1 MKKCTNNRTMSFRR
15 LLSLLLGL
23 VLFMELLPGG
33 LTVVGDA
40 SDAVTVTVDGAKTT
54 QVTLPQSGRVT
65 LEAAS
70 ETGDTDY
77 QWQIQL
83 DGDWVNIYDATAA
96 TLTLTYAMVSPALEG
111 GSAAVRCA
119 VGGESAS
126 DAVRVTVSYDV
137 EADSADLNRQ
147 KDELAQGMSA
157 AAAPR
162 RTQRRSLRSGAPE
175 YINITV
181 NYLDAVTGLP
191 IYTGFSATINGGKP
205 YSQTVLSPTYLGY
218 APYWNPGDPDT
229 TDPGAATESAQ
240 SLTLS
245 VGADYTGETYTVN
258 VYYKAIA
265 VPYAVRYYFQN
276 IHDDMYTE
284 NVDYY
289 RQSSDLTGT
298 IIANDDLK
306 LDEDRAR
313 GFTKLYHYP
322 EAVAAD
328 GSTVFECYYDRNYYQ
343 VKLDANGGYGS
354 EHVYA
359 RYGTPFV
366 ATTPTRHGYRF
377 AGWDKLGED
386 GKGDGKA
393 DNPLPTTVPAE
404 NASYIA
410 LWESADTTYT
420 VVYWL
425 KKPESNSK
433 LTAECT
439 AEDMTYIT
447 SVTVDAKAGDIVN
460 PRNDPDH
467 MGIYSPKL
475 EESTY
480 ICDNRDHMADPNKHT
495 DACKLGSTLRHYV
508 YDGTQMQVEV
518 QGDGSTVIN
527 TVYSRREYTLRFYYG
542 CASNDS
548 GTPHYYV
555 VGGSTYNFGN
565 KDEKTHPCPDVS
577 DYNDMTLL
585 ERVKSVWGEVQV
597 PDGED
602 MSSLI
607 SEEHRAAYK
616 LGTLPEDGSYNS
628 SQRKYYYLEF
638 TAPYGADISDL
649 WPSEVFDNVPLTDA
663 EKVKH
668 TSNGGSSH
676 LDNDGWGNYAYFAGW
691 NGEFNIKYTQ
701 DHSNSTIK
709 CYYPLLDDT
718 LLYDESRI
726 STYGDHSQVS
736 FLAFFDN
743 GANVK
748 WSIPRQWIY
757 KLYVEVLP
765 GHEEDAGV
773 VPRTVDGVPR
783 YYMLYDTVFANDDNT
798 TIGHQTDPP
807 LPGFTCMRDK
817 TGGSEPETNEPLADG
832 RESYTANFYYNRNS
846 YTLTAQNYD
855 EIIQYNDVLYQADL
869 DRRMYDLLLMPYPK
883 PLEKYAYELGGWY
896 TSPGCFPGSEYVPG
910 STMPAHNVALYA
922 GWKPVQR
929 TVKMFL
935 SLADMREYQAKGDD
949 AQVHYYTQVVDH
961 GSTLGEIADPTDPS
975 GHEYTFG
982 GWFYEKS
989 GKKVALTPTDT
1000 AVKEDLL
1007 VYAEWSH
1014 LTAQPYLIHYVLKET
1029 ADAEWK
1035 ALLGHASLFSPEDG
1049 KAYTVTNGSGESRTY
1064 IYYAGEGGGYHQQ
1077 IAADSRGYANQGSTR
1092 TFYPKAGDPYNQ
1104 LYSGFNTGHYPTL
1117 ASHSITMEED
1127 TPSNPTVNVFTFYYV
1142 HAATVSYKVEYRY
1155 HDTGELIESESTG
1168 TGSVEKETSKAVVT
1182 ERFAVV
1188 KDCVPD
1194 AFYKRLV
1201 LAVVRGEDGTY
1212 VGSPDNV
1219 VTFYYTKN
1227 IENAYYAIHY
1237 MLQNVDAATDVPQSE
1252 GSGTYS
1258 NYTEST
1264 VYTEGIGQISAT
1276 ISITPQKFSGFTM
1289 RDTAVVRWGNSS
1301 NTVPVNAGAFSLT
1314 VQKEGTELYVFYTRN
1329 TQNYV
1334 VRYLRYGSN
1343 PHTTRPEDEL
1353 AASKTSSGKYGAVVS
1368 EKAAT
1373 IEGYNCVS
1381 NLSQSIVLR
1390 PDNSQNE
1397 IIFYYEPLQYTVE
1410 YRVWAYGGGTLNNTL
1425 EVVEGKNSFK
1435 GATPAAKSGY
1445 TFDGWYQNAECTIP
1459 VREKG
1464 TMDDATGKLTPKRSE
1479 LLPAPQ
1485 TNVFYARFKAVYGN
1499 VTITREATEDES
1511 NGVGTYVYRLTSE
1524 DNPAYVVE
1532 VTVAKGGSTTVYDLP
1547 CGSYK
1552 VEQVNSWSWRY
1563 ADGAQTV
1570 EIQQDKP
1577 KTVTFDGA
1585 AVKEKWLTGSSDA
1598 VVNRREA

>member
-83 DGDWVNIYDATAA
+83 DGDWVNIYDATVA
-96 TLTLTYAMVSPALEG
+96 TLTLTYAMVSPALEK
-111 GSAAVRCA
+111 GSAMVRCA

-126 DAVRVTVSYDV
+126 DPVKVTVSYDV
-137 EADSADLNRQ
+137 EADSAALNRQ
-147 KDELAQGMSA
+147 RDELTQETSA

-162 RTQRRSLRSGAPE
+162 RTPRRASRSSAPE
-175 YINITV
+175 YINVTV

-191 IYTGFSATINGGKP
+191 IYTGFSATIKSGEP
-205 YSQTVLSPTYLGY
+205 YSQKVLSPTYLGY
-218 APYWNPGDPDT
+218 APYWNPDDPDT
-229 TDPGAATESAQ
+229 ADPNTATVSAQ
-240 SLTLS
+240 SLALS

-276 IHDDMYTE
+276 IHDDMYSE

-289 RQSSDLTGT
+289 RRDSALTGT
-298 IIANDDLK
+298 IIANEALG
-306 LDEDRAR
+306 LGEEQTR

-377 AGWDKLGED
+377 AGWDKLDENGV
-386 GKGDGKA
+386 GDGKA
-393 DNPLPTTVPAE
+393 DTPPSTVPAE

-410 LWESADTTYT
+410 LWKSADTTYT

-433 LTAECT
+433 PTAECT
-439 AEDMTYIT
+439 AEDMTYIAN
-447 SVTVDAKAGDIVN
+447 VTVDAKAGDIVN
-460 PRNDPDH
+460 PRSDPDH
-467 MGIYSPKL
+467 TGIYSPKL

-480 ICDNRDHMADPNKHT
+480 ICDNRDHVADPSQHT

-508 YDGTQMQVEV
+508 YDSTQMQVEV

-542 CASNDS
+542 HAWNDS

-565 KDEKTHPCPDVS
+565 IAHQCPDVDS
-577 DYNDMTLL
+577 YNDMTLL
-585 ERVKSVWGEVQV
+585 ERVKGVWGEVQV

-602 MSSLI
+602 MRSLI

-616 LGTLPEDGSYNS
+616 LGTLPEDGSYNNN
-628 SQRKYYYLEF
+628 QHKYYYLEF

-649 WPSEVFDNVPLTDA
+649 WPSEVFNKVPLTDA
-663 EKVKH
+663 EKATH
-668 TSNGGSSH
+668 TSNGGSDH

-691 NGEFNIKYTQ
+691 NGEFNVKYTQ
-701 DHSNSTIK
+701 DKSNSTIK
-709 CYYPLLDDT
+709 CYIPVLDDT
-718 LLYDESRI
+718 VLYAESRI
-726 STYGDHSQVS
+726 AEYHEQEATSRVS

-743 GANVK
+743 GANVG
-748 WSIPRQWIY
+748 WSVPIAWHY
-757 KLYVEVLP
+757 ELYLPTLYNENTEDSVLK
-765 GHEEDAGV
+765 
-773 VPRTVDGVPR
+773 DGV
-783 YYMLYDTVFANDDNT
+783 YYTLYKTVEANDNNEGID
-798 TIGHQTDPP
+798 HQTCPP
-807 LPGFTCMRDK
+807 LPGFTAPASKDGTKIVHEEGM
-817 TGGSEPETNEPLADG
+817 PDG
-832 RESYTANFYYNRNS
+832 RKSI
-846 YTLTAQNYD
+846 TAQYFYTRNEYRLTLQNHNQIETETVPYGD
-855 EIIQYNDVLYQADL
+855 DL
-869 DRRMYDLLLMPYPK
+869 DGRVDSTRVQYPDT
-883 PLEKYAYELGGWY
+883 LERGAYTFSGWY
-896 TSPGCFPGSEYVPG
+896 TTSGHYEGSEYVTG

-922 GWKPVQR
+922 GWKPKQY
-929 TVKMFL
+929 TVKLFRTQT
-935 SLADMREYQAKGDD
+935 DMKKYQSTGDGALVYRE
-949 AQVHYYTQVVDH
+949 QVVDH
-961 GSTLGEIADPTDPS
+961 GSVLGDVADPEDQS
-975 GHEYTFG
+975 GHGYSFN
-982 GWFYEKS
+982 GWFYLKN
-989 GKKVALTPTDT
+989 GKKVAFTPTDT
-1000 AVKEDLL
+1000 AVKEELL
-1007 VYAEWSH
+1007 VYADWGSH
-1014 LTAQPYLIHYVLKET
+1014 KAQPYLIHYVLKET
-1029 ADAEWK
+1029 ADAEWR
-1035 ALLGHASLFSPEDG
+1035 ALLDAVSLYSPQDG
-1049 KAYTVTNGSGESRTY
+1049 KAYTATSTSGESRTY
-1064 IYYAGEGGGYHQQ
+1064 IYYAGEGGGYHRQ
-1077 IAADSRGYANQGSTR
+1077 IAGDTRGYANQGTTR

-1104 LYSGFNTGHYPTL
+1104 LYSGFNSGYYPTL
-1117 ASHSITMEED
+1117 ASHSITMGEE
-1127 TPSNPTVNVFTFYYV
+1127 PNVAAPTVNVFTFYYV

-1155 HDTGELIESESTG
+1155 HDTGKLIESDATG

-1201 LAVVRGEDGTY
+1201 LAVVEDGNGGY
-1212 VGSPDNV
+1212 MGSPDNV

-1227 IENAYYAIHY
+1227 IENAYYAVHY
-1237 MLQNVDAATDVPQSE
+1237 MLQNVDAATDEPSLKPD
-1252 GSGTYS
+1252 GSTYA

-1264 VYTEGIGQISAT
+1264 VYTEGIGQIGAT
-1276 ISITPQKFSGFTM
+1276 ISITPQTFGGFTM
-1289 RDTAVVRWGNSS
+1289 RSTASVRWGDNSA
-1301 NTVPVNAGAFSLT
+1301 TAQVNAGAFSLT

-1334 VRYLRYGSN
+1334 VRYLRYGSD
-1343 PHTTRPEDEL
+1343 PHKPQPGDVLHAPVNGT
-1353 AASKTSSGKYGAVVS
+1353 GKYGAVVT
-1368 EKAAT
+1368 AAAES
-1373 IEGYNCVS
+1373 IDGYHCVS
-1381 NLSQSIVLR
+1381 TVSQSIVLR

-1410 YRVWAYGGGTLNNTL
+1410 YRVWSYGGGTLNNTL
-1425 EVVEGKNSFK
+1425 EVVVEKNSFE
-1435 GATPAAKSGY
+1435 GTTPAAKSGY
-1445 TFDGWYQNAECTIP
+1445 TFDGWYQDAECTIP

-1464 TMDDATGKLTPKRSE
+1464 TVDDATGKLTPERSK
-1479 LLPAPQ
+1479 LTPAPQ

-1511 NGVGTYVYRLTSE
+1511 NGVGTYVYRLTSK

-1532 VTVAKGGSTTVYDLP
+1532 VTVPKGGSTTVYDLP
-1547 CGSYK
+1547 CGDYT

-1563 ADGAQTV
+1563 SDREQTV
-1570 EIQQDKP
+1570 EIEKDET
-1577 KTVTFDGA
+1577 KTVKFDGA
-1585 AVKEKWLTGSSDA
+1585 AVKKKWLTGSSDA
-1598 VVNRREA
+1598 VVNRKGD

>member
-96 TLTLTYAMVSPALEG
+96 TLTLTYAMVSPALEK
-111 GSAAVRCA
+111 GSAMVRCA
-119 VGGESAS
+119 VGGESVS
-126 DAVRVTVSYDV
+126 DPVKVTVSYDV

-147 KDELAQGMSA
+147 RDELTQETSAA

-162 RTQRRSLRSGAPE
+162 RTPRRVSRSGAPE
-175 YINITV
+175 YINVTV

-191 IYTGFSATINGGKP
+191 IYTGFSATIKSGEP
-205 YSQTVLSPTYLGY
+205 YSQKVLSPTYLGY
-218 APYWNPGDPDT
+218 APYWSAEDPDT
-229 TDPGAATESAQ
+229 ADPGAATESAQ
-240 SLTLS
+240 SLALS
-245 VGADYTGETYTVN
+245 VGKDYTGETYTVN

-265 VPYAVRYYFQN
+265 VSYAVRYYFQN
-276 IHDDMYTE
+276 IHDDMYSE
-284 NVDYY
+284 NVDFY
-289 RQSSDLTGT
+289 RRDSALTGT
-298 IIANDDLK
+298 IIANEALG
-306 LDEDRAR
+306 LDEVRAR

-393 DNPLPTTVPAE
+393 DTLPSTVPAE

-410 LWESADTTYT
+410 LWKSADTTFT
-420 VVYWL
+420 AVYWL
-425 KKPESNSK
+425 KNAAGTEYDYMGSQKRPAVAGEVVSGDASWLTADSYICGLTENDGHTHNEGCKPE
-433 LTAECT
+433 LFRH
-439 AEDMTYIT
+439 
-447 SVTVDAKAGDIVN
+447 SVYEKAD
-460 PRNDPDH
+460 
-467 MGIYSPKL
+467 
-475 EESTY
+475 
-480 ICDNRDHMADPNKHT
+480 RDVT
-495 DACKLGSTLRHYV
+495 I
-508 YDGTQMQVEV
+508 E
-518 QGDGSTVIN
+518 GDGST
-527 TVYSRREYTLRFYYG
+527 TVNIYYTRKSYTLRFYYG
-542 CASNDS
+542 HAWNDS
-548 GTPHYYV
+548 GTPRYYV

-565 KDEKTHPCPDVS
+565 KDEKGHPCPDAGS
-577 DYNDMTLL
+577 YSDMTLL
-585 ERVKSVWGEVQV
+585 EKVKGEWGEVQV

-607 SEEHRAAYK
+607 SEEHKAAYT

-628 SQRKYYYLEF
+628 NQHKYYYLEF
-638 TAPYGADISDL
+638 TAPYGADISAL
-649 WPSEVFDNVPLTDA
+649 WPSEVFNKVPLTDA
-663 EKVKH
+663 EKEKH
-668 TSNGGSSH
+668 TLNGGSDH

-726 STYGDHSQVS
+726 STYGDPDRVS

-765 GHEEDAGV
+765 GHENDEGV
-773 VPRTVDGVPR
+773 AAREVDGVTR

-798 TIGHQTDPP
+798 TIKEQTAPP

-817 TGGSEPETNEPLADG
+817 TGGSEPGTNEPLADG

-846 YTLTAQNYD
+846 YKLTAHNYD
-855 EIIQYNDVLYQADL
+855 EINTFDSIPYQDSL
-869 DRRMYDLLLMPYPK
+869 DRRMYDLLLMPYPGT
-883 PLEKYAYELGGWY
+883 LEKGAYTLGGWY
-896 TSPGCFPGSEYVPG
+896 TSPGCFPGSKYVSG
-910 STMPAHNVALYA
+910 STMPEHDISLYA
-922 GWKPVQR
+922 KWEPVTY
-929 TVKMFL
+929 TVRLFKNRN
-935 SLADMREYQAKGDD
+935 DMETYQDTGDETLVLD
-949 AQVHYYTQVVDH
+949 KKTVNH
-961 GSTLGEIADPTDPS
+961 GLVLDEIDDPTDDWS
-975 GHEYTFG
+975 GHGYSFN
-982 GWFYEKS
+982 GWFYLKN
-989 GKKVALTPTDT
+989 GKKTAFTPADT
-1000 AVKEDLL
+1000 AVKDNLL
-1007 VYAEWSH
+1007 VYADWGSH
-1014 LTAQPYLIHYVLKET
+1014 KAQPYLIHYVLKET
-1029 ADAEWK
+1029 ADAEWR
-1035 ALLGHASLFSPEDG
+1035 ALLDDASLFSPEDG

-1064 IYYAGEGGGYHQQ
+1064 IYYAGEGGGYHRQ
-1077 IAADSRGYANQGSTR
+1077 IAGDTRGYANQGSTR

-1104 LYSGFNTGHYPTL
+1104 MYSGFNSGYYPTL
-1117 ASHSITMEED
+1117 ASHSITMGEE
-1127 TPSNPTVNVFTFYYV
+1127 PNVAAPTVNVFTFYYV

-1155 HDTGELIESESTG
+1155 HDTGELIVSDATG
-1168 TGSVEKETSKAVVT
+1168 TGFVEKETSKAVVT

-1201 LAVVRGEDGTY
+1201 LAVVEDGNGGY
-1212 VGSPDNV
+1212 VGSPDNL
-1219 VTFYYTKN
+1219 VTFYYTKDDK
-1227 IENAYYAIHY
+1227 NAFCAVHY
-1237 MLQNVDAATDVPQSE
+1237 MLQNIDAASDEPSLQPD
-1252 GSGTYS
+1252 GTYA

-1264 VYTEGIGQISAT
+1264 VHTEGIGEIGAT
-1276 ISITPQKFSGFTM
+1276 ISITPQEFSGFTM
-1289 RDTAVVRWGNSS
+1289 RDTASVRWGGSS
-1301 NTVPVNAGAFSLT
+1301 DTAQVNAGAFSLT

-1334 VRYLRYGSN
+1334 VRYLRYGSD
-1343 PHTTRPEDEL
+1343 PHSAQEGDVLHAPVNGT
-1353 AASKTSSGKYGAVVS
+1353 GKYGAVVT
-1368 EKAAT
+1368 AT
-1373 IEGYNCVS
+1373 AESIDGYHCVS
-1381 NLSQSIVLR
+1381 TVSQSIVLR
-1390 PDNSQNE
+1390 PDDRQNE

-1425 EVVEGKNSFK
+1425 EVVEGKKSFK

-1459 VREKG
+1459 VGEKG
-1464 TMDDATGKLTPKRSE
+1464 KVDTDTKKLMPERSE

-1499 VTITREATEDES
+1499 VTITREAREDES
-1511 NGVGTYVYRLTSE
+1511 NGDGTYVYRLTSK

-1532 VTVAKGGSTTVYDLP
+1532 VTVPAGGSTTVYDLP
-1547 CGSYK
+1547 CGDYT
-1552 VEQVNSWSWRY
+1552 VEQVKSWSWRY
-1563 ADGAQTV
+1563 SDREQTV
-1570 EIQQDKP
+1570 EIEKDQT

-1585 AVKEKWLTGSSDA
+1585 AVKKKWLTGSSDA

>member
-1 MKKCTNNRTMSFRR
+1 MKKCINNRTMSFRR

-83 DGDWVNIYDATAA
+83 DGAWVSIYDATAA
-96 TLTLTYAMVSPALEG
+96 TLTLTYAMVSPALEK
-111 GSAAVRCA
+111 GSAMVRCA

-126 DAVRVTVSYDV
+126 DPVKVTVSYDV
-137 EADSADLNRQ
+137 EADAAALNRQ
-147 KDELAQGMSA
+147 RDELTQETSA

-162 RTQRRSLRSGAPE
+162 RTPRRASRSSAPE
-175 YINITV
+175 YINVTV
-181 NYLDAVTGLP
+181 NYLDAVTRLP
-191 IYTGFSATINGGKP
+191 IYTGFSATIKSGEP

-218 APYWNPGDPDT
+218 APYWSAENPDT
-229 TDPGAATESAQ
+229 ADPNTATESAQ
-240 SLTLS
+240 SLALS
-245 VGADYTGETYTVN
+245 VGAGYTGETYTVN

-265 VPYAVRYYFQN
+265 VSYAVRYYFQN

-289 RQSSDLTGT
+289 RQDRALTGT
-298 IIANDDLK
+298 IIANEALG
-306 LDEDRAR
+306 LGEEQTR

-377 AGWDKLGED
+377 VGWDKLGED
-386 GKGDGKA
+386 GVGDGKA
-393 DNPLPTTVPAE
+393 DALPSAVPAE

-425 KKPESNSK
+425 KNAAGTEYDYMGSEKRSAVAGEVVSGDASWLTADSYICGLTEDAGHTHNEGCKPELFRHSEYEKADEN
-433 LTAECT
+433 
-439 AEDMTYIT
+439 
-447 SVTVDAKAGDIVN
+447 VTIK
-460 PRNDPDH
+460 
-467 MGIYSPKL
+467 
-475 EESTY
+475 
-480 ICDNRDHMADPNKHT
+480 
-495 DACKLGSTLRHYV
+495 
-508 YDGTQMQVEV
+508 
-518 QGDGSTVIN
+518 GDGST
-527 TVYSRREYTLRFYYG
+527 TVNIYYTRKSYTLRFYY
-542 CASNDS
+542 AKEYVPAEDTVNP
-548 GTPHYYV
+548 GTSDTPIYYV
-555 VGGSTYNFGN
+555 VGGSTRPFGFYQETGVCARPKKDGKTVNDVESLLYNVQSG
-565 KDEKTHPCPDVS
+565 DWGVVAELPTIQQPTGTA
-577 DYNDMTLL
+577 YTYTL
-585 ERVKSVWGEVQV
+585 GTY
-597 PDGED
+597 PDG
-602 MSSLI
+602 
-607 SEEHRAAYK
+607 
-616 LGTLPEDGSYNS
+616 GGYNAKGD
-628 SQRKYYYLEF
+628 RFHYLEF
-638 TAPYGADISDL
+638 TVPYGTDLLHL
-649 WPSEVFDNVPLTDA
+649 WPTEEVFGQIKTARSGYDA
-663 EKVKH
+663 NKANE
-668 TSNGGSSH
+668 H
-676 LDNDGWGNYAYFAGW
+676 LGEGQWGHYAYFAGW
-691 NGEFNIKYTQ
+691 NGEYNVKYTQ
-701 DHSNSTIK
+701 EKINSTIK
-709 CYYPLLDDT
+709 CLYPVLNDD
-718 LLYDESRI
+718 LLYDEELI
-726 STYGDHSQVS
+726 GQWGDASTVN
-736 FLAFFDN
+736 FLGFFDN
-743 GANVK
+743 GADVK

-765 GHEEDAGV
+765 GHEKDEGV
-773 VPRTVDGVPR
+773 AARTVDGVTR

-798 TIGHQTDPP
+798 TIEHQTDPP
-807 LPGFTCMRDK
+807 LPGFTCMRNK

-846 YTLTAQNYD
+846 YTPTAQNYD

-910 STMPAHNVALYA
+910 STMPEHDISLYA
-922 GWKPVQR
+922 KWEPVTY
-929 TVKMFL
+929 TVRLFKNRK
-935 SLADMREYQAKGDD
+935 DMETYQTTGNEAL
-949 AQVHYYTQVVDH
+949 VYHTQVVDH

-1000 AVKEDLL
+1000 AVKENLL

-1035 ALLGHASLFSPEDG
+1035 KLLDDASLYSPQDG

-1064 IYYAGEGGGYHQQ
+1064 IYYAGEGGGYHRQ

-1104 LYSGFNTGHYPTL
+1104 LYSGFNSGYYPTL

-1155 HDTGELIESESTG
+1155 HGTGELIESDATG

-1188 KDCVPD
+1188 KDYVPD

-1201 LAVVRGEDGTY
+1201 LAVVEDGNGGY
-1212 VGSPDNV
+1212 MGSPDNV

-1227 IENAYYAIHY
+1227 IENAYYAVHY
-1237 MLQNVDAATDVPQSE
+1237 MLQNVDAATDEPQSV
-1252 GSGTYS
+1252 GPGIYS

-1264 VYTEGIGQISAT
+1264 VYTEGISA
-1276 ISITPQKFSGFTM
+1276 INAYINVTPQTFSGFTM
-1289 RDTAVVRWGNSS
+1289 RDTAVVRWGTDDANRREDTLE
-1301 NTVPVNAGAFSLT
+1301 NGTFTFKVRD
-1314 VQKEGTELYVFYTRN
+1314 EGTELYVFYTRN
-1329 TQNYV
+1329 TQTYTTY
-1334 VRYLRYGSN
+1334 YLRYGSN
-1343 PHTTRPEDEL
+1343 PHSTQPGDVLHAPVSGT
-1353 AASKTSSGKYGAVVS
+1353 GKYGAVVT
-1368 EKAAT
+1368 AAAES
-1373 IEGYNCVS
+1373 IDGYNCVS

-1425 EVVEGKNSFK
+1425 EVVEGNNAFRGSVP
-1435 GATPAAKSGY
+1435 TAKSGY
-1445 TFDGWYQNAECTIP
+1445 TFVGWYQDTACTIP
-1459 VREKG
+1459 VGEKG
-1464 TMDDATGKLTPKRSE
+1464 TVDDATGQLTPERSE

-1499 VTITREATEDES
+1499 VTITREAKEDES
-1511 NGVGTYVYRLTSE
+1511 NGVGTYVYRLTSK

-1532 VTVAKGGSTTVYDLP
+1532 VTVPKGGSTTVYDLP
-1547 CGSYK
+1547 CGSYT

-1570 EIQQDKP
+1570 TVEDSQT
-1577 KTVTFDGA
+1577 KTVTFDRA

>member
-1 MKKCTNNRTMSFRR
+1 MKKCINNRTMSFRR

-23 VLFMELLPGG
+23 VLFIELLPGG

-111 GSAAVRCA
+111 GSAMVRCA

-126 DAVRVTVSYDV
+126 DPVKVTVSYDV
-137 EADSADLNRQ
+137 EADAAALNRQ
-147 KDELAQGMSA
+147 REVLAQGMSA
-157 AAAPR
+157 AAAAPR
-162 RTQRRSLRSGAPE
+162 RTPRRVSRSSAPE
-175 YINITV
+175 YINVTV

-191 IYTGFSATINGGKP
+191 IYTGFSATIKSGEP
-205 YSQTVLSPTYLGY
+205 YSQKVLSPTYLGY
-218 APYWNPGDPDT
+218 APYWNPDDPDT
-229 TDPGAATESAQ
+229 TDPNTATVSAQ
-240 SLTLS
+240 SLDLS
-245 VGADYTGETYTVN
+245 VREDYTGETYTVN

-284 NVDYY
+284 NVDLYM
-289 RQSSDLTGT
+289 RGSALTGT

-306 LDEDRAR
+306 LGEEQAR

-377 AGWDKLGED
+377 VGWDKLGED
-386 GKGDGKA
+386 GLGDGKA
-393 DNPLPTTVPAE
+393 DDPLPTTVPAE

-425 KKPESNSK
+425 KNAEGTEYDYMGSQKRSAVAGEVVSGEASWLTADSNICGLTEDGGHTHNKDCKPELFRHSQYEKADEN
-433 LTAECT
+433 
-439 AEDMTYIT
+439 
-447 SVTVDAKAGDIVN
+447 VTI
-460 PRNDPDH
+460 
-467 MGIYSPKL
+467 
-475 EESTY
+475 E
-480 ICDNRDHMADPNKHT
+480 
-495 DACKLGSTLRHYV
+495 
-508 YDGTQMQVEV
+508 
-518 QGDGSTVIN
+518 GDGST
-527 TVYSRREYTLRFYYG
+527 TVNIYYTRKSYTLRFYY
-542 CASNDS
+542 AKEYVSAKDTVNSPANPSD
-548 GTPHYYV
+548 TPVYSV
-555 VGGSTYNFGN
+555 VGGSTRPFGFYQETGACARPQKDGKTVNDVESLLYNVRSG
-565 KDEKTHPCPDVS
+565 D
-577 DYNDMTLL
+577 
-585 ERVKSVWGEVQV
+585 WGEVAELPTIQQPTGTAYTYTLGTY
-597 PDGED
+597 PDG
-602 MSSLI
+602 
-607 SEEHRAAYK
+607 
-616 LGTLPEDGSYNS
+616 GGYNAKGD
-628 SQRKYYYLEF
+628 RFHYLEF
-638 TAPYGADISDL
+638 TVPYGTDLLHL
-649 WPSEVFDNVPLTDA
+649 WPTEEVFGQIKTARSGYNA
-663 EKVKH
+663 NKANEH
-668 TSNGGSSH
+668 RGEGQ
-676 LDNDGWGNYAYFAGW
+676 WGNYAYFAGW
-691 NGEFNIKYTQ
+691 NGEYNVKYTQ

-709 CYYPLLDDT
+709 CLYPVLNDD
-718 LLYDESRI
+718 LLYAEKLIGQWGDA
-726 STYGDHSQVS
+726 STVN
-736 FLAFFDN
+736 FLGFFDN
-743 GANVK
+743 GADVK

-765 GHEEDAGV
+765 GHEEDEGV
-773 VPRTVDGVPR
+773 AARTVDGVER

-817 TGGSEPETNEPLADG
+817 VGGSEPETNQPLADG
-832 RESYTANFYYNRNS
+832 RESYTANFYYNRNR

-869 DRRMYDLLLMPYPK
+869 DRKMYDLLLMPYPK
-883 PLEKYAYELGGWY
+883 PLEKYAYKLGGWY

-910 STMPAHNVALYA
+910 STMPEHDISLYA
-922 GWKPVQR
+922 KWEPVTY
-929 TVKMFL
+929 TVRLFKNRK
-935 SLADMREYQAKGDD
+935 DMETYQTTGDE
-949 AQVHYYTQVVDH
+949 ALVHYTQVVDH

-1035 ALLGHASLFSPEDG
+1035 ALLDEASLYSPEDG

-1064 IYYAGEGGGYHQQ
+1064 IYYAGEDGGYHRQ

-1104 LYSGFNTGHYPTL
+1104 LYSGFNSGYYPTL

-1142 HAATVSYKVEYRY
+1142 HAAKVSYKVEYRY
-1155 HDTGELIESESTG
+1155 HDTGELIVSESTG
-1168 TGSVEKETSKAVVT
+1168 TGFVKKETSKAVVT

-1188 KDCVPD
+1188 KDYVPD

-1201 LAVVRGEDGTY
+1201 LAVVEDGNGGY
-1212 VGSPDNV
+1212 MGSPDNV

-1227 IENAYYAIHY
+1227 IENAYYAVHY
-1237 MLQNVDAATDVPQSE
+1237 MLQNVDAATDELSLKQD
-1252 GSGTYS
+1252 GTYA

-1264 VYTEGIGQISAT
+1264 VYTEGIGQIGAT
-1276 ISITPQKFSGFTM
+1276 ISITPQEFSGFTM
-1289 RDTAVVRWGNSS
+1289 RSTASVRCGGSS
-1301 NTVPVNAGAFSLT
+1301 GTVQVNDAGAFSLT

-1329 TQNYV
+1329 PQSYV
-1334 VRYLRYGSN
+1334 VRYLRYGSD
-1343 PHTTRPEDEL
+1343 PHSTQPDDVLHAPVSGT
-1353 AASKTSSGKYGAVVS
+1353 GKYGAVVT
-1368 EKAAT
+1368 AT
-1373 IEGYNCVS
+1373 AESIDGYHCVS

-1425 EVVEGKNSFK
+1425 EVVEKKDPFE

-1459 VREKG
+1459 VGEKG
-1464 TMDDATGKLTPKRSE
+1464 TMDATGKLTPKRSE

-1485 TNVFYARFKAVYGN
+1485 TNVFYARFKAVYGS
-1499 VTITREATEDES
+1499 VTIERKAREDES
-1511 NGVGTYVYRLTSE
+1511 NGDGTYVYRLTSK

-1532 VTVAKGGSTTVYDLP
+1532 VTVPKGGSITVYDLP
-1547 CGSYK
+1547 CGSYT
-1552 VEQVNSWSWRY
+1552 VEQVKSWSWRY

-1570 EIQQDKP
+1570 TVEDGKTE
-1577 KTVTFDGA
+1577 TVTFDRA

>member
-1 MKKCTNNRTMSFRR
+1 MKKCINNRTMSFRR

-40 SDAVTVTVDGAKTT
+40 SDAVTVTVNGAKTA

-65 LEAAS
+65 MEAAS

-77 QWQIQL
+77 QWQILL
-83 DGDWVNIYDATAA
+83 DGAWVSIYDATAA
-96 TLTLTYAMVSPALEG
+96 TLTLTYAMVSPALEK
-111 GSAAVRCA
+111 GSAMVRCA

-126 DAVRVTVSYDV
+126 DPVKVTVAYDV
-137 EADSADLNRQ
+137 EADAAALNRQ
-147 KDELAQGMSA
+147 RDELTQETSAA

-162 RTQRRSLRSGAPE
+162 RTPRRAARSSAPE
-175 YINITV
+175 YINVTV
-181 NYLDAVTGLP
+181 NYLDAVTRLP
-191 IYTGFSATINGGKP
+191 IYTGFSATIKSGEP

-218 APYWNPGDPDT
+218 APYWDPEDPAT
-229 TDPGAATESAQ
+229 ADPGAATESAQ
-240 SLTLS
+240 SLALS
-245 VGADYTGETYTVN
+245 VGKDYTGETYTVN

-265 VPYAVRYYFQN
+265 VSYAVRYYFQN
-276 IHDDMYTE
+276 IHDDMYSE

-289 RQSSDLTGT
+289 RRGSALTGT
-298 IIANDDLK
+298 IIANEALG
-306 LDEDRAR
+306 LDEEKTR

-354 EHVYA
+354 EHIYA
-359 RYGTPFV
+359 RFGTPFV
-366 ATTPTRHGYRF
+366 ATVPTRHGYRF
-377 AGWDKLGED
+377 AGWDKLDEN

-393 DNPLPTTVPAE
+393 DALPSTVPAE

-410 LWESADTTYT
+410 LWESTDTTFT
-420 VVYWL
+420 AVYWL
-425 KKPESNSK
+425 KNAAGTEYDYMGSQKRPAVAGEVVSGDASWLTADSNICGLTEDAGHTHNEGCKPELFRHSEYEKADEN
-433 LTAECT
+433 
-439 AEDMTYIT
+439 
-447 SVTVDAKAGDIVN
+447 VTI
-460 PRNDPDH
+460 
-467 MGIYSPKL
+467 
-475 EESTY
+475 E
-480 ICDNRDHMADPNKHT
+480 
-495 DACKLGSTLRHYV
+495 
-508 YDGTQMQVEV
+508 
-518 QGDGSTVIN
+518 GDGST
-527 TVYSRREYTLRFYYG
+527 TVNIYYTRKSYTLRFYYG
-542 CASNDS
+542 HAWNDS
-548 GTPHYYV
+548 GTPRYYV

-565 KDEKTHPCPDVS
+565 KDEKGHPCPDADS
-577 DYNDMTLL
+577 YNDMTLL
-585 ERVKSVWGEVQV
+585 EKVKGEWGEVQV

-607 SEEHRAAYK
+607 SEEHKAAYT

-628 SQRKYYYLEF
+628 NQHKYYYLEF
-638 TAPYGADISDL
+638 TAPYGADISAL
-649 WPSEVFDNVPLTDA
+649 WPSEVFNKVPLTDA
-663 EKVKH
+663 EKATH
-668 TSNGGSSH
+668 TSNGGSGH

-726 STYGDHSQVS
+726 STYGDPDRVS

-765 GHEEDAGV
+765 GHEKDEGV
-773 VPRTVDGVPR
+773 AARTVDGVTR
-783 YYMLYDTVFANDDNT
+783 YYMLYDTVLANDDNKD
-798 TIGHQTDPP
+798 IEHQTDPP
-807 LPGFTCMRDK
+807 LPGFTCMRNK
-817 TGGSEPETNEPLADG
+817 TGGSEPEPNGTLADG

-855 EIIQYNDVLYQADL
+855 EINTFDNIPYQDSL
-869 DRRMYDLLLMPYPK
+869 DGWMHFLLPMNYPK
-883 PLEKYAYELGGWY
+883 TLEEHAYEPGGWY
-896 TSPGCFPGSEYVPG
+896 TSPGCFPGSEYVSG
-910 STMPAHNVALYA
+910 STMPEHDISLYA
-922 GWKPVQR
+922 KWEPKTYTVRLFKNREAMETYQTTGDEGLVLWKR
-929 TVKMFL
+929 TVN
-935 SLADMREYQAKGDD
+935 
-949 AQVHYYTQVVDH
+949 H
-961 GSTLGEIADPTDPS
+961 GLVLDEIDDPTDDWS
-975 GHEYTFG
+975 GHGYSFN
-982 GWFYEKS
+982 GWFYLKN
-989 GKKVALTPTDT
+989 GKKTAFTPADT
-1000 AVKEDLL
+1000 AVKDDLL
-1007 VYAEWSH
+1007 VYADWGSH
-1014 LTAQPYLIHYVLKET
+1014 KAQPYLIHYVLKET
-1029 ADAEWK
+1029 ADAEWR
-1035 ALLGHASLFSPEDG
+1035 ALLDDASLFSPEDG

-1064 IYYAGEGGGYHQQ
+1064 IYYAGEGGGYHRQ
-1077 IAADSRGYANQGSTR
+1077 IAGDTRGYANQGSTR

-1104 LYSGFNTGHYPTL
+1104 MYSGFNSGYYPTL
-1117 ASHSITMEED
+1117 ASHSITMGEE
-1127 TPSNPTVNVFTFYYV
+1127 PNVAAPTVNVFTFYYV

-1168 TGSVEKETSKAVVT
+1168 TGSVAKSTSKAVVT

-1227 IENAYYAIHY
+1227 IENAYYAVHY
-1237 MLQNVDAATDVPQSE
+1237 MLQNVDAATDVPSLRTD
-1252 GSGTYS
+1252 GTYA

-1264 VYTEGIGQISAT
+1264 VYTEGIGQIGAT
-1276 ISITPQKFSGFTM
+1276 ISITPQEFSGFTM
-1289 RDTAVVRWGNSS
+1289 RDTASVRWGDNSG
-1301 NTVPVNAGAFSLT
+1301 TVQVNAGAFSLT

-1334 VRYLRYGSN
+1334 VRYLRYGSD
-1343 PHTTRPEDEL
+1343 PHKPQPGDVLHAPVNGT
-1353 AASKTSSGKYGAVVS
+1353 GKYGAVVT
-1368 EKAAT
+1368 AAAES
-1373 IEGYNCVS
+1373 IDGYHCVS
-1381 NLSQSIVLR
+1381 TVSQSIVLR
-1390 PDNSQNE
+1390 PDDRQNE

-1425 EVVEGKNSFK
+1425 EVVEEKNPFE
-1435 GATPAAKSGY
+1435 GAMPTAKSGY

-1459 VREKG
+1459 VGEKG
-1464 TMDDATGKLTPKRSE
+1464 TVDDATDKLTPKRSE

-1499 VTITREATEDES
+1499 VTIERKATEDES
-1511 NGVGTYVYRLTSE
+1511 NGVGTYVYRLTSK

-1532 VTVAKGGSTTVYDLP
+1532 VTVPKGGSTTVYDLP
-1547 CGSYK
+1547 CGDYT
-1552 VEQVNSWSWRY
+1552 VEQVKSWSWRY
-1563 ADGAQTV
+1563 SDREQTV
-1570 EIQQDKP
+1570 EIEKDQT

-1585 AVKEKWLTGSSDA
+1585 AVKKKWLTGSSDA

>member
-1 MKKCTNNRTMSFRR
+1 MKKCSNNRTMSFRR

-40 SDAVTVTVDGAKTT
+40 SDAVTVTVDGAKTA

-119 VGGESAS
+119 AGGESVS
-126 DAVRVTVSYDV
+126 DPVRVTVSYDV

-147 KDELAQGMSA
+147 RDELTQGMSA
-157 AAAPR
+157 AAAAPR
-162 RTQRRSLRSGAPE
+162 RTPRRVSRSSAPE
-175 YINITV
+175 YINVTV

-191 IYTGFSATINGGKP
+191 IYTGFSATIKSGEP
-205 YSQTVLSPTYLGY
+205 YSQKVLSPTYLGY
-218 APYWNPGDPDT
+218 APYWNPNDPDT
-229 TDPGAATESAQ
+229 TDPNTATVSAQ
-240 SLTLS
+240 SLALS

-276 IHDDMYTE
+276 INDDMYTE

-289 RQSSDLTGT
+289 RQDRALTGT
-298 IIANDDLK
+298 IIANEALG
-306 LDEDRAR
+306 LGEEQTR

-366 ATTPTRHGYRF
+366 ATVPTRHGYRF
-377 AGWDKLGED
+377 AGWDKLDENGV
-386 GKGDGKA
+386 GDGKA
-393 DNPLPTTVPAE
+393 DALPSAVPAE
-404 NASYIA
+404 NASYKA
-410 LWESADTTYT
+410 LWKSADTTYT

-425 KKPESNSK
+425 KNAAGTEYDYMGSQKRPAVAGEVVSGDASWLTADSYICGLTENDGHTHNEGCKPE
-433 LTAECT
+433 LFRH
-439 AEDMTYIT
+439 
-447 SVTVDAKAGDIVN
+447 SVYEKADENVTI
-460 PRNDPDH
+460 
-467 MGIYSPKL
+467 
-475 EESTY
+475 E
-480 ICDNRDHMADPNKHT
+480 
-495 DACKLGSTLRHYV
+495 
-508 YDGTQMQVEV
+508 
-518 QGDGSTVIN
+518 GDGST
-527 TVYSRREYTLRFYYG
+527 TVNIYYTRKSYTLRFYYG
-542 CASNDS
+542 HAWNDS
-548 GTPHYYV
+548 GTPRYYV

-565 KDEKTHPCPDVS
+565 KDEKGHPCPDADS
-577 DYNDMTLL
+577 YSDMTLL
-585 ERVKSVWGEVQV
+585 EKVKGEWGEVQV

-607 SEEHRAAYK
+607 SEEHRAAYT
-616 LGTLPEDGSYNS
+616 LGTLPENGSYNS
-628 SQRKYYYLEF
+628 NQHKYYYLEF
-638 TAPYGADISDL
+638 TAPYGADISNL
-649 WPSEVFDNVPLTDA
+649 WPSEVFNKVPLTDA
-663 EKVKH
+663 EKATH
-668 TSNGGSSH
+668 TSNGGSGH

-765 GHEEDAGV
+765 GHENDEGV
-773 VPRTVDGVPR
+773 AAREVDGVKR
-783 YYMLYDTVFANDDNT
+783 YYMLYDTVFANDDNKD
-798 TIGHQTDPP
+798 IEHQTDPP

-846 YTLTAQNYD
+846 YALTAQNYD

-869 DRRMYDLLLMPYPK
+869 DRRMYDLLLMPYPGT
-883 PLEKYAYELGGWY
+883 LEKGAYTLGGWY

-910 STMPAHNVALYA
+910 STMPEHDISLYA
-922 GWKPVQR
+922 KWEPVTYTVRLFKNRKDMETYQTTGDETLVIEKR
-929 TVKMFL
+929 TVN
-935 SLADMREYQAKGDD
+935 
-949 AQVHYYTQVVDH
+949 H
-961 GSTLGEIADPTDPS
+961 GLVLDEIDDPTDDWS
-975 GHEYTFG
+975 GHGYSFN
-982 GWFYEKS
+982 GWFYLKN
-989 GKKVALTPTDT
+989 GKKTAFTPEDT
-1000 AVKEDLL
+1000 AVKDNLL
-1007 VYAEWSH
+1007 VYADWGSH
-1014 LTAQPYLIHYVLKET
+1014 KAQPYLIHYVLKET
-1029 ADAEWK
+1029 ADAEWR
-1035 ALLGHASLFSPEDG
+1035 ALLDDASLFSPEDG

-1064 IYYAGEGGGYHQQ
+1064 IYYAGEGGGYHRQ
-1077 IAADSRGYANQGSTR
+1077 IAGDTRGYANQGSTR

-1104 LYSGFNTGHYPTL
+1104 MYSGFNSGYYPTL
-1117 ASHSITMEED
+1117 ASHSITMGEEA
-1127 TPSNPTVNVFTFYYV
+1127 NVAAPTVNVFTFYYV

-1155 HDTGELIESESTG
+1155 HDTGELIVSESTG
-1168 TGSVEKETSKAVVT
+1168 TGFVEKETSKAVVT

-1201 LAVVRGEDGTY
+1201 LAVVEDGSGGY
-1212 VGSPDNV
+1212 VGSPDNL
-1219 VTFYYTKN
+1219 VTFYYTKDDK
-1227 IENAYYAIHY
+1227 NAFCAVHY
-1237 MLQNVDAATDVPQSE
+1237 MLQNIDAVSDEPSLQPD
-1252 GSGTYS
+1252 GTYA

-1264 VYTEGIGQISAT
+1264 VHTEGIGEIGAT
-1276 ISITPQKFSGFTM
+1276 LSITPQTFGGFTM
-1289 RDTAVVRWGNSS
+1289 RSTASVRWGDSS
-1301 NTVPVNAGAFSLT
+1301 DTVQVNAGAFSLT

-1334 VRYLRYGSN
+1334 VRYLRYGSD
-1343 PHTTRPEDEL
+1343 PHSTQPGDVLHAPVSGT
-1353 AASKTSSGKYGAVVS
+1353 GKYGAVVT
-1368 EKAAT
+1368 AAAES
-1373 IEGYNCVS
+1373 IDGYHCVS
-1381 NLSQSIVLR
+1381 TVSQSIVLR
-1390 PDNSQNE
+1390 PDDRQNE

-1410 YRVWAYGGGTLNNTL
+1410 YRVWAYNGGTLDNTL
-1425 EVVEGKNSFK
+1425 EVVEGNNAFRGSV
-1435 GATPAAKSGY
+1435 PAAKSGY

-1459 VREKG
+1459 VGEKG
-1464 TMDDATGKLTPKRSE
+1464 TVDDATDKLTPERSK

-1499 VTITREATEDES
+1499 VTITREAREDES
-1511 NGVGTYVYRLTSE
+1511 NGDGTYVYRLTSK

-1532 VTVAKGGSTTVYDLP
+1532 VTVPAGGSTTVYDLP
-1547 CGSYK
+1547 CGSYT
-1552 VEQVNSWSWRY
+1552 VEQVKSWSWRY

-1570 EIQQDKP
+1570 
-1577 KTVTFDGA
+1577 TVKDSETQTVKFDGA
-1585 AVKEKWLTGSSDA
+1585 AVKKKWLTGSSDA

>member
-40 SDAVTVTVDGAKTT
+40 SDAVTVTVDGAKTA

-65 LEAAS
+65 MEAAS
-70 ETGDTDY
+70 ETGETDY

-83 DGDWVNIYDATAA
+83 DGAWVSIYDATAA
-96 TLTLTYAMVSPALEG
+96 SLTLTYAMVSPALEK
-111 GSAAVRCA
+111 GSAMVRCA

-126 DAVRVTVSYDV
+126 DPVKVTVSYDV
-137 EADSADLNRQ
+137 EADAAALNRQ
-147 KDELAQGMSA
+147 RDELTQETSAA

-162 RTQRRSLRSGAPE
+162 RTPRRVSRSGAPE
-175 YINITV
+175 YINVTV
-181 NYLDAVTGLP
+181 NYLDAVTRLP
-191 IYTGFSATINGGKP
+191 IYTGFSATIKSGEL

-218 APYWNPGDPDT
+218 VPYWSAEDPDT
-229 TDPGAATESAQ
+229 TDPGAATVSAQ
-240 SLTLS
+240 SLALT
-245 VGADYTGETYTVN
+245 VGANYTGETYTVN

-265 VPYAVRYYFQN
+265 VSYAVRYYFQN
-276 IHDDMYTE
+276 IHDDMYSE

-289 RQSSDLTGT
+289 RRGSALTGT

-306 LDEDRAR
+306 LDEVRAR

-366 ATTPTRHGYRF
+366 ATVPTRHGYSF
-377 AGWDKLGED
+377 VGWDKLNEKGE
-386 GKGDGKA
+386 GDGKV
-393 DNPLPTTVPAE
+393 DELPTTVPAE

-410 LWESADTTYT
+410 LWVSADTTYT

-425 KKPESNSK
+425 KNAAGTEYDYMGSQKRPAVAGEVVSGDASWLTADSNICGLTEGAGHTHNEGCKPELFRHSVYEK
-433 LTAECT
+433 AD
-439 AEDMTYIT
+439 ED
-447 SVTVDAKAGDIVN
+447 VTIK
-460 PRNDPDH
+460 
-467 MGIYSPKL
+467 
-475 EESTY
+475 
-480 ICDNRDHMADPNKHT
+480 
-495 DACKLGSTLRHYV
+495 
-508 YDGTQMQVEV
+508 
-518 QGDGSTVIN
+518 GDGST
-527 TVYSRREYTLRFYYG
+527 TVNVYYTRKSYTLRFYYG
-542 CASNDS
+542 HAWNDK
-548 GTPHYYV
+548 GTPRYYV

-565 KDEKTHPCPDVS
+565 KDEKGHPCPDVDS
-577 DYNDMTLL
+577 YSDMTLL
-585 ERVKSVWGEVQV
+585 ERVKGEWGEVQV

-607 SEEHRAAYK
+607 SEEHKAAYT
-616 LGTLPEDGSYNS
+616 LGTLPEDGSYNNN
-628 SQRKYYYLEF
+628 QHKYYYLEF

-649 WPSEVFDNVPLTDA
+649 WPSEVFDRVPLTEA
-663 EKVKH
+663 EKATH
-668 TSNGGSSH
+668 TLNGGSSH

-726 STYGDHSQVS
+726 STYGDSAQVS

-765 GHEEDAGV
+765 GHEGDEGV
-773 VPRTVDGVPR
+773 AARTVDGVTR
-783 YYMLYDTVFANDDNT
+783 YYMLYNTVFANDDNT
-798 TIGHQTDPP
+798 TIEHQTDPP

-817 TGGSEPETNEPLADG
+817 VGGSLQEENETLADG

-855 EIIQYNDVLYQADL
+855 EINTYDNIPYQASL
-869 DRRMYDLLLMPYPK
+869 DDWMNILLLMPYPK
-883 PLEKYAYELGGWY
+883 TLEDGAYTLGGWY

-910 STMPAHNVALYA
+910 STMPEHDISLYA
-922 GWKPVQR
+922 KWEPVTYTVRLFKNREAMETYQR
-929 TVKMFL
+929 T
-935 SLADMREYQAKGDD
+935 GDKTL
-949 AQVHYYTQVVDH
+949 VLYERTVNH
-961 GSTLGEIADPTDPS
+961 GLVLDEIDDPTDDWS
-975 GHEYTFG
+975 GHGYSFN
-982 GWFYEKS
+982 GWFYLKN
-989 GKKVALTPTDT
+989 GKKTAFTPADT
-1000 AVKEDLL
+1000 AVKDDLL
-1007 VYAEWSH
+1007 VYADWGSH
-1014 LTAQPYLIHYVLKET
+1014 KAQPYLIHYVLKET
-1029 ADAEWK
+1029 ADEEWK
-1035 ALLGHASLFSPEDG
+1035 ALLDEASLYSPQDG

-1064 IYYAGEGGGYHQQ
+1064 IYYAGEGGGYHRQ
-1077 IAADSRGYANQGSTR
+1077 IAGDTRGYANQGSTR

-1104 LYSGFNTGHYPTL
+1104 LYSGFNNSGYYPTL
-1117 ASHSITMEED
+1117 ASHSITMGEE
-1127 TPSNPTVNVFTFYYV
+1127 PNVAAPTVNVFTFYYV
-1142 HAATVSYKVEYRY
+1142 HAAEVSYKVEYRY
-1155 HDTGELIESESTG
+1155 HGTGELIESESTG
-1168 TGSVEKETSKAVVT
+1168 TGSVAKSTSKAVVT

-1188 KDCVPD
+1188 KDYVPD

-1201 LAVVRGEDGTY
+1201 LAVVEDGNGGY

-1227 IENAYYAIHY
+1227 TKNTYYAIHY
-1237 MLQNVDAATDVPQSE
+1237 MLQNVDAATDEPQRV
-1252 GSGTYS
+1252 GPGTYS

-1264 VYTEGIGQISAT
+1264 VYTEGISEIGAYINV
-1276 ISITPQKFSGFTM
+1276 TPQKFSGFTM
-1289 RDTAVVRWGNSS
+1289 RDTAVVRWGTNDA
-1301 NTVPVNAGAFSLT
+1301 NRREDTLENGTFTFKVRD
-1314 VQKEGTELYVFYTRN
+1314 EGTELFVFYTRN
-1329 TQNYV
+1329 TQSYV
-1334 VRYLRYGSN
+1334 VRYLRYGSD
-1343 PHTTRPEDEL
+1343 PHSTQQGDVL
-1353 AASKTSSGKYGAVVS
+1353 HADASGTGKYGAVVT
-1368 EKAAT
+1368 AAAES
-1373 IEGYNCVS
+1373 IDGYHCVS
-1381 NLSQSIVLR
+1381 TVNQSIVLR
-1390 PDNSQNE
+1390 PDDRQNE

-1410 YRVWAYGGGTLNNTL
+1410 YRVWAYNGGTLDNTL
-1425 EVVEGKNSFK
+1425 EVVVGGNNAFRGSVP
-1435 GATPAAKSGY
+1435 TAKSGY
-1445 TFDGWYQNAECTIP
+1445 TFVGWYQDAECTIP

-1464 TMDDATGKLTPKRSE
+1464 TVDATGKLTPKHSE
-1479 LLPAPQ
+1479 LLPAPR

-1499 VTITREATEDES
+1499 VTIERKATEDES
-1511 NGVGTYVYRLTSE
+1511 NGVGTYVYRLTSK

-1532 VTVAKGGSTTVYDLP
+1532 VTVPKGGSTTVYDLP
-1547 CGSYK
+1547 CGSYM

-1570 EIQQDKP
+1570 TVKESQTE
-1577 KTVTFDGA
+1577 TVTFDRA

>member
-40 SDAVTVTVDGAKTT
+40 SDAVTVTVDGAKTA

-96 TLTLTYAMVSPALEG
+96 TLTLTYAMVSPALEK
-111 GSAAVRCA
+111 GSAMVRCA

-126 DAVRVTVSYDV
+126 DPVKVTVSYDV
-137 EADSADLNRQ
+137 EADSAALNRQ
-147 KDELAQGMSA
+147 RDELTQETSA

-162 RTQRRSLRSGAPE
+162 RTQRRASRSSAPE
-175 YINITV
+175 YINVTV
-181 NYLDAVTGLP
+181 NYLDAVTRLP
-191 IYTGFSATINGGKP
+191 IYTGFSATIKSGEP
-205 YSQTVLSPTYLGY
+205 YSQKVLSPTYLGY
-218 APYWNPGDPDT
+218 APYWSAEKPDT

-240 SLTLS
+240 SLDLS

-265 VPYAVRYYFQN
+265 VSYAVRYYFQN
-276 IHDDMYTE
+276 IHDDMYSE

-289 RQSSDLTGT
+289 RQDRALTGT
-298 IIANDDLK
+298 IIANEALG
-306 LDEDRAR
+306 LGEEQTR
-313 GFTKLYHYP
+313 GFAKLYHYP

-377 AGWDKLGED
+377 VGWDKLGED

-393 DNPLPTTVPAE
+393 DTPPSTVPAE

-433 LTAECT
+433 PTADCT
-439 AEDMTYIT
+439 AEDMTYIAN
-447 SVTVDAKAGDIVN
+447 VTVDAKAGDIVN
-460 PRNDPDH
+460 PRSDPDQT
-467 MGIYSPKL
+467 GIYSPKL

-480 ICDNRDHMADPNKHT
+480 ICDNRDHMADPSQHT

-508 YDGTQMQVEV
+508 YDSTQMQVEV

-527 TVYSRREYTLRFYYG
+527 TVYSRRAYTLRFYYG
-542 CASNDS
+542 HAWNDS
-548 GTPHYYV
+548 GTPRYYV

-565 KDEKTHPCPDVS
+565 IAHQCPDVS

-585 ERVKSVWGEVQV
+585 ERVKGVWGEVQV

-607 SEEHRAAYK
+607 SEEHKKAYR
-616 LGTLPEDGSYNS
+616 LGTLPEDGSYNN
-628 SQRKYYYLEF
+628 QHKYYYLEF

-649 WPSEVFDNVPLTDA
+649 WPSEVFDRVPLTEA
-663 EKVKH
+663 ERATH

-743 GANVK
+743 GANVS
-748 WSIPRQWIY
+748 WSIPIAWHYELYLPTLHNENTEGSVLKNGVYYTRY
-757 KLYVEVLP
+757 KTVE
-765 GHEEDAGV
+765 
-773 VPRTVDGVPR
+773 
-783 YYMLYDTVFANDDNT
+783 ANDNNED
-798 TIGHQTDPP
+798 IGQQTCPP
-807 LPGFTCMRDK
+807 LPGFTAPASKDGTKIVHEEGM
-817 TGGSEPETNEPLADG
+817 SDG
-832 RESYTANFYYNRNS
+832 RPSI
-846 YTLTAQNYD
+846 TAQYYYTRNEYKLTLQNHNQIETETVPYGD
-855 EIIQYNDVLYQADL
+855 DL
-869 DRRMYDLLLMPYPK
+869 DGRVDSTRVQYPDT
-883 PLEKYAYELGGWY
+883 LERDAYTFSGWY
-896 TSPGCFPGSEYVPG
+896 TSSGHYEGSEYVRG

-929 TVKMFL
+929 TVKMFR
-935 SLADMREYQAKGDD
+935 SLADMREYQETGKEAL
-949 AQVHYYTQVVDH
+949 VHYTQVVDH

-975 GHEYTFG
+975 EHGYTFG

-989 GKKVALTPTDT
+989 GKKTAFTPTDT
-1000 AVKEDLL
+1000 AVKDNLL
-1007 VYAEWSH
+1007 VYADWGSH
-1014 LTAQPYLIHYVLKET
+1014 KAQPYLIHYVLKET
-1029 ADAEWK
+1029 ADAEWRK
-1035 ALLGHASLFSPEDG
+1035 LLYDASLFSPEDG

-1064 IYYAGEGGGYHQQ
+1064 IYYAGEGGGYHRQ
-1077 IAADSRGYANQGSTR
+1077 IAEDTRGYANQGSTR

-1104 LYSGFNTGHYPTL
+1104 LYSGFNSGYYPTL
-1117 ASHSITMEED
+1117 ASHSITMGEE
-1127 TPSNPTVNVFTFYYV
+1127 PNVAAPTVNVFTFYYV
-1142 HAATVSYKVEYRY
+1142 HAAKVSYKVEYRY
-1155 HDTGELIESESTG
+1155 HDTGELIVSDATG
-1168 TGSVEKETSKAVVT
+1168 TGFVEKETSKAVVT

-1201 LAVVRGEDGTY
+1201 LAVVEDANGDY

-1227 IENAYYAIHY
+1227 TKNTYYAIHY
-1237 MLQNVDAATDVPQSE
+1237 MLQNVDAATDEPQRV
-1252 GSGTYS
+1252 GPGTYS

-1264 VYTEGIGQISAT
+1264 VYTEGISEIGAYINV
-1276 ISITPQKFSGFTM
+1276 TPQKFSGFTM
-1289 RDTAVVRWGNSS
+1289 RDTAVVRWGTDDANRREDTLE
-1301 NTVPVNAGAFSLT
+1301 NGTFTFKVRD
-1314 VQKEGTELYVFYTRN
+1314 EGTELYVFYTRN
-1329 TQNYV
+1329 TQSYV
-1334 VRYLRYGSN
+1334 VRYLRYGSDSHN
-1343 PHTTRPEDEL
+1343 PKPGDVLHAPVNGT
-1353 AASKTSSGKYGAVVS
+1353 GKYGAVVT
-1368 EKAAT
+1368 AAAES
-1373 IEGYNCVS
+1373 IDGYHCVS
-1381 NLSQSIVLR
+1381 TVSQSIVLR

-1410 YRVWAYGGGTLNNTL
+1410 YRVWAYNGGTLNNTL
-1425 EVVEGKNSFK
+1425 EVVEGKNSFE
-1435 GATPAAKSGY
+1435 GTTPAAKSGY
-1445 TFDGWYQNAECTIP
+1445 TFDGWYQDAECTIP

-1464 TMDDATGKLTPKRSE
+1464 TVDDATGKLKPERSE
-1479 LLPAPQ
+1479 LLPAPR

-1511 NGVGTYVYRLTSE
+1511 NGDGTYVYRLTSK

-1532 VTVAKGGSTTVYDLP
+1532 VTVPKGGSTTVYDLP

-1563 ADGAQTV
+1563 SDREQTV
-1570 EIQQDKP
+1570 EIEKDQT
-1577 KTVTFDGA
+1577 KTVTFAGA
-1585 AVKEKWLTGSSDA
+1585 STKDKWLTGSSDA
-1598 VVNRREA
+1598 VVNRKGD

>member
-119 VGGESAS
+119 VGGESVS

-147 KDELAQGMSA
+147 KEALAQGMSA

-162 RTQRRSLRSGAPE
+162 RTQRRSFRSGAPE

-181 NYLDAVTGLP
+181 NYLDAVTSLP
-191 IYTGFSATINGGKP
+191 IYTGFSATIKSGEP
-205 YSQTVLSPTYLGY
+205 YSQKVLSPTYLGY
-218 APYWNPGDPDT
+218 APYWDPDDPAT
-229 TDPGAATESAQ
+229 ADPGAATESAQ
-240 SLTLS
+240 SLALS
-245 VGADYTGETYTVN
+245 VGAGYTGETYTVN

-265 VPYAVRYYFQN
+265 VSYAVRYYFQN
-276 IHDDMYTE
+276 IHDDMYSE
-284 NVDYY
+284 NVNLY
-289 RQSSDLTGT
+289 RRDSALTGT
-298 IIANDDLK
+298 IIANEALG
-306 LDEDRAR
+306 LDEEQTR

-377 AGWDKLGED
+377 AGWDKLDEN

-393 DNPLPTTVPAE
+393 DTPPSTVPAE

-410 LWESADTTYT
+410 LWKSADTTYT

-425 KKPESNSK
+425 KNAAGTEYDYMGSQKRSAVAGEVVSGDASWLTADSYICGLTGDAGHTHNEGCKPE
-433 LTAECT
+433 LFRH
-439 AEDMTYIT
+439 
-447 SVTVDAKAGDIVN
+447 SVYEKA
-460 PRNDPDH
+460 
-467 MGIYSPKL
+467 
-475 EESTY
+475 
-480 ICDNRDHMADPNKHT
+480 
-495 DACKLGSTLRHYV
+495 
-508 YDGTQMQVEV
+508 DGNVTIE
-518 QGDGSTVIN
+518 GDGST
-527 TVYSRREYTLRFYYG
+527 TVNIYYTRKSYTLRFYY
-542 CASNDS
+542 AKEYVSANDTVNS
-548 GTPHYYV
+548 PANPSDTPVYSV
-555 VGGSTYNFGN
+555 VGGSTRPFGFYQETGVCARPKKDGKTVNDVESLLYNVQSG
-565 KDEKTHPCPDVS
+565 DWGVVAELPTIQQPTGTA
-577 DYNDMTLL
+577 YTYTL
-585 ERVKSVWGEVQV
+585 GTY
-597 PDGED
+597 PDG
-602 MSSLI
+602 
-607 SEEHRAAYK
+607 
-616 LGTLPEDGSYNS
+616 GGYNAKGD
-628 SQRKYYYLEF
+628 RFHYLEF
-638 TAPYGADISDL
+638 TVPYGTDLLHL
-649 WPSEVFDNVPLTDA
+649 WPTEEVFGQIKTARSGYDA
-663 EKVKH
+663 NKANE
-668 TSNGGSSH
+668 H
-676 LDNDGWGNYAYFAGW
+676 LGEGQWGNYAYFAGW
-691 NGEFNIKYTQ
+691 NGEYNVKYTQ
-701 DHSNSTIK
+701 EKINSTIK
-709 CYYPLLDDT
+709 CLYPVLNDD
-718 LLYDESRI
+718 LLYAEKLIGQWGDA
-726 STYGDHSQVS
+726 STVN
-736 FLAFFDN
+736 FLGFFDN
-743 GANVK
+743 GANVR

-765 GHEEDAGV
+765 GHEKDEGV
-773 VPRTVDGVPR
+773 AARTVDGVTR
-783 YYMLYDTVFANDDNT
+783 YYMLYDTVFANDDNKD
-798 TIGHQTDPP
+798 IEHQTDPP

-817 TGGSEPETNEPLADG
+817 VGGSEQEPNEPLADG

-846 YTLTAQNYD
+846 YTLTAHNYD
-855 EIIQYNDVLYQADL
+855 QIIPYNDVLYQDSL
-869 DRRMYDLLLMPYPK
+869 DRRMYDLLLMPYPET
-883 PLEKYAYELGGWY
+883 LEKGAYTQGGWY

-910 STMPAHNVALYA
+910 STMPEHDISLYA
-922 GWKPVQR
+922 KWEPVTYTVRLFKNREAMETYQTTGDETLVIEKR
-929 TVKMFL
+929 TVN
-935 SLADMREYQAKGDD
+935 
-949 AQVHYYTQVVDH
+949 H
-961 GSTLGEIADPTDPS
+961 GLVLDEIDDPTDDWS
-975 GHEYTFG
+975 GHGYSFN
-982 GWFYEKS
+982 GWFYLKN
-989 GKKVALTPTDT
+989 GKKTAFTPADT
-1000 AVKEDLL
+1000 AVKDDLL
-1007 VYAEWSH
+1007 VYADWGSH
-1014 LTAQPYLIHYVLKET
+1014 KAQPYLIHYVLKET
-1029 ADAEWK
+1029 ADEEWK
-1035 ALLGHASLFSPEDG
+1035 ALLDEASLFSPKDG

-1064 IYYAGEGGGYHQQ
+1064 IYYAGEGGGYHRQ

-1155 HDTGELIESESTG
+1155 HDTGKLIESDATG

-1188 KDCVPD
+1188 KDYVPD

-1201 LAVVRGEDGTY
+1201 LAVVEDGNGGY
-1212 VGSPDNV
+1212 MGSPDNV

-1237 MLQNVDAATDVPQSE
+1237 MLQNVDAATDEPSLQPD
-1252 GSGTYS
+1252 GTYA

-1264 VYTEGIGQISAT
+1264 VYTEGIGQIGAPL
-1276 ISITPQKFSGFTM
+1276 SITPQEFSGFTM
-1289 RDTAVVRWGNSS
+1289 RDTASVRWGDSS
-1301 NTVPVNAGAFSLT
+1301 ATAQVNAGAFSLT

-1329 TQNYV
+1329 TQSYV

-1343 PHTTRPEDEL
+1343 PNSAQEGDVLHAPVNG
-1353 AASKTSSGKYGAVVS
+1353 KGKYGAVVT
-1368 EKAAT
+1368 AAAET
-1373 IEGYNCVS
+1373 IDGYHCVS
-1381 NLSQSIVLR
+1381 TVSQSIVLR

-1410 YRVWAYGGGTLNNTL
+1410 YRVWSYGGGTLNNTL
-1425 EVVEGKNSFK
+1425 EVVVEKNPFK

-1459 VREKG
+1459 VGEKG
-1464 TMDDATGKLTPKRSE
+1464 TVDDATDKLTPERSE

-1499 VTITREATEDES
+1499 VTITRKATEDES
-1511 NGVGTYVYRLTSE
+1511 NGVGTYVYRLTSK

-1532 VTVAKGGSTTVYDLP
+1532 VTVPKGGSTTVYDLP

-1570 EIQQDKP
+1570 TVEDGKTE
-1577 KTVTFDGA
+1577 TVTFDRS

>member
-1 MKKCTNNRTMSFRR
+1 MKKCINNRTMSFRR

-83 DGDWVNIYDATAA
+83 DGAWVSIYDATAA

-119 VGGESAS
+119 VGGESVS

-162 RTQRRSLRSGAPE
+162 RTQRRSLRSGVPE

-181 NYLDAVTGLP
+181 NYLDAVTSLP
-191 IYTGFSATINGGKP
+191 IYTGFSATIKGGEL

-218 APYWNPGDPDT
+218 APYWNPTDPAT

-240 SLTLS
+240 SLDLS
-245 VGADYTGETYTVN
+245 VGENYTEATYTVN

-289 RQSSDLTGT
+289 RRGSALTGT

-306 LDEDRAR
+306 LGEEQAR

-377 AGWDKLGED
+377 AGWDKLNEKGE
-386 GKGDGKA
+386 GDGKA
-393 DNPLPTTVPAE
+393 ETLPTTVPAE

-425 KKPESNSK
+425 KNAEGTEYDYMGSQKRSAVAGQVVSGDASWLTADSYICGLTEDAGHTHNEGCKPELFRHSQYEKADEN
-433 LTAECT
+433 
-439 AEDMTYIT
+439 
-447 SVTVDAKAGDIVN
+447 VTI
-460 PRNDPDH
+460 
-467 MGIYSPKL
+467 
-475 EESTY
+475 E
-480 ICDNRDHMADPNKHT
+480 
-495 DACKLGSTLRHYV
+495 
-508 YDGTQMQVEV
+508 
-518 QGDGSTVIN
+518 GDGST
-527 TVYSRREYTLRFYYG
+527 TVNIYYTRKSYTLRFYYG
-542 CASNDS
+542 HAWNDS
-548 GTPHYYV
+548 GTPRYYV

-565 KDEKTHPCPDVS
+565 IAHQCPDVS

-585 ERVKSVWGEVQV
+585 ERVKGEWGEVQV

-607 SEEHRAAYK
+607 SEEHRAAYT

-628 SQRKYYYLEF
+628 NQHKYYYLEF

-649 WPSEVFDNVPLTDA
+649 WPSEVFNKVPLTDA
-663 EKVKH
+663 EKATH
-668 TSNGGSSH
+668 TSNGGSGH

-701 DHSNSTIK
+701 DNSNSTIK

-726 STYGDHSQVS
+726 STYGDSDRVS

-743 GANVK
+743 GADVK

-773 VPRTVDGVPR
+773 AKRTVDGVTR

-798 TIGHQTDPP
+798 TIEHQTDPP

-817 TGGSEPETNEPLADG
+817 VGGSEPETNEPLADG
-832 RESYTANFYYNRNS
+832 RESYTANFYYNRNR

-869 DRRMYDLLLMPYPK
+869 DRKMYDLLLMPYPK
-883 PLEKYAYELGGWY
+883 PLEKYAYKLGGWY

-910 STMPAHNVALYA
+910 STMPEHDISLYA
-922 GWKPVQR
+922 KWEPVTY
-929 TVKMFL
+929 TVRLFKNRN
-935 SLADMREYQAKGDD
+935 DMETYQTTGNEAL
-949 AQVHYYTQVVDH
+949 VYHTQVVDH

-975 GHEYTFG
+975 EHGYTFG

-1000 AVKEDLL
+1000 AVKENLL

-1035 ALLGHASLFSPEDG
+1035 ALLDEASLYSPEDG

-1104 LYSGFNTGHYPTL
+1104 LYSGFNTGYYPTL

-1142 HAATVSYKVEYRY
+1142 HAATVSYKVQYRY
-1155 HDTGELIESESTG
+1155 HDTGKLIESDATG

-1188 KDCVPD
+1188 KDYVPD

-1201 LAVVRGEDGTY
+1201 LAVVEDGNGGY
-1212 VGSPDNV
+1212 MGSPDNV

-1227 IENAYYAIHY
+1227 IENAYYAVHY
-1237 MLQNVDAATDVPQSE
+1237 MLQNVDAATDELSLKPD
-1252 GSGTYS
+1252 GTYA

-1264 VYTEGIGQISAT
+1264 VYTEGIGEIGAT

-1289 RDTAVVRWGNSS
+1289 RDTAVVRWGTDDANRREDKLE
-1301 NTVPVNAGAFSLT
+1301 NGTFTFKVRD
-1314 VQKEGTELYVFYTRN
+1314 EGTELFVFYTRN
-1329 TQNYV
+1329 TQSYV

-1343 PHTTRPEDEL
+1343 PYSTQPGDVLHEPVSGT
-1353 AASKTSSGKYGAVVS
+1353 GKYGEVVT
-1368 EKAAT
+1368 AT
-1373 IEGYNCVS
+1373 AEFIDGYNCVS

-1410 YRVWAYGGGTLNNTL
+1410 YRVWAYNGGTLDNTL
-1425 EVVEGKNSFK
+1425 EVVEGNNAFRGSV
-1435 GATPAAKSGY
+1435 PAAKSGY
-1445 TFDGWYQNAECTIP
+1445 TFDGWYQDAACTIP
-1459 VREKG
+1459 VGEKG
-1464 TMDDATGKLTPKRSE
+1464 TVDTDTKKLMPERSK

-1511 NGVGTYVYRLTSE
+1511 NGVGTYVYRLTSK

-1532 VTVAKGGSTTVYDLP
+1532 VTVPKGGSTTVYDLP
-1547 CGSYK
+1547 CGSYT

-1563 ADGAQTV
+1563 SDREQTV
-1570 EIQQDKP
+1570 EIEKDKT
-1577 KTVTFDGA
+1577 KTVKFDGA
-1585 AVKEKWLTGSSDA
+1585 AVKKKWLTGSSDA
-1598 VVNRREA
+1598 VVNRKGD

>member
-15 LLSLLLGL
+15 LLALLLGL

-40 SDAVTVTVDGAKTT
+40 SDAVTVTVDGAKTA

-65 LEAAS
+65 MEAAS
-70 ETGDTDY
+70 ETGETDY
-77 QWQIQL
+77 QWQILL

-96 TLTLTYAMVSPALEG
+96 SLTLTYAMVSPALEK
-111 GSAAVRCA
+111 GSAMVRCA
-119 VGGESAS
+119 VGGESVS
-126 DAVRVTVSYDV
+126 DPVKVTVSYDV
-137 EADSADLNRQ
+137 EADAAALNRQ
-147 KDELAQGMSA
+147 RDELTQETSA

-162 RTQRRSLRSGAPE
+162 RTPRRASRSSAPE
-175 YINITV
+175 YINVTV

-191 IYTGFSATINGGKP
+191 IYTGFSATIKSGKP

-218 APYWNPGDPDT
+218 APYWDPDDPAT
-229 TDPGAATESAQ
+229 TDPDAATESAQ
-240 SLTLS
+240 SLALS
-245 VGADYTGETYTVN
+245 VGAGYTGETYTVN

-289 RQSSDLTGT
+289 RRDSALTGT
-298 IIANDDLK
+298 IIANEALG
-306 LDEDRAR
+306 LGEEQTR

-366 ATTPTRHGYRF
+366 ATVPTRHGYLF
-377 AGWDKLGED
+377 AGWDKLDENGV
-386 GKGDGKA
+386 GDGKA
-393 DNPLPTTVPAE
+393 DALSSTVPAE
-404 NASYIA
+404 NASYKA

-420 VVYWL
+420 AVYWL
-425 KKPESNSK
+425 KNAEGTEYDYMGSQKRSAVAGEVVSGDASWLKADSYICGLTEEDGHTHNEGCKPE
-433 LTAECT
+433 LFRH
-439 AEDMTYIT
+439 
-447 SVTVDAKAGDIVN
+447 SVYEKA
-460 PRNDPDH
+460 
-467 MGIYSPKL
+467 
-475 EESTY
+475 
-480 ICDNRDHMADPNKHT
+480 
-495 DACKLGSTLRHYV
+495 
-508 YDGTQMQVEV
+508 DGNVTIK
-518 QGDGSTVIN
+518 GDGST
-527 TVYSRREYTLRFYYG
+527 TVNIYYTRKSYTLRFYY
-542 CASNDS
+542 AKEYVSAEDTVAPPANPSN
-548 GTPHYYV
+548 TPVYSV
-555 VGGSTYNFGN
+555 VGGSTRPFGFYQETGNNARPKKDGKPVNDVESLLYNIQSG
-565 KDEKTHPCPDVS
+565 D
-577 DYNDMTLL
+577 
-585 ERVKSVWGEVQV
+585 WGVVAELPTIQQPTGTAYTYTIGTY
-597 PDGED
+597 PDG
-602 MSSLI
+602 
-607 SEEHRAAYK
+607 
-616 LGTLPEDGSYNS
+616 GGYNAKGD
-628 SQRKYYYLEF
+628 RFHYLEF
-638 TAPYGADISDL
+638 TVPYGTDLLHL
-649 WPSEVFDNVPLTDA
+649 WPTEEVFGQIKTARSRYDA
-663 EKVKH
+663 NKANE
-668 TSNGGSSH
+668 H
-676 LDNDGWGNYAYFAGW
+676 LGAEQWGNYAYFAGW
-691 NGEFNIKYTQ
+691 NGEYNVKYTQ
-701 DHSNSTIK
+701 EKTNSTIK
-709 CYYPLLDDT
+709 CLYLVLNDD
-718 LLYDESRI
+718 LLYAKELIGQWGDA
-726 STYGDHSQVS
+726 STVN
-736 FLAFFDN
+736 FLGFFDN

-765 GHEEDAGV
+765 GHEKDEGV
-773 VPRTVDGVPR
+773 AERTVDGVTR
-783 YYMLYDTVFANDDNT
+783 YYMLYDTVFANDDNDG
-798 TIGHQTDPP
+798 IEHQTDPP
-807 LPGFTCMRDK
+807 LPGFTCMRNK
-817 TGGSEPETNEPLADG
+817 TGGSEREINEPLADG

-846 YTLTAQNYD
+846 YTLTAHNYD
-855 EIIQYNDVLYQADL
+855 EIKTYDNIPYQDDL
-869 DRRMYDLLLMPYPK
+869 DGWVSPPTPEEYPDT
-883 PLEKYAYELGGWY
+883 LERDAYTFGGWY
-896 TSPGCFPGSEYVPG
+896 TSSGHYEGSEYVPG

-929 TVKMFL
+929 TVKMFR
-935 SLADMREYQAKGDD
+935 SLADMREYQSTGNEAL
-949 AQVHYYTQVVDH
+949 VYHTQVVDH

-1029 ADAEWK
+1029 ADEEWK
-1035 ALLGHASLFSPEDG
+1035 ALLGEASLYSPEDG

-1064 IYYAGEGGGYHQQ
+1064 IYSGKDGGYHQQ

-1168 TGSVEKETSKAVVT
+1168 TGSVAKSTSKAVVT

-1188 KDCVPD
+1188 KDYVPD

-1227 IENAYYAIHY
+1227 NENAYYAIHH
-1237 MLQNVDAATDVPQSE
+1237 MLQNVDAATDVPSLRTD
-1252 GSGTYS
+1252 GTYA

-1264 VYTEGIGQISAT
+1264 VYTEGIGQIGAT
-1276 ISITPQKFSGFTM
+1276 ISITPQEFSGFTM

-1329 TQNYV
+1329 TQNYTTY
-1334 VRYLRYGSN
+1334 YLRYGADIN
-1343 PHTTRPEDEL
+1343 KLTAGDEL
-1353 AASKTSSGKYGAVVS
+1353 ADSKTDSGKYGAVVT
-1368 EKAAT
+1368 AAAES
-1373 IEGYNCVS
+1373 IDGYHCVS
-1381 NLSQSIVLR
+1381 TVSQSIVLR

-1410 YRVWAYGGGTLNNTL
+1410 YRVWSYGGGTLNKTL
-1425 EVVEGKNSFK
+1425 EVVEEKNPFE

-1445 TFDGWYQNAECTIP
+1445 TFVGWYQDAECTIP
-1459 VREKG
+1459 VGEKG
-1464 TMDDATGKLTPKRSE
+1464 TVDDATDKLTPKRSE

-1499 VTITREATEDES
+1499 VTITREAKEDES
-1511 NGVGTYVYRLTSE
+1511 NGVGTYVYRLTSK

-1532 VTVAKGGSTTVYDLP
+1532 VTVPAGGRTTVYDLP
-1547 CGSYK
+1547 CGSYT

-1570 EIQQDKP
+1570 TVEDGKTE
-1577 KTVTFDGA
+1577 TVTFDGV

>member
-119 VGGESAS
+119 VGGESVS

-137 EADSADLNRQ
+137 EADAADLNRQ
-147 KDELAQGMSA
+147 KEALAQGMSA

-162 RTQRRSLRSGAPE
+162 RTPRRVSRSGAPE

-181 NYLDAVTGLP
+181 NYLDAVTSLP
-191 IYTGFSATINGGKP
+191 IYTGFSATIKSGEP
-205 YSQTVLSPTYLGY
+205 YSQKVLSPTYLGY
-218 APYWNPGDPDT
+218 APYWNPDDPAT
-229 TDPGAATESAQ
+229 ADPGAATESAQ
-240 SLTLS
+240 SLALT

-265 VPYAVRYYFQN
+265 VSYAVRYYFQN
-276 IHDDMYTE
+276 IHDDMYSE

-289 RQSSDLTGT
+289 RQDRALTGT
-298 IIANDDLK
+298 IIANEALG
-306 LDEDRAR
+306 LGEEQTR

-377 AGWDKLGED
+377 VGWDKLNENGV
-386 GKGDGKA
+386 GDGEE
-393 DNPLPTTVPAE
+393 DELPTTVPAE
-404 NASYIA
+404 NASYVA

-425 KKPESNSK
+425 KNAAGTEYDYMGSQKRSAVAGEVVSGDASWLTADSYICGLTEDGGHTHNKGCKPELFRHSQYEKADEN
-433 LTAECT
+433 
-439 AEDMTYIT
+439 
-447 SVTVDAKAGDIVN
+447 VTI
-460 PRNDPDH
+460 
-467 MGIYSPKL
+467 
-475 EESTY
+475 E
-480 ICDNRDHMADPNKHT
+480 
-495 DACKLGSTLRHYV
+495 
-508 YDGTQMQVEV
+508 
-518 QGDGSTVIN
+518 GDGST
-527 TVYSRREYTLRFYYG
+527 TVNIYYTRKSYTLRFYYG
-542 CASNDS
+542 HAWNDS
-548 GTPHYYV
+548 GTPRYYV

-565 KDEKTHPCPDVS
+565 IAHQCPDVS

-585 ERVKSVWGEVQV
+585 ERVKGVWGEVQV
-597 PDGED
+597 LDGED

-607 SEEHRAAYK
+607 SEEHRAAYT

-628 SQRKYYYLEF
+628 NQHKYYYLEF

-649 WPSEVFDNVPLTDA
+649 WPSEVFNKVPLTDA
-663 EKVKH
+663 EKATH
-668 TSNGGSSH
+668 TSNGGSGH

-701 DHSNSTIK
+701 DNSNSTIK

-726 STYGDHSQVS
+726 STYGDSDRVS

-783 YYMLYDTVFANDDNT
+783 YYMLYDTVVANDDNT

-817 TGGSEPETNEPLADG
+817 VGGSEPETNEPLADG
-832 RESYTANFYYNRNS
+832 RESYTANFYYNRNR

-896 TSPGCFPGSEYVPG
+896 TSPGCFPGSKYVPG
-910 STMPAHNVALYA
+910 STMPEHDISLYA
-922 GWKPVQR
+922 KWEPVTY
-929 TVKMFL
+929 TVRLFKNRN
-935 SLADMREYQAKGDD
+935 DMETYQTTGNEAL
-949 AQVHYYTQVVDH
+949 VYHTQVVDH

-1029 ADAEWK
+1029 ADEEWK
-1035 ALLGHASLFSPEDG
+1035 AWLGEASLYSPQDG

-1064 IYYAGEGGGYHQQ
+1064 IYYAGEDGGYHRQ

-1104 LYSGFNTGHYPTL
+1104 LYSDFNTGYYPTL

-1188 KDCVPD
+1188 KDYVPD

-1201 LAVVRGEDGTY
+1201 LAVVEDGNGGY
-1212 VGSPDNV
+1212 MGSPDNL
-1219 VTFYYTKN
+1219 VTFYYTK
-1227 IENAYYAIHY
+1227 EDKNAFYAVHY
-1237 MLQNVDAATDVPQSE
+1237 MLQNIDAASDEPIPQQD
-1252 GSGTYS
+1252 GTYS

-1264 VYTEGIGQISAT
+1264 VHTEGIGEIGAT
-1276 ISITPQKFSGFTM
+1276 LNITPQTFGGFTM
-1289 RDTAVVRWGNSS
+1289 RSTASVRWGDSS
-1301 NTVPVNAGAFSLT
+1301 GTVQVNAGAFSLT
-1314 VQKEGTELYVFYTRN
+1314 VQREGTELYVFYSRN

-1334 VRYLRYGSN
+1334 VRYLRYGSG
-1343 PHTTRPEDEL
+1343 DEL
-1353 AASKTSSGKYGAVVS
+1353 HAPARDTGKYGAVVT
-1368 EKAAT
+1368 AAAES
-1373 IEGYNCVS
+1373 IGGYHCVS
-1381 NLSQSIVLR
+1381 AVSQSIVLR
-1390 PDNSQNE
+1390 PDDSQNE

-1410 YRVWAYGGGTLNNTL
+1410 YRVWSYGGGVLDNTL
-1425 EVVEGKNSFK
+1425 EVVEGDDAFRGSVPT
-1435 GATPAAKSGY
+1435 ARSGY
-1445 TFDGWYQNAECTIP
+1445 TFNGWYLDAECTIP
-1459 VREKG
+1459 VKEKG
-1464 TMDDATGKLTPKRSE
+1464 TVDTDTKRLTPERGE
-1479 LLPAPQ
+1479 LTPAPQ
-1485 TNVFYARFKAVYGN
+1485 TNVFYAQFKAVYGN
-1499 VTITREATEDES
+1499 VTIERKTTEDES
-1511 NGVGTYVYRLTSE
+1511 NGVGTYVYRLTSK

-1532 VTVAKGGSTTVYDLP
+1532 VTVPKGGSTTVYDLP
-1547 CGSYK
+1547 CGSYT

-1563 ADGAQTV
+1563 SDREQTV
-1570 EIQQDKP
+1570 EIEKDKT
-1577 KTVTFDGA
+1577 KTVKFDGA
-1585 AVKEKWLTGSSDA
+1585 AVKKKWLTGSSDA
-1598 VVNRREA
+1598 VVNRMEA

>member
-70 ETGDTDY
+70 ETGGADY

-119 VGGESAS
+119 VGGESVS

-147 KDELAQGMSA
+147 KEALAQGMSA

-175 YINITV
+175 YINVTV
-181 NYLDAVTGLP
+181 NYLDAVTSLP
-191 IYTGFSATINGGKP
+191 IYTGFSATIKGGEL

-218 APYWNPGDPDT
+218 APYWNPDDPDT
-229 TDPGAATESAQ
+229 TDPGAATVSAQ

-245 VGADYTGETYTVN
+245 VREDYTGETYTVN
-258 VYYKAIA
+258 VYYKAVA

-289 RQSSDLTGT
+289 RQDRDLTGT

-306 LDEDRAR
+306 LDEEQSR

-377 AGWDKLGED
+377 VGWDKLGED
-386 GKGDGKA
+386 GKGDSKA
-393 DNPLPTTVPAE
+393 DALPSTVPAE

-425 KKPESNSK
+425 KNAEGTEYDYMGSQKRSAVAGQVVFGDASWLTADSYICGLTEDGGHTHNKGCKPELFRHSQYEKADEN
-433 LTAECT
+433 
-439 AEDMTYIT
+439 
-447 SVTVDAKAGDIVN
+447 VTI
-460 PRNDPDH
+460 
-467 MGIYSPKL
+467 
-475 EESTY
+475 E
-480 ICDNRDHMADPNKHT
+480 
-495 DACKLGSTLRHYV
+495 
-508 YDGTQMQVEV
+508 
-518 QGDGSTVIN
+518 GDGST
-527 TVYSRREYTLRFYYG
+527 TVNIYYTRKSYTLRFYY
-542 CASNDS
+542 AKEYVSANDTVNS
-548 GTPHYYV
+548 PANPSDTPVYSV
-555 VGGSTYNFGN
+555 VGGSTRPFGFYQETGVCARPQKDGKTVNDVESLLYNVRSG
-565 KDEKTHPCPDVS
+565 D
-577 DYNDMTLL
+577 
-585 ERVKSVWGEVQV
+585 WGEVAELPTIQQPTGTAYTYTLGTY
-597 PDGED
+597 PDG
-602 MSSLI
+602 
-607 SEEHRAAYK
+607 
-616 LGTLPEDGSYNS
+616 GGYNAKGD
-628 SQRKYYYLEF
+628 RFHYLEF
-638 TAPYGADISDL
+638 TVPYGTDLLHL
-649 WPSEVFDNVPLTDA
+649 WPSEVFNKVPLTDA

-691 NGEFNIKYTQ
+691 NGEYNVKYTQ
-701 DHSNSTIK
+701 EKINSTIK
-709 CYYPLLDDT
+709 GLYPVLNDD
-718 LLYDESRI
+718 LLYAEKLIGQWGDA
-726 STYGDHSQVS
+726 STVN
-736 FLAFFDN
+736 FLGFFDN
-743 GANVK
+743 GANVS

-765 GHEEDAGV
+765 GHEEDEGV
-773 VPRTVDGVPR
+773 AERTVDGVTR

-817 TGGSEPETNEPLADG
+817 VGGSEPETNEPLADG

-910 STMPAHNVALYA
+910 STMPEHDISLYA
-922 GWKPVQR
+922 KWEPVTY
-929 TVKMFL
+929 TVRLFKNRK
-935 SLADMREYQAKGDD
+935 DMETYQTTGNEAL
-949 AQVHYYTQVVDH
+949 VYHTQVVDH

-989 GKKVALTPTDT
+989 GKKVALTSTDT
-1000 AVKEDLL
+1000 AVKENLL

-1035 ALLGHASLFSPEDG
+1035 KLLDDASLYSPQDG

-1064 IYYAGEGGGYHQQ
+1064 IYYAGEGGGYHRQ

-1104 LYSGFNTGHYPTL
+1104 LYSGFNSGYYPTL

-1155 HDTGELIESESTG
+1155 HGTGELIESDATG

-1188 KDCVPD
+1188 KDYVPD

-1201 LAVVRGEDGTY
+1201 LAVVEDGNGGY
-1212 VGSPDNV
+1212 MGSPDNV

-1227 IENAYYAIHY
+1227 IENAYYAVHY
-1237 MLQNVDAATDVPQSE
+1237 MLQNVDAATDEPQSV
-1252 GSGTYS
+1252 GPGIYS

-1264 VYTEGIGQISAT
+1264 VYTEGISA
-1276 ISITPQKFSGFTM
+1276 INAYINVTPQTFSGFTM
-1289 RDTAVVRWGNSS
+1289 RDTAVVRWGTDDANRREDTLE
-1301 NTVPVNAGAFSLT
+1301 NGTFTFKVRD
-1314 VQKEGTELYVFYTRN
+1314 EGTELYVFYTRN
-1329 TQNYV
+1329 TQTYTTY
-1334 VRYLRYGSN
+1334 YLRYGSN
-1343 PHTTRPEDEL
+1343 PHSTQPGDVLHAPVSGT
-1353 AASKTSSGKYGAVVS
+1353 GKYGAVVT
-1368 EKAAT
+1368 AAAES
-1373 IEGYNCVS
+1373 IDGYNCVS

-1425 EVVEGKNSFK
+1425 EVVEGNNAFRGSVP
-1435 GATPAAKSGY
+1435 TAKSGY
-1445 TFDGWYQNAECTIP
+1445 TFVGWYQDAACTIP
-1459 VREKG
+1459 VGEKG
-1464 TMDDATGKLTPKRSE
+1464 TVDDATGQLTPERSE

-1499 VTITREATEDES
+1499 VTITREAKEDES
-1511 NGVGTYVYRLTSE
+1511 NGVGTYVYRLTSK

-1532 VTVAKGGSTTVYDLP
+1532 VTVPKGGSTTVYDLP
-1547 CGSYK
+1547 CGSYT

-1570 EIQQDKP
+1570 TVEDSQT
-1577 KTVTFDGA
+1577 KTVTFDRA

>member
-1 MKKCTNNRTMSFRR
+1 MKKCINNRTMSFRR

-96 TLTLTYAMVSPALEG
+96 SLTLTYAMVSPALEG

-119 VGGESAS
+119 VGGESVS

-147 KDELAQGMSA
+147 KEALAQGMSA

-162 RTQRRSLRSGAPE
+162 RTQRRSPRSGTPE
-175 YINITV
+175 YINVTV
-181 NYLDAVTGLP
+181 NYLDAVTSLP
-191 IYTGFSATINGGKP
+191 IYTGFSATIKGGEL

-218 APYWNPGDPDT
+218 APYWYPDDPAT
-229 TDPGAATESAQ
+229 TDPGTATVSAQ
-240 SLTLS
+240 SLDLS
-245 VGADYTGETYTVN
+245 VEAGYTGETYTVN

-306 LDEDRAR
+306 LDEVQAR

-386 GKGDGKA
+386 GKGDGEA
-393 DNPLPTTVPAE
+393 DALPSTVPAE
-404 NASYIA
+404 NASYVA

-425 KKPESNSK
+425 KNAAGTEYDYMGSQKRSAVAGEVVSGDASWLTADSYICGLTEDAGHTHNEGCKPELFRHSQYEKADEN
-433 LTAECT
+433 
-439 AEDMTYIT
+439 
-447 SVTVDAKAGDIVN
+447 VTI
-460 PRNDPDH
+460 
-467 MGIYSPKL
+467 
-475 EESTY
+475 E
-480 ICDNRDHMADPNKHT
+480 
-495 DACKLGSTLRHYV
+495 
-508 YDGTQMQVEV
+508 
-518 QGDGSTVIN
+518 GDGST
-527 TVYSRREYTLRFYYG
+527 TVNIYYTRKSYTLRFYY
-542 CASNDS
+542 AKEYVSANDTVNS
-548 GTPHYYV
+548 PANPSDTPVYSV
-555 VGGSTYNFGN
+555 VGGSTRPFGFYQETGVCARPKKDGKTVNDVESLLYN
-565 KDEKTHPCPDVS
+565 
-577 DYNDMTLL
+577 
-585 ERVKSVWGEVQV
+585 VKSGDWGEVAELPTIQQPTGTAYTYTLGTY
-597 PDGED
+597 PDG
-602 MSSLI
+602 
-607 SEEHRAAYK
+607 
-616 LGTLPEDGSYNS
+616 GGYNAKGD
-628 SQRKYYYLEF
+628 RFHYLEF
-638 TAPYGADISDL
+638 TVPYGTDLLHL
-649 WPSEVFDNVPLTDA
+649 WPTEEVFGQIKTARSGYGQNNA
-663 EKVKH
+663 NE
-668 TSNGGSSH
+668 H
-676 LDNDGWGNYAYFAGW
+676 LGEGQWGNYAYFAGW
-691 NGEFNIKYTQ
+691 NGEYNVKYTQ
-701 DHSNSTIK
+701 EKINSTIK
-709 CYYPLLDDT
+709 CLYPVLNDD
-718 LLYDESRI
+718 LLYAEKLIGQWGDA
-726 STYGDHSQVS
+726 STVN
-736 FLAFFDN
+736 FLGFFDN
-743 GANVK
+743 GANVS

-765 GHEEDAGV
+765 GHEEDEGV
-773 VPRTVDGVPR
+773 VARTVDGVPR

-817 TGGSEPETNEPLADG
+817 VGGSEPETNEPLADG

-846 YTLTAQNYD
+846 YTLTAHNYD
-855 EIIQYNDVLYQADL
+855 EINTYDNIPYQDSLDGWVDSTRVQYPDT
-869 DRRMYDLLLMPYPK
+869 
-883 PLEKYAYELGGWY
+883 LERDAYTFGGWY
-896 TSPGCFPGSEYVPG
+896 TSPGCFPGSKYVPG
-910 STMPAHNVALYA
+910 STMPEHDISLYA
-922 GWKPVQR
+922 KWEPVTY
-929 TVKMFL
+929 TVRMFKNRN
-935 SLADMREYQAKGDD
+935 DMETYQSTGNEAL
-949 AQVHYYTQVVDH
+949 VYHTQVVDH

-1029 ADAEWK
+1029 ADKEWK
-1035 ALLGHASLFSPEDG
+1035 ALLDYASLYSPEDG

-1064 IYYAGEGGGYHQQ
+1064 IYYAGEGGGYHRQ

-1104 LYSGFNTGHYPTL
+1104 LYSGFNSGYYPTL

-1142 HAATVSYKVEYRY
+1142 HAATVSYTVEYRY
-1155 HDTGELIESESTG
+1155 HDTGKRIESTTADG
-1168 TGSVEKETSKAVVT
+1168 TGFVKKETSKAVVT

-1188 KDCVPD
+1188 KDYVPD

-1201 LAVVRGEDGTY
+1201 LAVVEDGKGGY

-1237 MLQNVDAATDVPQSE
+1237 MLQNVDAATDEPQSE

-1264 VYTEGIGQISAT
+1264 VYTEGIGQIGAT

-1289 RDTAVVRWGNSS
+1289 RDTAVVRWGTDDANRREDTLE
-1301 NTVPVNAGAFSLT
+1301 NGTFTFKVRD
-1314 VQKEGTELYVFYTRN
+1314 EGTELYVFYTRN
-1329 TQNYV
+1329 TQSYV
-1334 VRYLRYGSN
+1334 VRYLRYGSD
-1343 PHTTRPEDEL
+1343 PHSTQPGDVLHEPVSGT
-1353 AASKTSSGKYGAVVS
+1353 GKYGEVVT
-1368 EKAAT
+1368 AAAES
-1373 IEGYNCVS
+1373 IDGYNCVS

-1410 YRVWAYGGGTLNNTL
+1410 YRVWAYNGGTLDNTL
-1425 EVVEGKNSFK
+1425 EVVEGNNAFRGSVP
-1435 GATPAAKSGY
+1435 TAKSGY
-1445 TFDGWYQNAECTIP
+1445 TFVGWYQDAACTIP
-1459 VREKG
+1459 VGEKG
-1464 TMDDATGKLTPKRSE
+1464 TVNDATGKLTPERSK

-1499 VTITREATEDES
+1499 VTITREAKEDES
-1511 NGVGTYVYRLTSE
+1511 NGVGTYVYRLTSK

-1532 VTVAKGGSTTVYDLP
+1532 VTVPAGRSTTVYDLP
-1547 CGSYK
+1547 CGSYT

-1570 EIQQDKP
+1570 EIERDQTR
-1577 KTVTFDGA
+1577 TVTFDGA
-1585 AVKEKWLTGSSDA
+1585 AVKKKWLTGSSDA
-1598 VVNRREA
+1598 VVNRMEA

>member
-40 SDAVTVTVDGAKTT
+40 SDAVTVTVDGAKTA

-96 TLTLTYAMVSPALEG
+96 TLTLTYAMVSPALEK
-111 GSAAVRCA
+111 GSAMVRCA

-126 DAVRVTVSYDV
+126 DPVKVTVSYDV
-137 EADSADLNRQ
+137 EADAAALNRQ
-147 KDELAQGMSA
+147 KDELTQETSA

-162 RTQRRSLRSGAPE
+162 RTQRRASRSSAPE
-175 YINITV
+175 YINVTV
-181 NYLDAVTGLP
+181 NYLDAVTRLP
-191 IYTGFSATINGGKP
+191 IYTGFSATIKSGEP
-205 YSQTVLSPTYLGY
+205 YSQKVLSPTYLGY
-218 APYWNPGDPDT
+218 APYWNPDDPDT
-229 TDPGAATESAQ
+229 ADPGAATVSAQ
-240 SLTLS
+240 SLTLT
-245 VGADYTGETYTVN
+245 VGAGYTGETYTVN

-276 IHDDMYTE
+276 INDDMYTE

-289 RQSSDLTGT
+289 RQDRALTGT
-298 IIANDDLK
+298 IIANEALG
-306 LDEDRAR
+306 LGEEQTR

-377 AGWDKLGED
+377 VGWDKLGED

-393 DNPLPTTVPAE
+393 DELPTTVPAE

-425 KKPESNSK
+425 KNAAGTEYDYMGSQKRSAVAGEVVSGDASWLTADSYICGLTEDGGHTHDEGCKPE
-433 LTAECT
+433 LFRH
-439 AEDMTYIT
+439 
-447 SVTVDAKAGDIVN
+447 SVYEKA
-460 PRNDPDH
+460 
-467 MGIYSPKL
+467 
-475 EESTY
+475 
-480 ICDNRDHMADPNKHT
+480 
-495 DACKLGSTLRHYV
+495 
-508 YDGTQMQVEV
+508 DGNVTIE
-518 QGDGSTVIN
+518 GDGST
-527 TVYSRREYTLRFYYG
+527 TVNIYYTRKSYTLRFYYG
-542 CASNDS
+542 HAWNDS
-548 GTPHYYV
+548 GTPRYYV

-565 KDEKTHPCPDVS
+565 KDEKGHPCPDADS
-577 DYNDMTLL
+577 YNDMTLL
-585 ERVKSVWGEVQV
+585 EKVKGEWGEVQV

-607 SEEHRAAYK
+607 SEEHKAAYT

-628 SQRKYYYLEF
+628 NQHKYYYLEF
-638 TAPYGADISDL
+638 TAPYGADISNL
-649 WPSEVFDNVPLTDA
+649 WPSEVFNKVPLTDA
-663 EKVKH
+663 EKEKH
-668 TSNGGSSH
+668 TLNGGSGH

-743 GANVK
+743 GANVR

-765 GHEEDAGV
+765 GHEKDEGV
-773 VPRTVDGVPR
+773 AARTVDGVTR

-798 TIGHQTDPP
+798 DIEHQTDPP
-807 LPGFTCMRDK
+807 LPGFTCMRNK
-817 TGGSEPETNEPLADG
+817 TGGSEREPNGTLADG

-846 YTLTAQNYD
+846 YTLTAHNYD
-855 EIIQYNDVLYQADL
+855 QIIPYNDVLYQDSL
-869 DRRMYDLLLMPYPK
+869 DRRMYDLLLMPYPET
-883 PLEKYAYELGGWY
+883 LEKGAYTQGGWY

-910 STMPAHNVALYA
+910 STMPEHDISLYA
-922 GWKPVQR
+922 KWEPVTYTVRLFKNRKAMETYQTTGDEGLVLWKR
-929 TVKMFL
+929 TVN
-935 SLADMREYQAKGDD
+935 
-949 AQVHYYTQVVDH
+949 H
-961 GSTLGEIADPTDPS
+961 GLVLDEIDDPTDDWS
-975 GHEYTFG
+975 GHGYSFN
-982 GWFYEKS
+982 GWFYLKN
-989 GKKVALTPTDT
+989 GKKTAFTPADT
-1000 AVKEDLL
+1000 AVKDDLL
-1007 VYAEWSH
+1007 VYADWGSH
-1014 LTAQPYLIHYVLKET
+1014 KAQPYLIHYVLKET
-1029 ADAEWK
+1029 ADAEWR
-1035 ALLGHASLFSPEDG
+1035 ALLDDASLFSPEDG
-1049 KAYTVTNGSGESRTY
+1049 KAYTVTSASGESRTY
-1064 IYYAGEGGGYHQQ
+1064 IYYAGKGGGYHRQ
-1077 IAADSRGYANQGSTR
+1077 IAEDTRGYANQGSTR

-1104 LYSGFNTGHYPTL
+1104 MYSDFNTGYYPTL
-1117 ASHSITMEED
+1117 ASHSITMGEE
-1127 TPSNPTVNVFTFYYV
+1127 PNVAAPTVNVFTFYYV

-1155 HDTGELIESESTG
+1155 HDTGELIVSESTG
-1168 TGSVEKETSKAVVT
+1168 TGFVEKETSKAVVT

-1188 KDCVPD
+1188 QDYVPD

-1201 LAVVRGEDGTY
+1201 LAVVEDGKGGY

-1227 IENAYYAIHY
+1227 TGNAYYAIHY
-1237 MLQNVDAATDVPQSE
+1237 MLQNVDAATDEPQCE
-1252 GSGTYS
+1252 EPGIYS

-1264 VYTEGIGQISAT
+1264 VYTEGIGEIGAT
-1276 ISITPQKFSGFTM
+1276 LSITPQTFGGFTM
-1289 RDTAVVRWGNSS
+1289 RSTASVRWGDSS
-1301 NTVPVNAGAFSLT
+1301 DTVQVNAGAFSLT

-1334 VRYLRYGSN
+1334 VRYLRYGSD
-1343 PHTTRPEDEL
+1343 PHKPQPGDVLHAPVNGT
-1353 AASKTSSGKYGAVVS
+1353 GKYGAVVT
-1368 EKAAT
+1368 AAAES
-1373 IEGYNCVS
+1373 IDGYHCVS
-1381 NLSQSIVLR
+1381 TVSQSIVLR

-1410 YRVWAYGGGTLNNTL
+1410 YRVWSYGGGTLNNTL
-1425 EVVEGKNSFK
+1425 EVVVEKNPFK

-1459 VREKG
+1459 VGEKG
-1464 TMDDATGKLTPKRSE
+1464 TVDDATDKLTPKRSE

-1511 NGVGTYVYRLTSE
+1511 NGVGTYVYRLTSQA
-1524 DNPAYVVE
+1524 DPTYIVE
-1532 VTVAKGGSTTVYDLP
+1532 VTVPAGGSTTVYDLP
-1547 CGSYK
+1547 CGGYT

-1563 ADGAQTV
+1563 SDREQTV
-1570 EIQQDKP
+1570 EIEKDQT

-1585 AVKEKWLTGSSDA
+1585 AVEKKWLTGSSDA

>member
-40 SDAVTVTVDGAKTT
+40 SDAVTVTVDGAKTA

-96 TLTLTYAMVSPALEG
+96 TLTLTYAMVSPALEK
-111 GSAAVRCA
+111 GSAMVRCA

-126 DAVRVTVSYDV
+126 DPVKVTVSYDV

-147 KDELAQGMSA
+147 RDELTQGMSA
-157 AAAPR
+157 AAAAPR
-162 RTQRRSLRSGAPE
+162 RTPRRVSRSSAPE
-175 YINITV
+175 YINVTV

-191 IYTGFSATINGGKP
+191 IYTGFSATIKSGEP

-218 APYWNPGDPDT
+218 APYWDPDDPAT
-229 TDPGAATESAQ
+229 ADPGAATESAQ
-240 SLTLS
+240 SLALS

-289 RQSSDLTGT
+289 RQDRALTGT
-298 IIANDDLK
+298 IIANEALG
-306 LDEDRAR
+306 LGEEQTR

-377 AGWDKLGED
+377 AGWDKLDENGV
-386 GKGDGKA
+386 GDGEA
-393 DNPLPTTVPAE
+393 DTPPSTVPAE

-410 LWESADTTYT
+410 LWKSADTTYT
-420 VVYWL
+420 AVYWL
-425 KKPESNSK
+425 QNAEGTEYDYMGSQKRSAAAGDVVSGEASWLTADSYICGLAEDAGHTHGEGCKPELFRHSVYERADK
-433 LTAECT
+433 
-439 AEDMTYIT
+439 
-447 SVTVDAKAGDIVN
+447 SVTI
-460 PRNDPDH
+460 
-467 MGIYSPKL
+467 
-475 EESTY
+475 E
-480 ICDNRDHMADPNKHT
+480 
-495 DACKLGSTLRHYV
+495 
-508 YDGTQMQVEV
+508 
-518 QGDGSTVIN
+518 GDGST
-527 TVYSRREYTLRFYYG
+527 TVNIYYTRKSYTLRFYY
-542 CASNDS
+542 AKEYVSAKNTVA
-548 GTPHYYV
+548 TPANPSDKPVYSV
-555 VGGSTYNFGN
+555 VGGSTRPFGFYQETGSCARPKKDGKTVNDVESLLYNVQSG
-565 KDEKTHPCPDVS
+565 DWGVVAELPTIQQPTGTA
-577 DYNDMTLL
+577 YTYTL
-585 ERVKSVWGEVQV
+585 GTY
-597 PDGED
+597 PDG
-602 MSSLI
+602 
-607 SEEHRAAYK
+607 
-616 LGTLPEDGSYNS
+616 GGYNAKGD
-628 SQRKYYYLEF
+628 RFHYLEF
-638 TAPYGADISDL
+638 TVPYGTDLLRL
-649 WPSEVFDNVPLTDA
+649 WPTEEVFGQIQTARSDYRANKA
-663 EKVKH
+663 NE
-668 TSNGGSSH
+668 H
-676 LDNDGWGNYAYFAGW
+676 LGEGQWGHYAYFAGW
-691 NGEFNIKYTQ
+691 NGEYNVKYTQ
-701 DHSNSTIK
+701 ENDNSTIK
-709 CYYPLLDDT
+709 CLYPVLNDD
-718 LLYDESRI
+718 LLYAEKLIGQWGDA
-726 STYGDHSQVS
+726 STVN
-736 FLAFFDN
+736 FLGFFDN

-748 WSIPRQWIY
+748 WSIPHQWTY

-765 GHEEDAGV
+765 GHENDEGV
-773 VPRTVDGVPR
+773 AAREVDGVKR

-807 LPGFTCMRDK
+807 LPGFTCMRNK
-817 TGGSEPETNEPLADG
+817 TGGSEPEPNGTLADG

-846 YTLTAQNYD
+846 YTLTAHNYD

-883 PLEKYAYELGGWY
+883 PLEEYAYKLGGWY

-910 STMPAHNVALYA
+910 STMPEHDISLYA
-922 GWKPVQR
+922 KWEPVTYTVRLFKNREAMETYQTTGDETLVIEKR
-929 TVKMFL
+929 TVNHGL
-935 SLADMREYQAKGDD
+935 VLDEIDD
-949 AQVHYYTQVVDH
+949 PID
-961 GSTLGEIADPTDPS
+961 DWS
-975 GHEYTFG
+975 GHGYSFN
-982 GWFYEKS
+982 GWFYLKN
-989 GKKVALTPTDT
+989 GKKTAFTPEDT
-1000 AVKEDLL
+1000 AVKDNLL
-1007 VYAEWSH
+1007 VYADWGSH
-1014 LTAQPYLIHYVLKET
+1014 KAQPYLIHYVLKET
-1029 ADAEWK
+1029 ADEEWR
-1035 ALLGHASLFSPEDG
+1035 ALLDDASLFSPEDG

-1064 IYYAGEGGGYHQQ
+1064 IYYAGEGGGYHRQ

-1104 LYSGFNTGHYPTL
+1104 LYSGFNSGYYPTL
-1117 ASHSITMEED
+1117 ASHSITMGEE
-1127 TPSNPTVNVFTFYYV
+1127 PNVAAPTVNVFTFYYV

-1155 HDTGELIESESTG
+1155 HDTGKLIESESTG
-1168 TGSVEKETSKAVVT
+1168 TGVVKKETSKAVVT

-1188 KDCVPD
+1188 KDYVPD

-1201 LAVVRGEDGTY
+1201 LAVVEDGKGGY

-1227 IENAYYAIHY
+1227 IENAYYAVHY
-1237 MLQNVDAATDVPQSE
+1237 MLQNVDAVTDEPSLQPD
-1252 GSGTYS
+1252 GTYA

-1264 VYTEGIGQISAT
+1264 VYTEGIGVIGAPL
-1276 ISITPQKFSGFTM
+1276 SITPQEFSGFTM
-1289 RDTAVVRWGNSS
+1289 RSTASVRCGGSS
-1301 NTVPVNAGAFSLT
+1301 GTVQVNDAGAFSLT

-1334 VRYLRYGSN
+1334 VRYLRYGSD

-1353 AASKTSSGKYGAVVS
+1353 AASKTGNGKYGAVVT
-1368 EKAAT
+1368 AAAES
-1373 IEGYNCVS
+1373 IDGYHCVS
-1381 NLSQSIVLR
+1381 TVSQSIVLR
-1390 PDNSQNE
+1390 PDDRQNE

-1410 YRVWAYGGGTLNNTL
+1410 YRVWSYGGGTLNNTL
-1425 EVVEGKNSFK
+1425 EVVVEKNPFE

-1445 TFDGWYQNAECTIP
+1445 TFDGWYQDAACTIP
-1459 VREKG
+1459 VGEKG
-1464 TMDDATGKLTPKRSE
+1464 TVDDATDKLTPKRSE

-1499 VTITREATEDES
+1499 VTIERKATEDES
-1511 NGVGTYVYRLTSE
+1511 NGVGTYVYRLTSQA
-1524 DNPAYVVE
+1524 DPTYIVE

-1547 CGSYK
+1547 CGSYT
-1552 VEQVNSWSWRY
+1552 VEQVISWSWRY

-1570 EIQQDKP
+1570 EIEKDKT
-1577 KTVTFDGA
+1577 KTVKFDGA
-1585 AVKEKWLTGSSDA
+1585 AVKKKWLTGSSDA

>member
-70 ETGDTDY
+70 ETGGADY

-83 DGDWVNIYDATAA
+83 DGDWVSIYDATAA
-96 TLTLTYAMVSPALEG
+96 TLTLTYAMVSPALEK
-111 GSAAVRCA
+111 GSAMVRCA

-126 DAVRVTVSYDV
+126 DPVKVTVAYDV
-137 EADSADLNRQ
+137 EADAAALNRQ
-147 KDELAQGMSA
+147 RDELTQETSA

-162 RTQRRSLRSGAPE
+162 RTPRRVSRSSAPE
-175 YINITV
+175 YINVTV
-181 NYLDAVTGLP
+181 NYLDAVTRLP
-191 IYTGFSATINGGKP
+191 IYTGFSATIKGGEP

-218 APYWNPGDPDT
+218 APYWNPADPAT
-229 TDPGAATESAQ
+229 TDPGAATVSAQ
-240 SLTLS
+240 SLALS
-245 VGADYTGETYTVN
+245 VGANYTGETYTVN

-276 IHDDMYTE
+276 INDDMYTE

-289 RQSSDLTGT
+289 RQDRALTGT
-298 IIANDDLK
+298 IIANEALG
-306 LDEDRAR
+306 LGEEQTR

-393 DNPLPTTVPAE
+393 DTPPSTVPAE

-425 KKPESNSK
+425 KNAAGTEYDYMGSQKRSAVAGEVVSGDASWLTADSYICGLTEDGGHTHNEGCKPE
-433 LTAECT
+433 LFRH
-439 AEDMTYIT
+439 
-447 SVTVDAKAGDIVN
+447 SVYEKA
-460 PRNDPDH
+460 
-467 MGIYSPKL
+467 
-475 EESTY
+475 
-480 ICDNRDHMADPNKHT
+480 
-495 DACKLGSTLRHYV
+495 
-508 YDGTQMQVEV
+508 DGNVTIE
-518 QGDGSTVIN
+518 GDGST
-527 TVYSRREYTLRFYYG
+527 TVNIYYTRKSYTLRFYYG
-542 CASNDS
+542 HAWNDS
-548 GTPHYYV
+548 GTPRYYV

-565 KDEKTHPCPDVS
+565 KDEKGHPCPDADS
-577 DYNDMTLL
+577 YNDMTLL
-585 ERVKSVWGEVQV
+585 EKVKGEWGEVQV

-607 SEEHRAAYK
+607 SEEHKAAYT

-628 SQRKYYYLEF
+628 NQHKYYYLEF
-638 TAPYGADISDL
+638 TAPYGADISNL
-649 WPSEVFDNVPLTDA
+649 WPSEVFNKVPLTDA
-663 EKVKH
+663 EKEKH
-668 TSNGGSSH
+668 TLNGGSDH
-676 LDNDGWGNYAYFAGW
+676 LKDDGWGNYAYFAGW

-743 GANVK
+743 GANVR

-765 GHEEDAGV
+765 GHENDEGV
-773 VPRTVDGVPR
+773 AARTVDGVTR
-783 YYMLYDTVFANDDNT
+783 YYMLYNTVFANDDNKD
-798 TIGHQTDPP
+798 IEHQTDPP

-817 TGGSEPETNEPLADG
+817 TGGSEREPNGTLADG

-846 YTLTAQNYD
+846 YTLTAHNYD
-855 EIIQYNDVLYQADL
+855 EINTYDNIPYQDSL
-869 DRRMYDLLLMPYPK
+869 DDWMNILLLMPYPK
-883 PLEKYAYELGGWY
+883 PLEEHAYKLGGWY

-910 STMPAHNVALYA
+910 STMPEHDISLYA
-922 GWKPVQR
+922 KWEPKTYTVRLFKNREAMETYQTTGDETLVIEKR
-929 TVKMFL
+929 TVNHG
-935 SLADMREYQAKGDD
+935 LALD
-949 AQVHYYTQVVDH
+949 
-961 GSTLGEIADPTDPS
+961 EIDDPTDDWS
-975 GHEYTFG
+975 GHGYSFN
-982 GWFYEKS
+982 GWFYLKN
-989 GKKVALTPTDT
+989 GKKTAFTPADT
-1000 AVKEDLL
+1000 AVKDDLL
-1007 VYAEWSH
+1007 VYADWGSH
-1014 LTAQPYLIHYVLKET
+1014 KAQPYLIHYVLKET

-1035 ALLGHASLFSPEDG
+1035 ALLDDASLFSPEDG

-1064 IYYAGEGGGYHQQ
+1064 IYYAGEGGGYHRQ

-1104 LYSGFNTGHYPTL
+1104 MYSGFNSGYYPTL
-1117 ASHSITMEED
+1117 ASHSITMGEE
-1127 TPSNPTVNVFTFYYV
+1127 PNVASPTVNVFTFYYV
-1142 HAATVSYKVEYRY
+1142 YAATVSYKVEYRY
-1155 HDTGELIESESTG
+1155 HDTGKLIESESTG
-1168 TGSVEKETSKAVVT
+1168 TGFVAKSTSKAVVT

-1201 LAVVRGEDGTY
+1201 LAVVEDGSGGY

-1237 MLQNVDAATDVPQSE
+1237 MLQNVDAATDEPSLRTD
-1252 GSGTYS
+1252 GTYA

-1264 VYTEGIGQISAT
+1264 VYTEGIGQIGAT
-1276 ISITPQKFSGFTM
+1276 ISITPQEFSGFTM
-1289 RDTAVVRWGNSS
+1289 RDTASVRWGDSS
-1301 NTVPVNAGAFSLT
+1301 DTAQVNAGAFSLT

-1334 VRYLRYGSN
+1334 VRYLRYGSD
-1343 PHTTRPEDEL
+1343 PHKPQPGDVLHAPVNGT
-1353 AASKTSSGKYGAVVS
+1353 GKYGAVVT
-1368 EKAAT
+1368 AAAES
-1373 IEGYNCVS
+1373 IDGYHCVS
-1381 NLSQSIVLR
+1381 TVSQSIVLR

-1410 YRVWAYGGGTLNNTL
+1410 YRVWAYNGGVLDNTL
-1425 EVVEGKNSFK
+1425 EVVEGNNDFRGSVP
-1435 GATPAAKSGY
+1435 TAKSGY
-1445 TFDGWYQNAECTIP
+1445 TFVGWYQDAECTIP
-1459 VREKG
+1459 VGEKG
-1464 TMDDATGKLTPKRSE
+1464 RVDDATGQLTPERSE

-1499 VTITREATEDES
+1499 VTITREAREDES
-1511 NGVGTYVYRLTSE
+1511 NGDGTYVYRLTSQA
-1524 DNPAYVVE
+1524 DPTYIVE
-1532 VTVAKGGSTTVYDLP
+1532 VTVPAGGRTTVHDLP

-1563 ADGAQTV
+1563 SDSAQTV
-1570 EIQQDKP
+1570 TVEDRQT
-1577 KTVTFDGA
+1577 KTVTFDGS
-1585 AVKEKWLTGSSDA
+1585 AVKKKWLTGSSDA

>member
-70 ETGDTDY
+70 ETGDTGY

-96 TLTLTYAMVSPALEG
+96 TLTLTYAMVSPALEK
-111 GSAAVRCA
+111 GSAMVRCA

-126 DAVRVTVSYDV
+126 DPVKVTVSYDV
-137 EADSADLNRQ
+137 EADAAALNRQ
-147 KDELAQGMSA
+147 RDELTQETSAA

-162 RTQRRSLRSGAPE
+162 RTPRRASRSSAPE
-175 YINITV
+175 YINVTV
-181 NYLDAVTGLP
+181 NYLDAVTSLP
-191 IYTGFSATINGGKP
+191 IYTGFSATIKSGEP
-205 YSQTVLSPTYLGY
+205 YSQKVLSPTYLGY
-218 APYWNPGDPDT
+218 APYWNPADPAT
-229 TDPGAATESAQ
+229 TDPNTATVSAQ
-240 SLTLS
+240 SLALS
-245 VGADYTGETYTVN
+245 VGEDYTGETYTVN

-276 IHDDMYTE
+276 INDDMYTE

-289 RQSSDLTGT
+289 RRGSALTGT
-298 IIANDDLK
+298 IIANEALG
-306 LDEDRAR
+306 LGEEQTR

-377 AGWDKLGED
+377 AGWDKLGEN
-386 GKGDGKA
+386 GEGDGKA
-393 DNPLPTTVPAE
+393 DALPSTVPAE

-425 KKPESNSK
+425 KNAAGTEYDYMGSQKRSAVAGEVVSGDASWLTADSYICGLTGDGGHTHNEGCKPELFRHSEYEKADGN
-433 LTAECT
+433 
-439 AEDMTYIT
+439 
-447 SVTVDAKAGDIVN
+447 VTI
-460 PRNDPDH
+460 
-467 MGIYSPKL
+467 
-475 EESTY
+475 E
-480 ICDNRDHMADPNKHT
+480 
-495 DACKLGSTLRHYV
+495 
-508 YDGTQMQVEV
+508 
-518 QGDGSTVIN
+518 GDGST
-527 TVYSRREYTLRFYYG
+527 TVNIYYTRKSYTLRFYY
-542 CASNDS
+542 AKEYVSAKDTVNSPTNPSD
-548 GTPHYYV
+548 TPVYSV
-555 VGGSTYNFGN
+555 VGGSTRPFGFYQETGSCARPKKDGNTVNDVESLLYNVQSG
-565 KDEKTHPCPDVS
+565 DWGVVAELPTIQQPTGTA
-577 DYNDMTLL
+577 YTYTL
-585 ERVKSVWGEVQV
+585 GTY
-597 PDGED
+597 PDG
-602 MSSLI
+602 
-607 SEEHRAAYK
+607 
-616 LGTLPEDGSYNS
+616 GGYNAKGD
-628 SQRKYYYLEF
+628 RFHYLEF
-638 TAPYGADISDL
+638 TVPYGTDLLHL
-649 WPSEVFDNVPLTDA
+649 WPTEEVFGQIKTARSGYDQNKA
-663 EKVKH
+663 NE
-668 TSNGGSSH
+668 H
-676 LDNDGWGNYAYFAGW
+676 LGEGQWGHYAYFAGW
-691 NGEFNIKYTQ
+691 NGEYNVKYTQ
-701 DHSNSTIK
+701 EKTNSTIK
-709 CYYPLLDDT
+709 CLYPVLNDD
-718 LLYDESRI
+718 LLYAEKLIGQWGDA
-726 STYGDHSQVS
+726 STVN
-736 FLAFFDN
+736 FLGFFDN
-743 GANVK
+743 GANVS
-748 WSIPRQWIY
+748 WSIPRQWTY

-765 GHEEDAGV
+765 GHEKDEGV
-773 VPRTVDGVPR
+773 AARTVDGVTR
-783 YYMLYDTVFANDDNT
+783 YYMLYDTVFANDDNKD
-798 TIGHQTDPP
+798 IEHQTDPP

-817 TGGSEPETNEPLADG
+817 VGGSEQEPNEPLADG

-846 YTLTAQNYD
+846 YTLTAHNYD
-855 EIIQYNDVLYQADL
+855 QIIPYNDVLYQDSL
-869 DRRMYDLLLMPYPK
+869 DRRMYDLLLMPYPET
-883 PLEKYAYELGGWY
+883 LEKGAYTQGGWY

-910 STMPAHNVALYA
+910 STMPEHDISLYA
-922 GWKPVQR
+922 KWEPVTYTVRLFKNRNYMETYQTTGDEELVLWKR
-929 TVKMFL
+929 TVN
-935 SLADMREYQAKGDD
+935 
-949 AQVHYYTQVVDH
+949 H
-961 GSTLGEIADPTDPS
+961 GLVLDEIDDPTDDWS
-975 GHEYTFG
+975 GHGYSFN
-982 GWFYEKS
+982 GWFYLKN
-989 GKKVALTPTDT
+989 GKKTAFTPTDT

-1035 ALLGHASLFSPEDG
+1035 ALLDDASLFSPEDG

-1064 IYYAGEGGGYHQQ
+1064 IYYAGEGGGYHRQ

-1104 LYSGFNTGHYPTL
+1104 MYSGFNSGYYPTL
-1117 ASHSITMEED
+1117 ASHSITMGEE
-1127 TPSNPTVNVFTFYYV
+1127 PNVAAPTVNVITFYYV

-1155 HDTGELIESESTG
+1155 HDTGELIVSESTG
-1168 TGSVEKETSKAVVT
+1168 TGFVEKETSKAVVT

-1201 LAVVRGEDGTY
+1201 LAVVEDGKGGY

-1227 IENAYYAIHY
+1227 TGNAYYAIHY
-1237 MLQNVDAATDVPQSE
+1237 MLQNVDAATDEPQCE
-1252 GSGTYS
+1252 EPGIYS

-1264 VYTEGIGQISAT
+1264 VHTEGIGEIGAT
-1276 ISITPQKFSGFTM
+1276 LSITPQTFGGFTM
-1289 RDTAVVRWGNSS
+1289 RSTASVRWGDSS
-1301 NTVPVNAGAFSLT
+1301 DTVQVNAGAFSLT

-1343 PHTTRPEDEL
+1343 PNSAQEGDVLHAPVNG
-1353 AASKTSSGKYGAVVS
+1353 KGKYGAVVT
-1368 EKAAT
+1368 AT
-1373 IEGYNCVS
+1373 AESIDGYHCVS
-1381 NLSQSIVLR
+1381 TVSQSIVLR
-1390 PDNSQNE
+1390 PDDRQNE

-1425 EVVEGKNSFK
+1425 EVVEEKNPFE
-1435 GATPAAKSGY
+1435 GAMPTAKSGY
-1445 TFDGWYQNAECTIP
+1445 TFVGWYQDAACTIP
-1459 VREKG
+1459 VGEKG
-1464 TMDDATGKLTPKRSE
+1464 TVDDATGKLTPERSK

-1511 NGVGTYVYRLTSE
+1511 NGDGTYVYRLTSK

-1532 VTVAKGGSTTVYDLP
+1532 VTVPKGGSTTVYDLP
-1547 CGSYK
+1547 CGSYTA
-1552 VEQVNSWSWRY
+1552 EQVNSWSWRY
-1563 ADGAQTV
+1563 SDREQTV
-1570 EIQQDKP
+1570 EIEKDQT
-1577 KTVTFDGA
+1577 KTVTFAGA
-1585 AVKEKWLTGSSDA
+1585 STKDKWLTGSSDA
-1598 VVNRREA
+1598 VVNRKGD

>member
-40 SDAVTVTVDGAKTT
+40 SDAVTVTVDGAKTA

-65 LEAAS
+65 MEAAS

-77 QWQIQL
+77 QWQILL
-83 DGDWVNIYDATAA
+83 DGAWVSIYDATAA
-96 TLTLTYAMVSPALEG
+96 SLTLTYAMVSPALEK
-111 GSAAVRCA
+111 GSAMVRCA
-119 VGGESAS
+119 VGGESVS
-126 DAVRVTVSYDV
+126 DPVKVTVSYDV
-137 EADSADLNRQ
+137 EADAAALNRQ
-147 KDELAQGMSA
+147 RDELTQETSAA

-162 RTQRRSLRSGAPE
+162 RTPRRASRSGAPE
-175 YINITV
+175 YINVTV
-181 NYLDAVTGLP
+181 NYLDAVTRLP

-218 APYWNPGDPDT
+218 APYWNSADPDT
-229 TDPGAATESAQ
+229 TDPGTAKESAQ
-240 SLTLS
+240 SLDLS
-245 VGADYTGETYTVN
+245 VGENYTGETYTVN

-289 RQSSDLTGT
+289 RRGSALTGT

-306 LDEDRAR
+306 LDEVQAR

-366 ATTPTRHGYRF
+366 ATTPTRHGYSF
-377 AGWDKLGED
+377 VGWDKLGED

-393 DNPLPTTVPAE
+393 DDPLPTTVPAE
-404 NASYIA
+404 NASYVA

-425 KKPESNSK
+425 KNAEGTEYDYMGSQKRSAVAGQVVSGDASWLTADSYICGLTEDGGHIHNEGCKPELFRHSQYEKADEN
-433 LTAECT
+433 
-439 AEDMTYIT
+439 
-447 SVTVDAKAGDIVN
+447 VTI
-460 PRNDPDH
+460 
-467 MGIYSPKL
+467 
-475 EESTY
+475 E
-480 ICDNRDHMADPNKHT
+480 
-495 DACKLGSTLRHYV
+495 
-508 YDGTQMQVEV
+508 
-518 QGDGSTVIN
+518 GDGST
-527 TVYSRREYTLRFYYG
+527 TVNIYYTRKSYTLRFYYG
-542 CASNDS
+542 HAWNDS
-548 GTPHYYV
+548 GTPRYYV

-565 KDEKTHPCPDVS
+565 IAHQCPDVS

-585 ERVKSVWGEVQV
+585 ERVQGVWGEVQV
-597 PDGED
+597 PDGAD

-649 WPSEVFDNVPLTDA
+649 WPSEVFDKVPLTDA
-663 EKVKH
+663 EKATH
-668 TSNGGSSH
+668 TLNGGSSH
-676 LDNDGWGNYAYFAGW
+676 LDNNGWGNYAYFAGW

-718 LLYDESRI
+718 LLYDENRI
-726 STYGDHSQVS
+726 STYGDSDRVS

-743 GANVK
+743 GADVK

-765 GHEEDAGV
+765 GHEEDEGV
-773 VPRTVDGVPR
+773 AARTVDGVER

-817 TGGSEPETNEPLADG
+817 VGGSEPETNQPLADG
-832 RESYTANFYYNRNS
+832 RESYTANFYYNRNR

-869 DRRMYDLLLMPYPK
+869 DRKMYDLLLMPYPK
-883 PLEKYAYELGGWY
+883 PLEKYAYKLGGWY

-910 STMPAHNVALYA
+910 STMPEHDISLYA
-922 GWKPVQR
+922 KWEPVTY
-929 TVKMFL
+929 TVRLFKNRK
-935 SLADMREYQAKGDD
+935 DMETYQTTGDETL
-949 AQVHYYTQVVDH
+949 VHYTQVVDH

-1029 ADAEWK
+1029 ADKEWR
-1035 ALLGHASLFSPEDG
+1035 ALLDEASLYSPEDG

-1064 IYYAGEGGGYHQQ
+1064 IYYAGEDGGYHRQ

-1104 LYSGFNTGHYPTL
+1104 LYSGFNSGYYPTL

-1155 HDTGELIESESTG
+1155 HGTGELIESATADG
-1168 TGSVEKETSKAVVT
+1168 TGVVEKETSKAVVT

-1188 KDCVPD
+1188 KDYVPD

-1201 LAVVRGEDGTY
+1201 LAVVEDGKGGY
-1212 VGSPDNV
+1212 MGSPDNV

-1227 IENAYYAIHY
+1227 IENAYYAVHY
-1237 MLQNVDAATDVPQSE
+1237 MLQNVDAATDEPSLKQD
-1252 GSGTYS
+1252 GTYA

-1264 VYTEGIGQISAT
+1264 VYTEGIGAINAD
-1276 ISITPQKFSGFTM
+1276 INVTPQKFSGFTM
-1289 RDTAVVRWGNSS
+1289 RNTAVVRWGGSS
-1301 NTVPVNAGAFSLT
+1301 GTVQVNDAGAFSLT

-1334 VRYLRYGSN
+1334 VRYLRYGSD

-1353 AASKTSSGKYGAVVS
+1353 AASKTDSGKYGAVVT
-1368 EKAAT
+1368 AT
-1373 IEGYNCVS
+1373 AESIDGYHCVS

-1425 EVVEGKNSFK
+1425 EVVEGKKSFK

-1459 VREKG
+1459 VGEKG
-1464 TMDDATGKLTPKRSE
+1464 KVDTDTKKLMPERSE

-1485 TNVFYARFKAVYGN
+1485 TNVFYARFKAAYGN
-1499 VTITREATEDES
+1499 VTIEREATEDES
-1511 NGVGTYVYRLTSE
+1511 NGVGTYVYRLTSK

-1532 VTVAKGGSTTVYDLP
+1532 VTVPKGGSTTVYDLP
-1547 CGSYK
+1547 CGSYT

-1570 EIQQDKP
+1570 TVEDSQT
-1577 KTVTFDGA
+1577 KTVTFDRA

>member
-15 LLSLLLGL
+15 LLALLLGL

-40 SDAVTVTVDGAKTT
+40 SDAVTVTVDGAKTA

-83 DGDWVNIYDATAA
+83 DGDWVSIYDATAA
-96 TLTLTYAMVSPALEG
+96 SLTLTYAMVSPALEK
-111 GSAAVRCA
+111 GSAMVRCA
-119 VGGESAS
+119 VGGESVS
-126 DAVRVTVSYDV
+126 DPVKVTVSYDV
-137 EADSADLNRQ
+137 EADAAALNRQ
-147 KDELAQGMSA
+147 RDELTQETSA

-162 RTQRRSLRSGAPE
+162 RTPRRASRSSAPE
-175 YINITV
+175 YINVTV
-181 NYLDAVTGLP
+181 NYLDAVTRLP
-191 IYTGFSATINGGKP
+191 IYTGFSATIKTGKS
-205 YSQTVLSPTYLGY
+205 YSQKVLSPTYLGY
-218 APYWNPGDPDT
+218 APYWDPDDPAT

-240 SLTLS
+240 SLVLS

-276 IHDDMYTE
+276 INDDMYSE

-289 RQSSDLTGT
+289 RRDSALTGT
-298 IIANDDLK
+298 IIANEALG
-306 LDEDRAR
+306 LNEEQTR

-377 AGWDKLGED
+377 AGWDKLDEN
-386 GKGDGKA
+386 GKGDGKDDA
-393 DNPLPTTVPAE
+393 LPSTVPAE
-404 NASYIA
+404 NASYKA

-433 LTAECT
+433 PTAECT
-439 AEDMTYIT
+439 AEDMTYIAN
-447 SVTVDAKAGDIVN
+447 VTVDAKAGDIVN
-460 PRNDPDH
+460 PRSDPDQT
-467 MGIYSPKL
+467 GIYSPKL

-480 ICDNRDHMADPNKHT
+480 ICDNRDHMADPSKHT

-508 YDGTQMQVEV
+508 YEGTQMQVEV

-527 TVYSRREYTLRFYYG
+527 TVYSRRAYTLRFYYG
-542 CASNDS
+542 HARNDN

-565 KDEKTHPCPDVS
+565 IDHQCPDVDS
-577 DYNDMTLL
+577 YSDMTLL
-585 ERVKSVWGEVQV
+585 ERVTGVWGEVQV

-607 SEEHRAAYK
+607 SEEHKKAYR
-616 LGTLPEDGSYNS
+616 LGTLPEDGSYNN
-628 SQRKYYYLEF
+628 QHKYYYLEF

-649 WPSEVFDNVPLTDA
+649 WPSEVFDKVPLTDA
-663 EKVKH
+663 EKATH

-743 GANVK
+743 GANVS
-748 WSIPRQWIY
+748 WSIPIAWHYELYLPTLDNKETEGSVQKNGVYYTLYKTVEANDNNEDIGQQTCPPLSGFTAPASKDGTKIVHEEGMSDGRPSITAQYYYTRNEY
-757 KLYVEVLP
+757 KLTLQNHNQIETKTL
-765 GHEEDAGV
+765 
-773 VPRTVDGVPR
+773 
-783 YYMLYDTVFANDDNT
+783 LYGD
-798 TIGHQTDPP
+798 
-807 LPGFTCMRDK
+807 
-817 TGGSEPETNEPLADG
+817 
-832 RESYTANFYYNRNS
+832 
-846 YTLTAQNYD
+846 
-855 EIIQYNDVLYQADL
+855 DL
-869 DRRMYDLLLMPYPK
+869 DGWVDSTRVQYPDT
-883 PLEKYAYELGGWY
+883 LERDAYTFSGWY
-896 TSPGCFPGSEYVPG
+896 TSSGHYEGSEYVRG

-935 SLADMREYQAKGDD
+935 SLADMREYQETGKEAL
-949 AQVHYYTQVVDH
+949 VYRTQVVDH

-975 GHEYTFG
+975 EHGYTFG

-1029 ADAEWK
+1029 ADKEWK
-1035 ALLGHASLFSPEDG
+1035 ALLDDASLFSPEDG

-1064 IYYAGEGGGYHQQ
+1064 IYSGKDGGYHRQ
-1077 IAADSRGYANQGSTR
+1077 IAADTRGYANQGSTR

-1104 LYSGFNTGHYPTL
+1104 LYSGFNNSGYYPTL

-1127 TPSNPTVNVFTFYYV
+1127 TPSNPAVNVFTFYYV

-1168 TGSVEKETSKAVVT
+1168 TGFVEKETSKAVVT

-1201 LAVVRGEDGTY
+1201 LAVVEDGKGGY

-1227 IENAYYAIHY
+1227 TGNTYYAIHY
-1237 MLQNVDAATDVPQSE
+1237 MLQNVDAATDEPQRV
-1252 GSGTYS
+1252 GPGTYS

-1264 VYTEGIGQISAT
+1264 VYTEGISEIGAYINV
-1276 ISITPQKFSGFTM
+1276 TPQKFSGFTM
-1289 RDTAVVRWGNSS
+1289 RDTAVVRWGTDDANRREDTLE
-1301 NTVPVNAGAFSLT
+1301 NGTFTFKVRD
-1314 VQKEGTELYVFYTRN
+1314 EGTELYVFYTRN
-1329 TQNYV
+1329 TQSYV
-1334 VRYLRYGSN
+1334 VRYLRYGSD
-1343 PHTTRPEDEL
+1343 PHSTQQGDVLHAPVNGTD
-1353 AASKTSSGKYGAVVS
+1353 KYGAVVT
-1368 EKAAT
+1368 AAAES
-1373 IEGYNCVS
+1373 IDGYHCVS
-1381 NLSQSIVLR
+1381 TVSQSIVLR

-1410 YRVWAYGGGTLNNTL
+1410 YRVWAYNGGTLDNTL
-1425 EVVEGKNSFK
+1425 EVVVGDNAFRGSVP
-1435 GATPAAKSGY
+1435 TAKSGY
-1445 TFDGWYQNAECTIP
+1445 TFVGWYQDAECTIS
-1459 VREKG
+1459 VGEKG
-1464 TMDDATGKLTPKRSE
+1464 TVDDATDKLTPKRSE

-1499 VTITREATEDES
+1499 VTITREAREDES
-1511 NGVGTYVYRLTSE
+1511 NGDGTYVYRLTSK

-1532 VTVAKGGSTTVYDLP
+1532 VTVPAGGSTTVYDLP
-1547 CGSYK
+1547 CGDYT
-1552 VEQVNSWSWRY
+1552 VEQVKSWSWRY

-1570 EIQQDKP
+1570 TVEDSQT
-1577 KTVTFDGA
+1577 KTVTFAGA
-1585 AVKEKWLTGSSDA
+1585 STKDKWLTGSSDA

>member
-40 SDAVTVTVDGAKTT
+40 SDAVTVTVDGAKTA

-83 DGDWVNIYDATAA
+83 DGDWVSIYDATAA
-96 TLTLTYAMVSPALEG
+96 SLTLTYAMVSPALEK
-111 GSAAVRCA
+111 GSAMVRCA
-119 VGGESAS
+119 VGGESVS
-126 DAVRVTVSYDV
+126 DPVKVTVSYDV
-137 EADSADLNRQ
+137 EADAAALNRQ
-147 KDELAQGMSA
+147 RDELTQETSAA

-162 RTQRRSLRSGAPE
+162 RTPRRVSRSSAPE
-175 YINITV
+175 YINVTV
-181 NYLDAVTGLP
+181 NYLDAVTRLP
-191 IYTGFSATINGGKP
+191 IYTGFSATIKTGEP
-205 YSQTVLSPTYLGY
+205 YSQKVLSPTYLGY
-218 APYWNPGDPDT
+218 APYWDPDDPAT
-229 TDPGAATESAQ
+229 TDPDAATESAQ
-240 SLTLS
+240 SLALS
-245 VGADYTGETYTVN
+245 VGADYTGEAYTVN

-265 VPYAVRYYFQN
+265 VSYAVRYYFQN
-276 IHDDMYTE
+276 IHDDMYSE

-289 RQSSDLTGT
+289 RRDSALTGT
-298 IIANDDLK
+298 IIANEALG
-306 LDEDRAR
+306 LGEEQAR

-377 AGWDKLGED
+377 AGWDKLGEN
-386 GKGDGKA
+386 GEGDGKTDA
-393 DNPLPTTVPAE
+393 LPSTVPAE

-425 KKPESNSK
+425 KNAEGTEYDYMGSQKRSAVAGEVVSGDASWLTADSYICGLTEDAGHTHGEGCKPE
-433 LTAECT
+433 LFRH
-439 AEDMTYIT
+439 
-447 SVTVDAKAGDIVN
+447 SVYEKAD
-460 PRNDPDH
+460 
-467 MGIYSPKL
+467 
-475 EESTY
+475 
-480 ICDNRDHMADPNKHT
+480 RDVT
-495 DACKLGSTLRHYV
+495 I
-508 YDGTQMQVEV
+508 E
-518 QGDGSTVIN
+518 GDGST
-527 TVYSRREYTLRFYYG
+527 TVNIYYTRKSYTLRFYY
-542 CASNDS
+542 AKEHVPANDTVNPGDS
-548 GTPHYYV
+548 DTPIYSV
-555 VGGSTYNFGN
+555 VGGSTRPFGFYQETGSCARPEKDGKPVNDVESLLYNVKSG
-565 KDEKTHPCPDVS
+565 DWGVVAALPTIQQPTGTAYTYTLGTYPDGGG
-577 DYNDMTLL
+577 YNDKGD
-585 ERVKSVWGEVQV
+585 RF
-597 PDGED
+597 
-602 MSSLI
+602 
-607 SEEHRAAYK
+607 H
-616 LGTLPEDGSYNS
+616 
-628 SQRKYYYLEF
+628 YLEF
-638 TAPYGADISDL
+638 TVPYGTDLLHL
-649 WPSEVFDNVPLTDA
+649 WPTEEVFGQIQTARSGYNA
-663 EKVKH
+663 NKANEH
-668 TSNGGSSH
+668 RG
-676 LDNDGWGNYAYFAGW
+676 DGQWGHYAYFAGW
-691 NGEFNIKYTQ
+691 NGEYNVKYTQ
-701 DHSNSTIK
+701 EKTNSTIK
-709 CYYPLLDDT
+709 CLYPVLNDD
-718 LLYDESRI
+718 LLYAEKLIGQWGDA
-726 STYGDHSQVS
+726 STVN
-736 FLAFFDN
+736 FLGFFDN
-743 GANVK
+743 GADVS

-765 GHEEDAGV
+765 GHETDEGV
-773 VPRTVDGVPR
+773 AARTVDGVTR

-798 TIGHQTDPP
+798 TIKDQTDPP

-817 TGGSEPETNEPLADG
+817 DGGSEREINGTLADG

-846 YTLTAQNYD
+846 YTLTAHNYD

-896 TSPGCFPGSEYVPG
+896 TSPGCFPGSKYVPG
-910 STMPAHNVALYA
+910 STMPEHDISLYA
-922 GWKPVQR
+922 KWEPVTY
-929 TVKMFL
+929 TVRMFKNRN
-935 SLADMREYQAKGDD
+935 DMETYQSTGNEAL
-949 AQVHYYTQVVDH
+949 VYHTQVVDH

-1029 ADAEWK
+1029 ADAEWRT
-1035 ALLGHASLFSPEDG
+1035 LLDDASLYSPEDG
-1049 KAYTVTNGSGESRTY
+1049 KAYTVTSASGESRTY
-1064 IYYAGEGGGYHQQ
+1064 IYYAGEDGGYHQQ

-1104 LYSGFNTGHYPTL
+1104 LYSGFNSGYYPTL

-1142 HAATVSYKVEYRY
+1142 HAATVSYTVEYRY
-1155 HDTGELIESESTG
+1155 HDTGKRIESTTADG
-1168 TGSVEKETSKAVVT
+1168 TGFVKKETSKAVVT

-1188 KDCVPD
+1188 KDYVPD

-1201 LAVVRGEDGTY
+1201 LAVVEDGKGGY

-1237 MLQNVDAATDVPQSE
+1237 MLQNVDAATDEPQSE

-1264 VYTEGIGQISAT
+1264 VYTEGIGQIGAT

-1289 RDTAVVRWGNSS
+1289 RDTAVVRWGTDDANRREDTLE
-1301 NTVPVNAGAFSLT
+1301 NGTFTFKVRD
-1314 VQKEGTELYVFYTRN
+1314 EGTELYVFYTRN
-1329 TQNYV
+1329 TQSYV
-1334 VRYLRYGSN
+1334 VRYLRYGSD
-1343 PHTTRPEDEL
+1343 PHSTQPGDVLHEPVSGT
-1353 AASKTSSGKYGAVVS
+1353 GKYGEVVT
-1368 EKAAT
+1368 AAAES
-1373 IEGYNCVS
+1373 IDGYNCVS

-1410 YRVWAYGGGTLNNTL
+1410 YRVWAYNGGTLDNTL
-1425 EVVEGKNSFK
+1425 EVVEGNNAFRGSVP
-1435 GATPAAKSGY
+1435 TAKSGY
-1445 TFDGWYQNAECTIP
+1445 TFVGWYQDAACTIP
-1459 VREKG
+1459 VGEKG
-1464 TMDDATGKLTPKRSE
+1464 TVNDATGKLTPERSK

-1499 VTITREATEDES
+1499 VTITREAKEDES
-1511 NGVGTYVYRLTSE
+1511 NGVGTYVYRLTSK

-1532 VTVAKGGSTTVYDLP
+1532 VTVPAGRSTTVYDLP
-1547 CGSYK
+1547 CGSYT

-1570 EIQQDKP
+1570 EIERDQTR
-1577 KTVTFDGA
+1577 TVTFDGT
-1585 AVKEKWLTGSSDA
+1585 AVKKKWLTGSSDA

>member
-1 MKKCTNNRTMSFRR
+1 MKKCINNRTMSFRR

-119 VGGESAS
+119 VGGESVS

-137 EADSADLNRQ
+137 EADSAALNRQ
-147 KDELAQGMSA
+147 RDELTQGMSA

-181 NYLDAVTGLP
+181 NYLDAVTSLP
-191 IYTGFSATINGGKP
+191 IYTGFSATIKGGEL

-218 APYWNPGDPDT
+218 APYWYPDDPDT
-229 TDPGAATESAQ
+229 TDPNTATVSAQ
-240 SLTLS
+240 SLALS
-245 VGADYTGETYTVN
+245 VGAGYTGETYTVN

-276 IHDDMYTE
+276 INDDMYTE

-289 RQSSDLTGT
+289 RQDRALTGT

-306 LDEDRAR
+306 LGEDQAR

-328 GSTVFECYYDRNYYQ
+328 GSTVFEYYYDRNYYQ

-377 AGWDKLGED
+377 AGWDKLNENGE
-386 GKGDGKA
+386 GDGKA
-393 DNPLPTTVPAE
+393 DDPLPTTVPAE

-425 KKPESNSK
+425 KNAEGTEYDYMGSQKRSAVAGEVVSGDASWLTADSYICGLTEDGGHTHNEGCKPELFRHSQY
-433 LTAECT
+433 E
-439 AEDMTYIT
+439 
-447 SVTVDAKAGDIVN
+447 KADENVAI
-460 PRNDPDH
+460 
-467 MGIYSPKL
+467 
-475 EESTY
+475 E
-480 ICDNRDHMADPNKHT
+480 
-495 DACKLGSTLRHYV
+495 
-508 YDGTQMQVEV
+508 
-518 QGDGSTVIN
+518 GDGST
-527 TVYSRREYTLRFYYG
+527 TVNIYYTRKSYTLRFYY
-542 CASNDS
+542 AKEYVSANDTVNS
-548 GTPHYYV
+548 PANPSDTPVYSV
-555 VGGSTYNFGN
+555 VGGSTRPFGFYQETGVCARPKKDGKTVNDVESLLYNVRSG
-565 KDEKTHPCPDVS
+565 D
-577 DYNDMTLL
+577 
-585 ERVKSVWGEVQV
+585 WGEVAELPTIQQPTGTAYTYTLGTY
-597 PDGED
+597 PDG
-602 MSSLI
+602 
-607 SEEHRAAYK
+607 
-616 LGTLPEDGSYNS
+616 GGYNAKGD
-628 SQRKYYYLEF
+628 RFHYLEF
-638 TAPYGADISDL
+638 TVPYGTDLLHL
-649 WPSEVFDNVPLTDA
+649 WPTEEVFGQIKTARSGYGQNNA
-663 EKVKH
+663 SE
-668 TSNGGSSH
+668 H
-676 LDNDGWGNYAYFAGW
+676 LGEGQWGNYAYFAGW
-691 NGEFNIKYTQ
+691 NGEYNVKYTQ
-701 DHSNSTIK
+701 EKSNSTIK
-709 CYYPLLDDT
+709 CLYPVLNDD
-718 LLYDESRI
+718 LLYAEELIAQWGDA
-726 STYGDHSQVS
+726 STVN
-736 FLAFFDN
+736 FLGFFDN
-743 GANVK
+743 GANVS

-765 GHEEDAGV
+765 DHEEDAGV
-773 VPRTVDGVPR
+773 AARTVDGVTR

-798 TIGHQTDPP
+798 TIEHQTDPP

-817 TGGSEPETNEPLADG
+817 AGGSEPETNEPLADG

-896 TSPGCFPGSEYVPG
+896 TSPGCFPGSKYVPG
-910 STMPAHNVALYA
+910 STMPEHDISLYA
-922 GWKPVQR
+922 KWEPVTY
-929 TVKMFL
+929 TVRLFKNRK
-935 SLADMREYQAKGDD
+935 DMETYQTTGNEAL
-949 AQVHYYTQVVDH
+949 VYHTQVVDH

-989 GKKVALTPTDT
+989 GKKVAITPTDT

-1035 ALLGHASLFSPEDG
+1035 KLLDAASLYSPEDG
-1049 KAYTVTNGSGESRTY
+1049 KAYTVTSTSGESRTY
-1064 IYYAGEGGGYHQQ
+1064 IYYAGEDGGYHRQ

-1104 LYSGFNTGHYPTL
+1104 LYSGFNTGYYPTL

-1155 HDTGELIESESTG
+1155 HGTGELIESDATGG
-1168 TGSVEKETSKAVVT
+1168 TGVVEKETSKAVVT

-1188 KDCVPD
+1188 KDHVPD

-1201 LAVVRGEDGTY
+1201 LAVVEDGNGGY
-1212 VGSPDNV
+1212 MGSSDNV

-1227 IENAYYAIHY
+1227 IENAYYAVHY
-1237 MLQNVDAATDVPQSE
+1237 MLQNVDAATDELSLKQD
-1252 GSGTYS
+1252 GTYA

-1264 VYTEGIGQISAT
+1264 VYTEGIGQIGAT
-1276 ISITPQKFSGFTM
+1276 ISITPQTFGGFTM
-1289 RDTAVVRWGNSS
+1289 RATASVRWGDRSD
-1301 NTVPVNAGAFSLT
+1301 TVQVNDAGAFSLT

-1334 VRYLRYGSN
+1334 VRYLRYGSD
-1343 PHTTRPEDEL
+1343 PHNTRPGDEL
-1353 AASKTSSGKYGAVVS
+1353 AASKTGSGKYGAVVT
-1368 EKAAT
+1368 AT
-1373 IEGYNCVS
+1373 AESIDGYHCVS

-1390 PDNSQNE
+1390 PDDKQNY

-1425 EVVEGKNSFK
+1425 EVVEEKNSFE

-1499 VTITREATEDES
+1499 VTITREAKEDES
-1511 NGVGTYVYRLTSE
+1511 NGDGTYVYRLTSQA
-1524 DNPAYVVE
+1524 DPTYIVE
-1532 VTVAKGGSTTVYDLP
+1532 VTVPAGGSTTVYDLP
-1547 CGSYK
+1547 CGSYT
-1552 VEQVNSWSWRY
+1552 VEQVDSWSWRY
-1563 ADGAQTV
+1563 SDREQTV
-1570 EIQQDKP
+1570 EIEKDET
-1577 KTVTFDGA
+1577 KTVKFDGA
-1585 AVKEKWLTGSSDA
+1585 AVKKKWLTGSSAA
-1598 VVNRREA
+1598 VVNRKGD

>member
-1 MKKCTNNRTMSFRR
+1 MKKCINNRTMSFRR

-119 VGGESAS
+119 AGDESVS

-147 KDELAQGMSA
+147 KEALAQGMSA
-157 AAAPR
+157 AAALR
-162 RTQRRSLRSGAPE
+162 RTQRRSPRSGAPE

-181 NYLDAVTGLP
+181 NYLDAVTRLP

-205 YSQTVLSPTYLGY
+205 YSQKVLSPTYLGY
-218 APYWNPGDPDT
+218 APYWNPADPDT
-229 TDPGAATESAQ
+229 TDPGAAKESAQ

-245 VGADYTGETYTVN
+245 VGEDYTEATYTVN

-289 RQSSDLTGT
+289 RRDSALTGT

-306 LDEDRAR
+306 PDEERAR

-377 AGWDKLGED
+377 AGWDKLNEKGE
-386 GKGDGKA
+386 GDGKV
-393 DNPLPTTVPAE
+393 DELPTTVPAE

-425 KKPESNSK
+425 KNAEGTEYDYMGSQKHSAVAGQVVSGDASWLTADSNICGLTGDAGHTHNEGCKPELFRHSQYEKADEN
-433 LTAECT
+433 
-439 AEDMTYIT
+439 
-447 SVTVDAKAGDIVN
+447 VTI
-460 PRNDPDH
+460 
-467 MGIYSPKL
+467 
-475 EESTY
+475 E
-480 ICDNRDHMADPNKHT
+480 
-495 DACKLGSTLRHYV
+495 
-508 YDGTQMQVEV
+508 
-518 QGDGSTVIN
+518 GDGST
-527 TVYSRREYTLRFYYG
+527 TVNIYYTRKSYTLRFYY
-542 CASNDS
+542 AKEYVSANDTVNS
-548 GTPHYYV
+548 PANPSDTPVYSV
-555 VGGSTYNFGN
+555 VGGSTRPFGFYQETGVCARPKKDGNTVNDVESLLYNVQSG
-565 KDEKTHPCPDVS
+565 DWGVVAELPTIQQPTGTA
-577 DYNDMTLL
+577 YTYTL
-585 ERVKSVWGEVQV
+585 GTY
-597 PDGED
+597 PDG
-602 MSSLI
+602 
-607 SEEHRAAYK
+607 
-616 LGTLPEDGSYNS
+616 GGYNAKGD
-628 SQRKYYYLEF
+628 RFHYLEF
-638 TAPYGADISDL
+638 TVPYGTDLLHL
-649 WPSEVFDNVPLTDA
+649 WPTEEVFGQIKTARSGYDA
-663 EKVKH
+663 NKANE
-668 TSNGGSSH
+668 H
-676 LDNDGWGNYAYFAGW
+676 LGEGQWGNYAYFAGW
-691 NGEFNIKYTQ
+691 NGEYNVKYTQ
-701 DHSNSTIK
+701 KNINSTIK
-709 CYYPLLDDT
+709 CLYPVLNDD
-718 LLYDESRI
+718 LLYAEELIGQWGDA
-726 STYGDHSQVS
+726 STVN
-736 FLAFFDN
+736 FLGFFDN
-743 GANVK
+743 GANVR

-773 VPRTVDGVPR
+773 AKRTVDGVTR

-798 TIGHQTDPP
+798 TIGHQTAPP

-817 TGGSEPETNEPLADG
+817 DGGSEPKTNEPLADG
-832 RESYTANFYYNRNS
+832 RESYTANFYYNRNR

-883 PLEKYAYELGGWY
+883 PLEEYAYKLGGWY

-910 STMPAHNVALYA
+910 STMPEHDISLYA
-922 GWKPVQR
+922 KWEPVTY
-929 TVKMFL
+929 TVRLFKNRK
-935 SLADMREYQAKGDD
+935 DMETYQTTGDETL
-949 AQVHYYTQVVDH
+949 VHYTQVVDH

-975 GHEYTFG
+975 GHGYTFG

-1029 ADAEWK
+1029 ADEGWK
-1035 ALLGHASLFSPEDG
+1035 ALLDEASLYSPQDG

-1104 LYSGFNTGHYPTL
+1104 LYSGFNSGYYPTL

-1168 TGSVEKETSKAVVT
+1168 TGFVEKETSKAVVT

-1188 KDCVPD
+1188 KDYVPD

-1201 LAVVRGEDGTY
+1201 LAVVEDGNGGY
-1212 VGSPDNV
+1212 MGSPDNV

-1237 MLQNVDAATDVPQSE
+1237 MLQNVDAATDEPQSV
-1252 GSGTYS
+1252 GPGIYS

-1264 VYTEGIGQISAT
+1264 VYTEGIGQIGAT

-1289 RDTAVVRWGNSS
+1289 RDTAVVRWGGSS
-1301 NTVPVNAGAFSLT
+1301 NTVQVNAGAFSLT

-1329 TQNYV
+1329 PQSYV
-1334 VRYLRYGSN
+1334 VRYLRYGSD
-1343 PHTTRPEDEL
+1343 PHSTKPGDVLHEPVRGT
-1353 AASKTSSGKYGAVVS
+1353 GKYGAVVT
-1368 EKAAT
+1368 AAAKS
-1373 IEGYNCVS
+1373 IDGYNCVS

-1410 YRVWAYGGGTLNNTL
+1410 YRVWAYNGGTLNNTL
-1425 EVVEGKNSFK
+1425 EVVEGKNSFE
-1435 GATPAAKSGY
+1435 GTTPAAKSGY
-1445 TFDGWYQNAECTIP
+1445 TFVGWYQDAECTIP
-1459 VREKG
+1459 VGEKG
-1464 TMDDATGKLTPKRSE
+1464 TVDDATGKLTPERSK

-1499 VTITREATEDES
+1499 VTITREAREDES
-1511 NGVGTYVYRLTSE
+1511 NGDGTYVYRLTSQA
-1524 DNPAYVVE
+1524 DPTYIVE
-1532 VTVAKGGSTTVYDLP
+1532 VTVPAGRSTTVYDLP

-1570 EIQQDKP
+1570 TVEDSQT
-1577 KTVTFDGA
+1577 KTVTFAGA

>member
-40 SDAVTVTVDGAKTT
+40 SDAVTITVDGAKTT

-83 DGDWVNIYDATAA
+83 DGDWVNIYGATAA
-96 TLTLTYAMVSPALEG
+96 TLTLTYAMVSPALEK
-111 GSAAVRCA
+111 GSAMVRCA
-119 VGGESAS
+119 VGGESVS
-126 DAVRVTVSYDV
+126 DPVKVTVSYDV
-137 EADSADLNRQ
+137 EVDSAALNRQ
-147 KDELAQGMSA
+147 RDELTQETSAA

-162 RTQRRSLRSGAPE
+162 RTPRRASRSSAPE
-175 YINITV
+175 YINVTV
-181 NYLDAVTGLP
+181 NYLDAVTRLP
-191 IYTGFSATINGGKP
+191 IYTGFSATIKGGEP

-229 TDPGAATESAQ
+229 NDTDTATESAQ
-240 SLTLS
+240 SLALT

-265 VPYAVRYYFQN
+265 VSYAVRYYFQN
-276 IHDDMYTE
+276 IHDDMYSE
-284 NVDYY
+284 NVNLY
-289 RQSSDLTGT
+289 RRGSALTGT
-298 IIANDDLK
+298 IIANEALG
-306 LDEDRAR
+306 LDEEQTR

-377 AGWDKLGED
+377 AGWDKLDENGV
-386 GKGDGKA
+386 GDGKA
-393 DNPLPTTVPAE
+393 DTLPSAVPAE

-425 KKPESNSK
+425 KNAAGTEYDYMGSQKRSAVAGEVVSGDASWLTADSYICGLTEDAGHTHNEGCKPE
-433 LTAECT
+433 LFRH
-439 AEDMTYIT
+439 
-447 SVTVDAKAGDIVN
+447 SVYEKA
-460 PRNDPDH
+460 
-467 MGIYSPKL
+467 
-475 EESTY
+475 
-480 ICDNRDHMADPNKHT
+480 
-495 DACKLGSTLRHYV
+495 
-508 YDGTQMQVEV
+508 DGNVTIE
-518 QGDGSTVIN
+518 GDGST
-527 TVYSRREYTLRFYYG
+527 TVNIYYTRKSYTLRFYYG
-542 CASNDS
+542 HAWNDS
-548 GTPHYYV
+548 GTPRYYV

-565 KDEKTHPCPDVS
+565 KDEKGHPCPDAGS
-577 DYNDMTLL
+577 YNDMTLL
-585 ERVKSVWGEVQV
+585 EKVKGEWGEVQV

-607 SEEHRAAYK
+607 SEEHRAAYT

-628 SQRKYYYLEF
+628 NQHKYYYLEF
-638 TAPYGADISDL
+638 TAPYGADISNL
-649 WPSEVFDNVPLTDA
+649 WPSEVFNKVPLTDA
-663 EKVKH
+663 EKEKH
-668 TSNGGSSH
+668 TLNGGSDH

-726 STYGDHSQVS
+726 STYGDPDRVS

-743 GANVK
+743 GANVR

-765 GHEEDAGV
+765 GHENDEGV
-773 VPRTVDGVPR
+773 AARTVDGVTR

-798 TIGHQTDPP
+798 TIEHQTDPP

-817 TGGSEPETNEPLADG
+817 AGGSEPEPNGTLADG

-910 STMPAHNVALYA
+910 STMPEHDISLYA
-922 GWKPVQR
+922 KWEPVTYTVRLFKNREAMETYQR
-929 TVKMFL
+929 TGDKTLVL
-935 SLADMREYQAKGDD
+935 YERTVNHGLAME
-949 AQVHYYTQVVDH
+949 
-961 GSTLGEIADPTDPS
+961 EIDDPTDDWS
-975 GHEYTFG
+975 GHGYSFN
-982 GWFYEKS
+982 GWFYLKN
-989 GKKVALTPTDT
+989 GKKTAFTPEDT

-1007 VYAEWSH
+1007 VYADWGSH
-1014 LTAQPYLIHYVLKET
+1014 KAQPYLIHYVLKET
-1029 ADAEWK
+1029 ADAEWRK
-1035 ALLGHASLFSPEDG
+1035 LLDDASLYSPEDG

-1064 IYYAGEGGGYHQQ
+1064 IYYAGEDGGYHRQ
-1077 IAADSRGYANQGSTR
+1077 IAEDTRGYANQGSTR

-1104 LYSGFNTGHYPTL
+1104 MYSGFNSGYYPTL
-1117 ASHSITMEED
+1117 ASHSITMGEE
-1127 TPSNPTVNVFTFYYV
+1127 PNVAAPTVNVFTFYYV

-1155 HDTGELIESESTG
+1155 HDTGELIVSESTG
-1168 TGSVEKETSKAVVT
+1168 TGFVEKETSKAVVT

-1201 LAVVRGEDGTY
+1201 LAVVEDGKGGY
-1212 VGSPDNV
+1212 VGSPDNL
-1219 VTFYYTKN
+1219 VTFYYTKDDK
-1227 IENAYYAIHY
+1227 NAFCAVHY
-1237 MLQNVDAATDVPQSE
+1237 MLQNIDAASDEPSLQPD
-1252 GSGTYS
+1252 GTYA

-1264 VYTEGIGQISAT
+1264 VHTEGIGEIGAT
-1276 ISITPQKFSGFTM
+1276 LSITPQTFGGFTM
-1289 RDTAVVRWGNSS
+1289 RSTASVRWGDSS
-1301 NTVPVNAGAFSLT
+1301 DTVQVNAGAFSLT

-1329 TQNYV
+1329 TQSYV
-1334 VRYLRYGSN
+1334 VRYLRYGSD
-1343 PHTTRPEDEL
+1343 PHSTQPGDVLHAPVSGT
-1353 AASKTSSGKYGAVVS
+1353 GKYGAVVT
-1368 EKAAT
+1368 AAAES
-1373 IEGYNCVS
+1373 IDGYHCVS
-1381 NLSQSIVLR
+1381 TVSQSIVLR
-1390 PDNSQNE
+1390 PDDRQNE
-1397 IIFYYEPLQYTVE
+1397 IVFYYEPLQYTVE
-1410 YRVWAYGGGTLNNTL
+1410 YRVWAYNGGTLDNTL
-1425 EVVEGKNSFK
+1425 EVVEGNNAFRGSVP
-1435 GATPAAKSGY
+1435 TAKSGY
-1445 TFDGWYQNAECTIP
+1445 TFVGWYQDAECTIP
-1459 VREKG
+1459 VGEKG
-1464 TMDDATGKLTPKRSE
+1464 TVDDATGQLTPERSK

-1499 VTITREATEDES
+1499 VTIERKATEDES
-1511 NGVGTYVYRLTSE
+1511 NGVGTYVYRLTSQA
-1524 DNPAYVVE
+1524 DPTYIVE
-1532 VTVAKGGSTTVYDLP
+1532 VTVPKGGSTTVYDLP
-1547 CGSYK
+1547 CGSYT
-1552 VEQVNSWSWRY
+1552 VEQVKSWSWRY
-1563 ADGAQTV
+1563 SDSAQTV
-1570 EIQQDKP
+1570 EIEQDQT
-1577 KTVTFDGA
+1577 KTVTFDGTPT
-1585 AVKEKWLTGSSDA
+1585 KDKWLTGSSAA
-1598 VVNRREA
+1598 VVNRKGD

>member
-119 VGGESAS
+119 VGGESVS

-162 RTQRRSLRSGAPE
+162 RTQRRSPRSGAPE

-181 NYLDAVTGLP
+181 NYLDAVTSLP

-218 APYWNPGDPDT
+218 APYWNPTDPAT
-229 TDPGAATESAQ
+229 TDPGAATVSAQ
-240 SLTLS
+240 SLALS
-245 VGADYTGETYTVN
+245 VGEDYTGATYTVN

-276 IHDDMYTE
+276 INDDMYTE

-289 RQSSDLTGT
+289 RRGSALTGT

-306 LDEDRAR
+306 LGEEQAR

-377 AGWDKLGED
+377 AGWDKLNENGV
-386 GKGDGKA
+386 GDGEEDK
-393 DNPLPTTVPAE
+393 LPTTVPAE

-425 KKPESNSK
+425 KNAAGTEYDYMGSQKRSAVAGEVVSGEASWLTADSYICGLTEDAGHTHNKGCKPELFRHSQYEKADEN
-433 LTAECT
+433 
-439 AEDMTYIT
+439 
-447 SVTVDAKAGDIVN
+447 VTI
-460 PRNDPDH
+460 
-467 MGIYSPKL
+467 
-475 EESTY
+475 E
-480 ICDNRDHMADPNKHT
+480 
-495 DACKLGSTLRHYV
+495 
-508 YDGTQMQVEV
+508 
-518 QGDGSTVIN
+518 GDGST
-527 TVYSRREYTLRFYYG
+527 TVNIYYTRKSYTLRFYYG
-542 CASNDS
+542 HAWNDS
-548 GTPHYYV
+548 GTPRYYV

-743 GANVK
+743 GANVS

-773 VPRTVDGVPR
+773 AARTVDGVRR

-817 TGGSEPETNEPLADG
+817 VGGSEPETNEPLADG

-910 STMPAHNVALYA
+910 STMPEHDISLYA
-922 GWKPVQR
+922 KWEPVTY
-929 TVKMFL
+929 TVRLFKNRK
-935 SLADMREYQAKGDD
+935 DMETYQTTGNEAL
-949 AQVHYYTQVVDH
+949 VYHTQVVDH
-961 GSTLGEIADPTDPS
+961 GSTLGEIADPIDPS

-1029 ADAEWK
+1029 ADEEWK
-1035 ALLGHASLFSPEDG
+1035 KLLGEASLYSPKDG

-1142 HAATVSYKVEYRY
+1142 CAATVSYTVEYRY
-1155 HDTGELIESESTG
+1155 HHTGELIESDATGG
-1168 TGSVEKETSKAVVT
+1168 TGVVEKETSKAVVT

-1188 KDCVPD
+1188 KDYVPD

-1201 LAVVRGEDGTY
+1201 LAVVEDGNGGY
-1212 VGSPDNV
+1212 MGSPDNV

-1237 MLQNVDAATDVPQSE
+1237 MLQNVDAATDELSLKQD
-1252 GSGTYS
+1252 GTYA

-1264 VYTEGIGQISAT
+1264 VYTEGISA
-1276 ISITPQKFSGFTM
+1276 INAYINVTPQTFSGFTM
-1289 RDTAVVRWGNSS
+1289 RDTAVVRWGTDDANRREDTLE
-1301 NTVPVNAGAFSLT
+1301 NGTFTFKVRD
-1314 VQKEGTELYVFYTRN
+1314 EGTELFVFYTRN
-1329 TQNYV
+1329 TQSYV
-1334 VRYLRYGSN
+1334 VRYLRYGSD
-1343 PHTTRPEDEL
+1343 PHSTQAGDVLHEPVSGT
-1353 AASKTSSGKYGAVVS
+1353 GKYGAVVT
-1368 EKAAT
+1368 AAAES
-1373 IEGYNCVS
+1373 IDGYNCVS

-1425 EVVEGKNSFK
+1425 EVVEEKNSFE

-1459 VREKG
+1459 VGEKG
-1464 TMDDATGKLTPKRSE
+1464 KVDTDTKKLMPERSK

-1499 VTITREATEDES
+1499 VTIERKATEDES
-1511 NGVGTYVYRLTSE
+1511 NGNGTYVYRLTSK

-1532 VTVAKGGSTTVYDLP
+1532 VTVPAGGSTTVYDLP
-1547 CGSYK
+1547 CGSYT

-1563 ADGAQTV
+1563 SDSEKTV
-1570 EIQQDKP
+1570 EIEQDQT
-1577 KTVTFDGA
+1577 KTVTFDRA

-1598 VVNRREA
+1598 VVNRKGD

>member
-70 ETGDTDY
+70 ETGGADY

-96 TLTLTYAMVSPALEG
+96 SLTLTYAMVSPALEK
-111 GSAAVRCA
+111 GSAMVRCA

-126 DAVRVTVSYDV
+126 DPVKVTVSYDV
-137 EADSADLNRQ
+137 EADAAALNRQ
-147 KDELAQGMSA
+147 RDELTQETSA

-162 RTQRRSLRSGAPE
+162 RTPRRASRGNAPE
-175 YINITV
+175 YINVTV
-181 NYLDAVTGLP
+181 NYLDAVTSLP
-191 IYTGFSATINGGKP
+191 IYTGFSATIKSGEP
-205 YSQTVLSPTYLGY
+205 YSQPVLSPTYLGY
-218 APYWNPGDPDT
+218 APYWNPADPAT
-229 TDPGAATESAQ
+229 TDPNTATVSAQ
-240 SLTLS
+240 SLALS
-245 VGADYTGETYTVN
+245 VGAGYTGETYTVN

-265 VPYAVRYYFQN
+265 VSYAVRYYFQN
-276 IHDDMYTE
+276 IHDDMYSE

-289 RQSSDLTGT
+289 RRGSALTGT

-306 LDEDRAR
+306 LDEVQAR

-366 ATTPTRHGYRF
+366 ATTPTRHGYSF
-377 AGWDKLGED
+377 AGWDKLDENGV
-386 GKGDGKA
+386 GDGKT
-393 DNPLPTTVPAE
+393 DELPTTVPAE

-425 KKPESNSK
+425 KNAAGTEYDYMGSQKRSAVAGEVVSGDASWLTADSYICGLTEDAGHTHGEGCKPE
-433 LTAECT
+433 LFRH
-439 AEDMTYIT
+439 
-447 SVTVDAKAGDIVN
+447 SVYEKA
-460 PRNDPDH
+460 
-467 MGIYSPKL
+467 
-475 EESTY
+475 
-480 ICDNRDHMADPNKHT
+480 
-495 DACKLGSTLRHYV
+495 
-508 YDGTQMQVEV
+508 DGNVTIK
-518 QGDGSTVIN
+518 GDGST
-527 TVYSRREYTLRFYYG
+527 TVNLYYTRKSYTLRFYYG
-542 CASNDS
+542 HAWNDK
-548 GTPHYYV
+548 GTPRYYV

-565 KDEKTHPCPDVS
+565 KDEKSHPCPDAS
-577 DYNDMTLL
+577 SYSDMTLL
-585 ERVKSVWGEVQV
+585 EKVKGEWGEVQV

-607 SEEHRAAYK
+607 SEEHKAAYT
-616 LGTLPEDGSYNS
+616 LGTLPEDGSYNNN
-628 SQRKYYYLEF
+628 QHKYYYLEF

-649 WPSEVFDNVPLTDA
+649 WPSEVFNKVPLTDA
-663 EKVKH
+663 EKATH

-701 DHSNSTIK
+701 DNSNSTIK

-726 STYGDHSQVS
+726 STYGDPARVS

-765 GHEEDAGV
+765 GHETDEGV
-773 VPRTVDGVPR
+773 AARTVDGVTR
-783 YYMLYDTVFANDDNT
+783 YYMLYNTVFANDDNT
-798 TIGHQTDPP
+798 TIEHQTDPP

-817 TGGSEPETNEPLADG
+817 AGGSLREENETLADG

-855 EIIQYNDVLYQADL
+855 EIYTYDNIPYQDSL
-869 DRRMYDLLLMPYPK
+869 DDWMNILLLMPYPK
-883 PLEKYAYELGGWY
+883 TLEEHAYKPGGWY
-896 TSPGCFPGSEYVPG
+896 TSPGCFPGSEYVSG
-910 STMPAHNVALYA
+910 STMPEHDISLYA
-922 GWKPVQR
+922 KWEPVTYTVRLFKNREAMETYQR
-929 TVKMFL
+929 TGDKTLVL
-935 SLADMREYQAKGDD
+935 YERTVNHGLAMD
-949 AQVHYYTQVVDH
+949 
-961 GSTLGEIADPTDPS
+961 EIDDPTDDWS
-975 GHEYTFG
+975 GHGYSFN
-982 GWFYEKS
+982 GWFYLKN
-989 GKKVALTPTDT
+989 GKKTAFTPADT

-1007 VYAEWSH
+1007 VYADWGSH
-1014 LTAQPYLIHYVLKET
+1014 KAQPYLIHYVLKET

-1035 ALLGHASLFSPEDG
+1035 ALLDDASLFSPQDG

-1064 IYYAGEGGGYHQQ
+1064 IYYAGEGGGYHRQ
-1077 IAADSRGYANQGSTR
+1077 IAGDTRGYANQGSTR

-1104 LYSGFNTGHYPTL
+1104 LYSDFNNSGYYPTL
-1117 ASHSITMEED
+1117 ASHSITMGEE
-1127 TPSNPTVNVFTFYYV
+1127 PNVAAPTVNVFTFYYV
-1142 HAATVSYKVEYRY
+1142 HAAEVSYKVEYRY
-1155 HDTGELIESESTG
+1155 HGTGELIESESTG
-1168 TGSVEKETSKAVVT
+1168 TGSVAKSTSKAVVT

-1188 KDCVPD
+1188 KDYVPD

-1201 LAVVRGEDGTY
+1201 LAVVEDGKGGY

-1227 IENAYYAIHY
+1227 TGNAYYAIHY
-1237 MLQNVDAATDVPQSE
+1237 MLQNVDAATDEPSLQPD
-1252 GSGTYS
+1252 GTYA
-1258 NYTEST
+1258 NYTESN
-1264 VYTEGIGQISAT
+1264 VYTEGIGEIGAT
-1276 ISITPQKFSGFTM
+1276 LSITPQEFSGFTM

-1301 NTVPVNAGAFSLT
+1301 DTVPVNAGAFSLT

-1329 TQNYV
+1329 TQSYV
-1334 VRYLRYGSN
+1334 VRYLRYGSD
-1343 PHTTRPEDEL
+1343 PHKPQQGDVL
-1353 AASKTSSGKYGAVVS
+1353 HAPVNGKGKYGAVVT
-1368 EKAAT
+1368 AAAES
-1373 IEGYNCVS
+1373 IDGYHCVS
-1381 NLSQSIVLR
+1381 TVSQSIVLR

-1410 YRVWAYGGGTLNNTL
+1410 YRVWSYGGGTLDNTL
-1425 EVVEGKNSFK
+1425 EVVEGKNSFE
-1435 GATPAAKSGY
+1435 GTTPAAKSGY
-1445 TFDGWYQNAECTIP
+1445 TFDGWYQDAACTIP

-1464 TMDDATGKLTPKRSE
+1464 TVDATGKLTPERSK
-1479 LLPAPQ
+1479 LTPAPQ

-1532 VTVAKGGSTTVYDLP
+1532 VTVPKGGSTTVYDLP
-1547 CGSYK
+1547 CGDYT

-1563 ADGAQTV
+1563 SDREQTV
-1570 EIQQDKP
+1570 EIEKDKT
-1577 KTVTFDGA
+1577 KTVKFDGA
-1585 AVKEKWLTGSSDA
+1585 AVKKKWLTGSSDA
-1598 VVNRREA
+1598 VVNRMEA

>member
-1 MKKCTNNRTMSFRR
+1 MKKCINNRTMSFRR

-83 DGDWVNIYDATAA
+83 DGAWVSIYDATAA
-96 TLTLTYAMVSPALEG
+96 TLTLTYAMVSPALEK
-111 GSAAVRCA
+111 GSAMVRCA

-126 DAVRVTVSYDV
+126 DPVKVTVSYDV
-137 EADSADLNRQ
+137 EADAAALNRQ
-147 KDELAQGMSA
+147 RDELTQETSA

-162 RTQRRSLRSGAPE
+162 RTPRRASRSSAPE
-175 YINITV
+175 YINVTV
-181 NYLDAVTGLP
+181 NYLDAVTRLP
-191 IYTGFSATINGGKP
+191 IYTGFSATIKSGEP

-218 APYWNPGDPDT
+218 APYWSAENPDT
-229 TDPGAATESAQ
+229 ADPNTATESAQ
-240 SLTLS
+240 SLALS
-245 VGADYTGETYTVN
+245 VGAGYTGETYTVN

-265 VPYAVRYYFQN
+265 VSYAVRYYFQN

-289 RQSSDLTGT
+289 RQDRALTGT
-298 IIANDDLK
+298 IIANEALG
-306 LDEDRAR
+306 LGEEQTR

-377 AGWDKLGED
+377 VGWDKLGED
-386 GKGDGKA
+386 GVGDGKA
-393 DNPLPTTVPAE
+393 DALPSAVPAE

-425 KKPESNSK
+425 KNAAGTEYDYMGSEKRSAVAGEVVSGDASWLTADSYICGLTEDAGHTHNEGCKPELFRHSEYEKADEN
-433 LTAECT
+433 
-439 AEDMTYIT
+439 
-447 SVTVDAKAGDIVN
+447 VTIK
-460 PRNDPDH
+460 
-467 MGIYSPKL
+467 
-475 EESTY
+475 
-480 ICDNRDHMADPNKHT
+480 
-495 DACKLGSTLRHYV
+495 
-508 YDGTQMQVEV
+508 
-518 QGDGSTVIN
+518 GDGST
-527 TVYSRREYTLRFYYG
+527 TVNIYYTRKSYTLRFYY
-542 CASNDS
+542 AKEYVPAEDTVNP
-548 GTPHYYV
+548 GTSDTPIYYV
-555 VGGSTYNFGN
+555 VGGSTRPFGFYQETGVCARPKKDGKTVNDVESLLYNVQSG
-565 KDEKTHPCPDVS
+565 DWGVVAELPTIQQPTGTA
-577 DYNDMTLL
+577 YTYTL
-585 ERVKSVWGEVQV
+585 GTY
-597 PDGED
+597 PDG
-602 MSSLI
+602 
-607 SEEHRAAYK
+607 
-616 LGTLPEDGSYNS
+616 GGYNAKGD
-628 SQRKYYYLEF
+628 RFHYLEF
-638 TAPYGADISDL
+638 TVPYGTDLLHL
-649 WPSEVFDNVPLTDA
+649 WPTEEVFGQIKTARSGYDA
-663 EKVKH
+663 NKANE
-668 TSNGGSSH
+668 H
-676 LDNDGWGNYAYFAGW
+676 LGEGQWGHYAYFAGW
-691 NGEFNIKYTQ
+691 NGEYNVKYTQ
-701 DHSNSTIK
+701 EKINSTIK
-709 CYYPLLDDT
+709 CLYPVLNDD
-718 LLYDESRI
+718 LLYDEELI
-726 STYGDHSQVS
+726 GQWGDASTVN
-736 FLAFFDN
+736 FLGFFDN
-743 GANVK
+743 GADVK

-765 GHEEDAGV
+765 GHEKDEGV
-773 VPRTVDGVPR
+773 AARTVDGVTR

-798 TIGHQTDPP
+798 TIEHQTDPP
-807 LPGFTCMRDK
+807 LPGFTCMRNK

-910 STMPAHNVALYA
+910 STMPEHDISLYA
-922 GWKPVQR
+922 KWEPVTY
-929 TVKMFL
+929 TVRLFKNRK
-935 SLADMREYQAKGDD
+935 DMETYQTTGNEAL
-949 AQVHYYTQVVDH
+949 VYHTQVVDH

-1000 AVKEDLL
+1000 AVKENLL

-1035 ALLGHASLFSPEDG
+1035 KLLDDASLYSPQDG

-1064 IYYAGEGGGYHQQ
+1064 IYYAGEGGGYHRQ

-1168 TGSVEKETSKAVVT
+1168 TGSVAKSTSKAVVT

-1188 KDCVPD
+1188 KDYVPD

-1201 LAVVRGEDGTY
+1201 LAVVEDGNGGY
-1212 VGSPDNV
+1212 MGSPDNV

-1227 IENAYYAIHY
+1227 TKNTYYAIHY
-1237 MLQNVDAATDVPQSE
+1237 MLQNVDAATDEPQSE
-1252 GSGTYS
+1252 GPGTYS

-1264 VYTEGIGQISAT
+1264 VYTEGISEIGAT
-1276 ISITPQKFSGFTM
+1276 LSITPQKFSGFTM
-1289 RDTAVVRWGNSS
+1289 RDTAVVRWGTDDANRREDTLE
-1301 NTVPVNAGAFSLT
+1301 NGTFTFKVRD
-1314 VQKEGTELYVFYTRN
+1314 EGTELYVFYTRN
-1329 TQNYV
+1329 TQSYV
-1334 VRYLRYGSN
+1334 VRYLRYGSD
-1343 PHTTRPEDEL
+1343 PHSTQPVDEL
-1353 AASKTSSGKYGAVVS
+1353 ADSKTDSGKYGEVVT
-1368 EKAAT
+1368 AAAKS
-1373 IEGYNCVS
+1373 IDGYNCVS

-1425 EVVEGKNSFK
+1425 EVVEGKNSFE
-1435 GATPAAKSGY
+1435 GTTPAAKSGY
-1445 TFDGWYQNAECTIP
+1445 TFVGWYQDAACTIP
-1459 VREKG
+1459 VGEKG
-1464 TMDDATGKLTPKRSE
+1464 TVDDATGQLTPERGK

-1511 NGVGTYVYRLTSE
+1511 NGVGTYVYRLTSK

-1532 VTVAKGGSTTVYDLP
+1532 VTVPAGDSTTVYDLP
-1547 CGSYK
+1547 CGSYT
-1552 VEQVNSWSWRY
+1552 VEQVDSWSWRY
-1563 ADGAQTV
+1563 SDREQTV
-1570 EIQQDKP
+1570 EIEKDET
-1577 KTVTFDGA
+1577 KTVKFDGA
-1585 AVKEKWLTGSSDA
+1585 AVKKKWLTGSSDA

>member
-111 GSAAVRCA
+111 GNAAVRCA
-119 VGGESAS
+119 VGGESVS

-147 KDELAQGMSA
+147 KEALAQGMSA

-162 RTQRRSLRSGAPE
+162 RTPRRVSRSGAPE

-181 NYLDAVTGLP
+181 NYLDAVTSLP
-191 IYTGFSATINGGKP
+191 IYTGFSATIDGGKP
-205 YSQTVLSPTYLGY
+205 YSQKVLSPTYLGY
-218 APYWNPGDPDT
+218 APYWNPADPAT
-229 TDPGAATESAQ
+229 TDPGAATVSAQ
-240 SLTLS
+240 SLALS
-245 VGADYTGETYTVN
+245 VGAGYTEATYTVN

-289 RQSSDLTGT
+289 RQDRALTGT

-306 LDEDRAR
+306 LGEEQAR

-377 AGWDKLGED
+377 AGWDKLNENGV
-386 GKGDGKA
+386 GDGEE
-393 DNPLPTTVPAE
+393 DELPTTVPAE
-404 NASYIA
+404 NASYVA

-425 KKPESNSK
+425 KNAAGTEYDYMGSQKRPAVAGQVVSGDASWLTADSYICGLTEDAGHTHNEGCKPELFRHSQYEKADEN
-433 LTAECT
+433 
-439 AEDMTYIT
+439 
-447 SVTVDAKAGDIVN
+447 VTI
-460 PRNDPDH
+460 
-467 MGIYSPKL
+467 
-475 EESTY
+475 E
-480 ICDNRDHMADPNKHT
+480 
-495 DACKLGSTLRHYV
+495 
-508 YDGTQMQVEV
+508 
-518 QGDGSTVIN
+518 GDGST
-527 TVYSRREYTLRFYYG
+527 TVNIYYTRKSYTLRFYY
-542 CASNDS
+542 AKEYVSANDTVNS
-548 GTPHYYV
+548 PANPSDTPVYSV
-555 VGGSTYNFGN
+555 VGGSTRPFGFYQETGSCARPKKDGNTVNDVESLLYN
-565 KDEKTHPCPDVS
+565 
-577 DYNDMTLL
+577 
-585 ERVKSVWGEVQV
+585 VKSGDWGEVAELPTIQQPTGTAYTYTLGTY
-597 PDGED
+597 PDG
-602 MSSLI
+602 
-607 SEEHRAAYK
+607 
-616 LGTLPEDGSYNS
+616 GGYNAKGD
-628 SQRKYYYLEF
+628 RFHYLEF
-638 TAPYGADISDL
+638 TVPYGTDLLHL
-649 WPSEVFDNVPLTDA
+649 WPTEEVFNKVPLTDA

-691 NGEFNIKYTQ
+691 NGEYNVKYTQ
-701 DHSNSTIK
+701 EKINSTIK
-709 CYYPLLDDT
+709 CLYPVLNDD
-718 LLYDESRI
+718 LLYAEKLIGQWGDA
-726 STYGDHSQVS
+726 STVN
-736 FLAFFDN
+736 FLGFFDN
-743 GANVK
+743 GANVR

-765 GHEEDAGV
+765 GHEEDEGV
-773 VPRTVDGVPR
+773 AERTVDGVTR

-798 TIGHQTDPP
+798 TIEHQTDPP

-817 TGGSEPETNEPLADG
+817 VGGSEPETNEPLADG
-832 RESYTANFYYNRNS
+832 RESYTANFYYNRNR

-910 STMPAHNVALYA
+910 STMPEHDISLYA
-922 GWKPVQR
+922 KWEPVTY
-929 TVKMFL
+929 TVRLFKNRN
-935 SLADMREYQAKGDD
+935 DMETYQSTGNEAL
-949 AQVHYYTQVVDH
+949 VYRTQVVDH

-1029 ADAEWK
+1029 ADPEWK
-1035 ALLGHASLFSPEDG
+1035 ALLDEASLYSPQDG

-1142 HAATVSYKVEYRY
+1142 HAAKVSYKVQYRY
-1155 HDTGELIESESTG
+1155 HDTGKLIESDATG

-1188 KDCVPD
+1188 KDYVPD

-1201 LAVVRGEDGTY
+1201 LAVVEDGNGGY
-1212 VGSPDNV
+1212 VGSSDNV

-1237 MLQNVDAATDVPQSE
+1237 MLQNVDAATDELSLKPD
-1252 GSGTYS
+1252 GTYA

-1264 VYTEGIGQISAT
+1264 VYTEGIGEIGAT
-1276 ISITPQKFSGFTM
+1276 ISITPQEFSGFTM
-1289 RDTAVVRWGNSS
+1289 RSTASVRCGGSS
-1301 NTVPVNAGAFSLT
+1301 GTVQVNDAGAFSLT

-1334 VRYLRYGSN
+1334 VRYLRYGSD
-1343 PHTTRPEDEL
+1343 PHSTKPGDVLHAPVSGT
-1353 AASKTSSGKYGAVVS
+1353 GKYGAVVT
-1368 EKAAT
+1368 AT
-1373 IEGYNCVS
+1373 AESIDGYHCVS

-1410 YRVWAYGGGTLNNTL
+1410 YRVWAYNGGTLDNTL
-1425 EVVEGKNSFK
+1425 EVVEGNNAFRGSVPT
-1435 GATPAAKSGY
+1435 ARSGY
-1445 TFDGWYQNAECTIP
+1445 TFNGWYLDAACTIP
-1459 VREKG
+1459 VEEKG
-1464 TMDDATGKLTPKRSE
+1464 TVDTDTKKLTPERGKLT
-1479 LLPAPQ
+1479 PAPQ
-1485 TNVFYARFKAVYGN
+1485 TNVFYAQFKAVYGN
-1499 VTITREATEDES
+1499 VTIERKAREDES
-1511 NGVGTYVYRLTSE
+1511 NGNGTYVYRLTSK

-1532 VTVAKGGSTTVYDLP
+1532 VTVPKGGSNTVYDLP
-1547 CGSYK
+1547 CGSYT

-1570 EIQQDKP
+1570 TVEDGKTE
-1577 KTVTFDGA
+1577 TVTFAGA

-1598 VVNRREA
+1598 VVNRKGD

>member
-1 MKKCTNNRTMSFRR
+1 MKKCINNRTMSFRR

-40 SDAVTVTVDGAKTT
+40 SDAVTVTVNGAKTA

-65 LEAAS
+65 MEAAS

-83 DGDWVNIYDATAA
+83 DGAWVNIYDATAA
-96 TLTLTYAMVSPALEG
+96 TLTLTYAMVSPALEK
-111 GSAAVRCA
+111 GSAMVRCA

-126 DAVRVTVSYDV
+126 DPVKVTVAYDV
-137 EADSADLNRQ
+137 EADAAALNRQ
-147 KDELAQGMSA
+147 RDELTQETSAA

-162 RTQRRSLRSGAPE
+162 RTPRRASRSSAPE
-175 YINITV
+175 YINVTV

-191 IYTGFSATINGGKP
+191 IYTGFSATIKSGEP
-205 YSQTVLSPTYLGY
+205 YSQKVLSPTYLGY
-218 APYWNPGDPDT
+218 APYWDPDDPAT
-229 TDPGAATESAQ
+229 ADPGAATESAQ
-240 SLTLS
+240 SLDLS
-245 VGADYTGETYTVN
+245 VGKDYTGETYTVN

-265 VPYAVRYYFQN
+265 VSYAVRYYFQN
-276 IHDDMYTE
+276 IHDDMYSE
-284 NVDYY
+284 NVNLY
-289 RQSSDLTGT
+289 RRGSALTGT
-298 IIANDDLK
+298 IIANEALG
-306 LDEDRAR
+306 LGEEQTR

-377 AGWDKLGED
+377 VGWDKLGEN
-386 GKGDGKA
+386 GEGDGKA
-393 DNPLPTTVPAE
+393 DTPPSTVPAE

-425 KKPESNSK
+425 KNAEGTEYDYMGSQKRSAVAGEVVSGDASWLTADSYICGLTEDDGHTHNEGCKPELFRHSVYEKADGN
-433 LTAECT
+433 
-439 AEDMTYIT
+439 
-447 SVTVDAKAGDIVN
+447 VTV
-460 PRNDPDH
+460 
-467 MGIYSPKL
+467 
-475 EESTY
+475 E
-480 ICDNRDHMADPNKHT
+480 
-495 DACKLGSTLRHYV
+495 
-508 YDGTQMQVEV
+508 
-518 QGDGSTVIN
+518 GDGST
-527 TVYSRREYTLRFYYG
+527 TVNIYYTRKSYTLRFYYG
-542 CASNDS
+542 HAWNDS
-548 GTPHYYV
+548 GTPRYYV

-565 KDEKTHPCPDVS
+565 KDEKGHPCPEVR
-577 DYNDMTLL
+577 DYSDMTLL
-585 ERVKSVWGEVQV
+585 EKVKGEWGEVQV

-607 SEEHRAAYK
+607 SEEHKAAYT

-628 SQRKYYYLEF
+628 NQHKYYYLEF
-638 TAPYGADISDL
+638 TAPYGADISAL
-649 WPSEVFDNVPLTDA
+649 WPSEVFNKVPLTDA
-663 EKVKH
+663 EKATH
-668 TSNGGSSH
+668 TSNGGSGH

-726 STYGDHSQVS
+726 STYGDPGRVS

-765 GHEEDAGV
+765 GHEEDEGV
-773 VPRTVDGVPR
+773 AAREVDGVKR

-798 TIGHQTDPP
+798 TIKEQTAPP

-817 TGGSEPETNEPLADG
+817 AGGSEPEPNGTLADG

-846 YTLTAQNYD
+846 YKLTAHNYD
-855 EIIQYNDVLYQADL
+855 EIIPYNDVLYQADL

-883 PLEKYAYELGGWY
+883 TLEDGAYTLGGWY

-910 STMPAHNVALYA
+910 STMPEHDISLYA
-922 GWKPVQR
+922 KWEPVTYTVRLFKNREAMETYQTTGDKTLVLYER
-929 TVKMFL
+929 TVNHG
-935 SLADMREYQAKGDD
+935 LALE
-949 AQVHYYTQVVDH
+949 
-961 GSTLGEIADPTDPS
+961 EIDDPTDDWS
-975 GHEYTFG
+975 GHGYSFN
-982 GWFYEKS
+982 GWFYLKN
-989 GKKVALTPTDT
+989 GKKTAFTPEDT
-1000 AVKEDLL
+1000 AVKDNLL
-1007 VYAEWSH
+1007 VYADWGSH
-1014 LTAQPYLIHYVLKET
+1014 KAQPYLIHYVLKET
-1029 ADAEWK
+1029 ADAEWR
-1035 ALLGHASLFSPEDG
+1035 ALLDAASLYSPQDG
-1049 KAYTVTNGSGESRTY
+1049 KAYTATSASGESRTY
-1064 IYYAGEGGGYHQQ
+1064 IYYAGEGGGYHRQ
-1077 IAADSRGYANQGSTR
+1077 IAADTRGYANQGTTR

-1104 LYSGFNTGHYPTL
+1104 MYSGFNSGYYPTL
-1117 ASHSITMEED
+1117 ASHSITMGEE
-1127 TPSNPTVNVFTFYYV
+1127 PNVAAPTVNVFTFYYV

-1155 HDTGELIESESTG
+1155 HDTGELIASTTADGTGQVTKSTG
-1168 TGSVEKETSKAVVT
+1168 KAVVT

-1188 KDCVPD
+1188 KDYVPD

-1201 LAVVRGEDGTY
+1201 LAVVEDGSGGY
-1212 VGSPDNV
+1212 VGSPDNL
-1219 VTFYYTKN
+1219 VTFYYTKDDK
-1227 IENAYYAIHY
+1227 NAFCAVHY
-1237 MLQNVDAATDVPQSE
+1237 MLQNIDAASDEPSLQPD
-1252 GSGTYS
+1252 GTYA

-1264 VYTEGIGQISAT
+1264 VYTEGIGQIGAT
-1276 ISITPQKFSGFTM
+1276 ISITPQEFSGFTM
-1289 RDTAVVRWGNSS
+1289 RDTASVRWGDSS
-1301 NTVPVNAGAFSLT
+1301 ATAQVNAGAFSLT

-1329 TQNYV
+1329 TQSYV
-1334 VRYLRYGSN
+1334 VRYLRYGSDPHN
-1343 PHTTRPEDEL
+1343 PQPGDVLHAPVNGT
-1353 AASKTSSGKYGAVVS
+1353 GKYGAVVT
-1368 EKAAT
+1368 AAAES
-1373 IEGYNCVS
+1373 IDGYHCVS
-1381 NLSQSIVLR
+1381 TVSQSIVLR
-1390 PDNSQNE
+1390 PDDKQNY

-1410 YRVWAYGGGTLNNTL
+1410 YRVWAYNGGTLNNTL
-1425 EVVEGKNSFK
+1425 EVVEGKNSFE
-1435 GATPAAKSGY
+1435 GTTPTAKSGY
-1445 TFDGWYQNAECTIP
+1445 TFVGWYQDAECTIP
-1459 VREKG
+1459 VGEKG
-1464 TMDDATGKLTPKRSE
+1464 TVDDATGKLTPERSE

-1511 NGVGTYVYRLTSE
+1511 NGVGTYVYRLTSK

-1532 VTVAKGGSTTVYDLP
+1532 VTVPAGGSTTVYDLP
-1547 CGSYK
+1547 CGEYT

-1570 EIQQDKP
+1570 TVEDSQT
-1577 KTVTFDGA
+1577 KTVTFDRA

>member
-40 SDAVTVTVDGAKTT
+40 SDAVTVTVNGAKTA

-83 DGDWVNIYDATAA
+83 DGDWVSIYDATAA
-96 TLTLTYAMVSPALEG
+96 TLALTYAMVSPALEK
-111 GSAAVRCA
+111 GSAMVRCA
-119 VGGESAS
+119 VGGESVS
-126 DAVRVTVSYDV
+126 DPVKVTVSYDV
-137 EADSADLNRQ
+137 EADAAALNRQ
-147 KDELAQGMSA
+147 RDELTQETSAA

-162 RTQRRSLRSGAPE
+162 RTPRRAARSSAPE
-175 YINITV
+175 YINVTV
-181 NYLDAVTGLP
+181 NYLDAVTRLP
-191 IYTGFSATINGGKP
+191 IYTGFSATIKGGEP
-205 YSQTVLSPTYLGY
+205 YSQPVLSPTYLGY
-218 APYWNPGDPDT
+218 APYWNPDDPAT
-229 TDPGAATESAQ
+229 TDPGAATVSAQ
-240 SLTLS
+240 SLDLS
-245 VGADYTGETYTVN
+245 VGAGYTGETYTVN

-265 VPYAVRYYFQN
+265 VSYAVRYYFQN
-276 IHDDMYTE
+276 IHDDMYSE
-284 NVDYY
+284 NVNLY
-289 RQSSDLTGT
+289 RRGSALTGT
-298 IIANDDLK
+298 IIANEALG
-306 LDEDRAR
+306 LDEEQTR

-354 EHVYA
+354 EHIYA

-366 ATTPTRHGYRF
+366 ATVPTRHGYSF
-377 AGWDKLGED
+377 AGWDKLDENGM
-386 GKGDGKA
+386 GDGKVDA
-393 DNPLPTTVPAE
+393 LPSTVPAE

-410 LWESADTTYT
+410 LWKSADTTYT

-433 LTAECT
+433 PTAECT

-447 SVTVDAKAGDIVN
+447 NVTVDAKAGDIVN
-460 PRNDPDH
+460 PRSDPDQT
-467 MGIYSPKL
+467 GNYSPKL

-480 ICDNRDHMADPNKHT
+480 ICDNRDHMADPSQHT

-508 YDGTQMQVEV
+508 YDSTQMQVEV

-527 TVYSRREYTLRFYYG
+527 TVYSRRAYTLRFYYG
-542 CASNDS
+542 HAWNDS

-565 KDEKTHPCPDVS
+565 KDEKAHPCPDAGS
-577 DYNDMTLL
+577 YNDMTLL
-585 ERVKSVWGEVQV
+585 EKVKGEWGEVQV

-607 SEEHRAAYK
+607 SEEHKAAYT

-628 SQRKYYYLEF
+628 NQHKYYYLEF

-649 WPSEVFDNVPLTDA
+649 WPSEVFDRVPLTDA
-663 EKVKH
+663 EKATH
-668 TSNGGSSH
+668 TLNGGSSH
-676 LDNDGWGNYAYFAGW
+676 LDKDGWGNYAYFAGW
-691 NGEFNIKYTQ
+691 NGEFNIKYTR

-726 STYGDHSQVS
+726 STYGDHDRVS

-743 GANVK
+743 GANVS
-748 WSIPRQWIY
+748 WSIPIAWHYELYLPTLDNENTEGSVLKNGVYYTLY
-757 KLYVEVLP
+757 KTVE
-765 GHEEDAGV
+765 
-773 VPRTVDGVPR
+773 
-783 YYMLYDTVFANDDNT
+783 ANDNNEGID
-798 TIGHQTDPP
+798 HQTCPP
-807 LPGFTCMRDK
+807 LPGFTAPASKDGTKIDHKEGM
-817 TGGSEPETNEPLADG
+817 SDG
-832 RESYTANFYYNRNS
+832 RPSI
-846 YTLTAQNYD
+846 TAQYYYTRNEYKLTLQNHNQIETETVPYGD
-855 EIIQYNDVLYQADL
+855 DL
-869 DRRMYDLLLMPYPK
+869 DGRVDSTRVQYPDT
-883 PLEKYAYELGGWY
+883 LERDAYTFSGWY
-896 TSPGCFPGSEYVPG
+896 TSSGHYGGSEYVPG

-929 TVKMFL
+929 TVKMFR
-935 SLADMREYQAKGDD
+935 SLADMREYQSTGNEAL
-949 AQVHYYTQVVDH
+949 VHYTQVVDH

-975 GHEYTFG
+975 GHGYTFG

-1035 ALLGHASLFSPEDG
+1035 ALLDDASLFSPEDG

-1064 IYYAGEGGGYHQQ
+1064 IYYAGEGGGYHRQ
-1077 IAADSRGYANQGSTR
+1077 IAGDTRGYANQGTTR

-1104 LYSGFNTGHYPTL
+1104 LYSGFNTGYYPTL
-1117 ASHSITMEED
+1117 ASHSITMGED

-1142 HAATVSYKVEYRY
+1142 HAAKVSYKVEYRY

-1168 TGSVEKETSKAVVT
+1168 TGVVEKETPKAVVT

-1201 LAVVRGEDGTY
+1201 LAVVEDGKGGY

-1227 IENAYYAIHY
+1227 TGNAYYAIHY
-1237 MLQNVDAATDVPQSE
+1237 MLQNVDAATDEPSLQPD
-1252 GSGTYS
+1252 GTYA

-1264 VYTEGIGQISAT
+1264 VHTEGIGEIGAT
-1276 ISITPQKFSGFTM
+1276 LSITPQTFGGFTM
-1289 RDTAVVRWGNSS
+1289 RSTASVRWGDSS
-1301 NTVPVNAGAFSLT
+1301 DTVQVNAGAFSLT

-1329 TQNYV
+1329 TQSYV
-1334 VRYLRYGSN
+1334 VRYLRYGSDPHN
-1343 PHTTRPEDEL
+1343 PQPGDVLHAPVNGT
-1353 AASKTSSGKYGAVVS
+1353 GKYGEVVT
-1368 EKAAT
+1368 AAAES
-1373 IEGYNCVS
+1373 IDGYHCVS
-1381 NLSQSIVLR
+1381 TVSQSIVLR

-1410 YRVWAYGGGTLNNTL
+1410 YRVWAYNGGTLNKTI
-1425 EVVEGKNSFK
+1425 EVVEGNKKFEGSVP
-1435 GATPAAKSGY
+1435 TAKSGY
-1445 TFDGWYQNAECTIP
+1445 TFVGWYQDAECTIP
-1459 VREKG
+1459 VGEKG
-1464 TMDDATGKLTPKRSE
+1464 KVDTDTKKLMPERSE

-1499 VTITREATEDES
+1499 VTITREAREDES
-1511 NGVGTYVYRLTSE
+1511 NGDGTYVYRLTSK

-1532 VTVAKGGSTTVYDLP
+1532 VTVPKGGSTTVYDLP
-1547 CGSYK
+1547 CGSYT
-1552 VEQVNSWSWRY
+1552 VEQVKSWSWRY

-1570 EIQQDKP
+1570 
-1577 KTVTFDGA
+1577 TVKDSETQTVKFDGA
-1585 AVKEKWLTGSSDA
+1585 AVKKKWLTGSSDA